1 MQVHVDPYFYKIN
14 SIYLGYSQGGM
25 HQFQEPDAVK
35 AYPGDGI
42 EKLADIRT
50 TIQPVSSGSSDTSSS
65 DDSQQL
71 QQAVEYWKDVLA
83 DGQHVSYP
91 SPPTSTQQST
101 SLPGLAPHGVGAT
114 QHLQLPLPKHSE
126 VPSATLMRAAWG
138 LVAGRMTNSES
149 VVFGT
154 NALDEPI
161 ISVVPFRARI
171 HGHTVSTFIESVQ
184 RQEEEVM
191 ASPHQMTLLFP
202 GMEQASTLF
211 QTLLLTPSDD
221 EYSNTPQDSG
231 CRTPEPCGFGL
242 VLEIAHT
249 QDKRYLKVT
258 ARYSFET
265 IRAFEVK
272 RLLHRFASVMEQL
285 DTAKPDKSIDD
296 IDFIT
301 EQDLQDIWTW
311 NSKVPEAIN
320 GFIHDIVKEKAL
332 TQPSST
338 AVYAWDGE
346 FTYAEIDKLSNRLAV
361 TLITGYGVQPGT
373 PIALCFEKS
382 KWMAVSMLGVLKVG
396 AYFVMLDAASAPEE
410 RLRTMVEQVQ
420 SKLVISSPLNQAL
433 SSRLC
438 AAVVTL
444 DSQTLRECKYND
456 EEINRLLHQQLLTAS
471 SSTTLAHVIFTSGS
485 TGTPK
490 AIPTTHQS
498 IRSALYHQVAA
509 IHLNTTSRVY
519 DFSSYSFGAAIFN
532 IWTTFYAGGCLCV
545 PSEADR
551 KDDLAGSFQRLGASY
566 VTMTPSAAQLLASAP
581 DKDPKLETIMLVG
594 ERLTIQDVLPWWNR
608 VRLINSYGPCECT
621 PLGTSNLNSS
631 SPADLL
637 DIGVGLGQVTWVV
650 DPDDHNRL
658 VPPGLVGEL
667 VLEGPSVSQG
677 YLNDPE
683 RTAAS
688 FVKDPIWLV
697 ERGRHGRVYKTGD
710 LVQYSNEEGRLKYI
724 GRKDAQVKIRG
735 QRVELGEVEHRVQQ
749 CMPDVS
755 QVVVEMITPKGVNNS
770 SGAMLAAFLVPSR
783 GSGKEVSE
791 PRMAQSMPQ
800 IYAVSEEVQ
809 AALTKALPSYIVPS
823 VFFSVR
829 ELPKAAS
836 SGKLDRKKIREI
848 GSSFSV
854 KQLADLRTSSQGP
867 KRQPTPYS
875 AEYNLQGVWAGVLNM
890 ERSDIGLDDGF
901 FQLGGDSI
909 SAMKVVR
916 DARDKLNVELSVAD
930 ILQHPKL
937 SEAAE
942 IVARGNSLANT
953 DNEAPAAF
961 SLLPGDKTREAMGSV
976 LRSHGVQASS
986 FEDAFPCT
994 PLQEGLVFLS
1004 LKSPG
1009 DYIMQTTL
1017 DLSNSSYTNVRKFRQ
1032 AWEHVVAE
1040 HPTLRTR
1047 FVHNDGDTGLAQ
1059 VVLRPEAFDW
1069 NEVVNSSLNGFL
1081 EEDRRQPMSLGQAFS
1096 RFALVYDEGTP
1107 RWFVWT
1113 MHHALYDGWSIR
1125 LIMNAFQRAYRS
1137 LETGRSLV
1145 REPAKASYPA
1155 FIKYILGQSVSPD
1168 GAMAKYWQKTLSDCE
1183 AAQFPAVPLHL
1194 QSQAADHSK
1203 INTLFQDLPSVKR
1216 NQGLSNATP
1225 STLIRAAWALVVRS
1239 MTNSDDVVFGATVSG
1254 RSAPVASIDE
1264 VPGPTMATVPFQ
1276 SRVTKNMLVEDYL
1289 RSLSN
1294 DCEHACRFQTLLVVQ
1309 PEETADILSEFDD
1322 EHGGPER
1329 WFNNTYALLL
1339 EVQLGDKKANS
1350 SGIIK
1355 ARFDSRIIQA
1365 NTVKSL
1371 LGRLVFVIHQLSS
1384 ADNMTSALSDIKVAT
1399 TADLEQ
1405 IWQWNKTVPA
1415 IIDRNVHDMIL
1426 ERALS
1431 QPDRPAVHAWDGEF
1445 TYRKLTGLS
1454 STLAKRLINQYDVRP
1469 GDIVGLCFEK
1479 SKWTSVA
1486 ILAVLQTGAGFA
1498 MLDPFL
1504 PETRLQTIIDQVNV
1518 RVVVSS
1524 QKQRDLSLQLGCDK
1538 ALHLTPGLF
1547 NKPDTALVNVKTDPS
1562 SPAYIIFTSGSTGT
1576 PKGSIISHRSL
1587 ASSLVHQREGCGFN
1601 QASRVYD
1608 FSSYGF
1614 DAPLFL
1620 AFQTFSAG
1628 GCLCVPSDEDRKSR
1642 LVESLRELKAT
1653 FALIP
1658 PSASQLVSP
1667 EQVPDLKT
1675 LMVGGEASTVKDLER
1690 WSSADLMLI
1699 NAYGPCECTAVSM
1712 INSAH
1717 TSNMNV
1723 RKALGIG
1730 KGLGQVTWV
1739 VDSQDQN
1746 RLVSPGAVGELLLEG
1761 PYIGQGYLNN
1771 EEKTR
1776 EAYVEDPTWLLQ
1788 GIGGVPGRRGRL
1800 YKTGDLVQYSED
1812 ADGSLMFVGR
1822 KADDAQ
1828 VKIRGQRAELGEI
1841 ELRVQQA
1848 LKHDETVQE
1857 VVVDVIVPHGE
1868 GSHPMLVAFLKTT
1881 DAKEL
1886 ATQEATPD
1894 LYRVS
1899 SAIEYELAQSLPSYM
1914 IPEASFKLT
1923 HIPQTTTGKLHR
1935 MRLRAMGA
1943 SYSLRQLADLR
1954 TEATQG
1960 SKPQPTSEVESEM
1973 QQIWARDLSFE
1984 PQRIGLD
1991 NSFFRLGGDSIA
2003 AMKAVGEATKA
2014 SIRVTV
2020 ADFFEHRTLRNICRH
2035 SYYCSNMAANSLSTA
2050 VEPFSLLVQD
2060 STETRQKLVQD
2071 LAAQLGTPAPKIQDA
2086 YPCTPLQEG
2095 LISLASKRT
2104 GDYIMQQV
2112 LNLSSDMLSNID
2124 TFKDAWQKVVH
2135 AMPVLRTRILQ
2146 HEELGLLQV
2155 LLNNADERIEWI
2167 EAMGLDWYLKSDRQ
2181 KPMGLGQPLARYA
2194 LVRDRTGR
2202 PKWFVW
2208 TVHHALYDGL
2218 SLPMILEEVDR
2229 AMQGLSVGQTRPQA
2243 QSFIKYIQQHDS
2255 KKLKSYWQAAL
2266 EDSEEC
2272 VSYPSFPSGLEQP
2285 IMSNNLIEHQ
2295 ISRGWV
2301 SSSSNE
2307 TTVSTMLRAA
2317 WGLVTSQMTGS
2328 EDVVFGA
2335 TVSGRNAPVVGIESM
2350 AFPTIAT
2357 VPLRLKLN
2365 RKSQRV
2371 VDYLDQVQR
2380 QATEMIPYEQ
2390 AGLQRITQLVSPD
2403 ARQACAFQTLLIIWQ
2418 WNEKVPESVDR
2429 PIHSVIEEQARLR
2442 PEAAAICAWDGKL
2455 TYAELDSL
2463 STRLS
2468 SYLLSL
2474 AGGKSLK
2481 DTFVPLCFD
2490 KSMWTPVAM
2499 LGVLKTGAG
2508 FVLLDS
2514 ALPEQRLRH
2523 IVEAVGAGQLILSSD
2538 SCATLSG
2545 RISQGVVP
2553 INSNFFKSASQTIAR
2568 LPATSANSAAYVI
2581 FTSGSTGTPKG
2592 VVITHRNLASA
2603 LPCHV
2608 KRLGYTP
2615 SSRVYEFASYS
2626 FGASLNNMVAA
2637 LTTGSCLCIPS
2648 DHERRSQLDRSLVSM
2663 KATHVLLT
2671 PSVAESLSP
2680 QSVFGL
2686 KSIVFGGEAV
2696 RGQDVGPWWEA
2707 GVKVCTAYGSSE
2719 CTTIGTI
2726 NDTASTLDEAT
2737 RIGWGVGLVPWVV
2750 DPSDHE
2756 KLLPPGCIG
2765 ELLLEG
2771 PAVGR
2776 GYLADPEKTAEVFI
2790 QSPSWLVQ
2798 GASSDGY
2805 CQKGRSGRLYKTGD
2819 LVRYNEDGS
2828 LSFFGRKDS
2837 QVKIRGQRV
2846 ELGEVEHRV
2855 KECVSETAQVVVEAI
2870 IPTGSDSA
2878 HQTLAAFLVMREE
2891 AQRPE
2896 SDDDKPTIIPISA
2909 KIEDMLS
2916 QHLPIYMVP
2925 TVFFS
2930 MKKLPMTATGK
2941 MNRRIL
2947 RQFGSS
2953 FSAKELAAAR
2963 KTREQGSPSQ
2973 EQPST
2978 NTQRELQRIWSRI
2991 LDLPTDLIGL
3001 DDGFFSLGGDSVSA
3015 MKVVGEAR
3023 KAGIELAVA
3032 DIFTHR
3038 TLRLIADNA
3047 KSIKRESEQAVA
3059 TAIPPFSLVGNEVD
3073 IETLRQ
3079 NISTQCD
3086 IDASKIQD
3094 AYPCTPLQEG
3104 LVSLAS
3110 KRPGDYVMQAVLE
3123 LSPKVSISKFQAA
3136 WEETVK
3142 MIDVLRTRIVHCQGY
3157 EEIGLLQVILNHS
3170 VNWVNATGLESYLGA
3185 DRKQV
3190 MGLNDP
3196 LARYALVHDGQA
3208 ARPRWFVWTVH
3219 HAIYDGWSL
3228 PLVLD
3233 TVAKAYQGANSL
3245 AAAPG
3250 YQPFIKYLEEQQRNP
3265 EGVKKTENYW
3275 KQYFDSC
3282 EATQF
3287 PTLPSPS
3294 YEPTSNKTTLYQMR
3308 VNSPSSSTSLDLT
3321 PSTLIRAAWALVV
3334 GQMTNTS
3341 DVVFGMT
3348 VSGRNAPVQNI
3359 EAMPAPTMATIPLRV
3374 KWTSEQTISGYL
3386 ETVQR
3391 EATEMISFEQTG
3403 LHRIAKMSS
3412 DARQACQFQ
3421 TLLVI
3426 QSQSYDDEN
3435 KSESMVQNEL
3445 GSSPFGEWVNQD
3457 QNEWFNPYALMIE
3470 AQPGAQ
3476 GDNFT
3481 LTANYDEKMIQ
3492 EWIVV
3497 KLLKRLELVMQAL
3510 MAEPIAQGQ
3519 KESKT
3524 IDDLRSSIMT
3534 EDDLEQ
3540 IWTWNRS
3547 TPEAVDKYV
3556 HEMVE
3561 ERVSEQPNAPAVHAW
3576 DGDLT
3581 YKELDQLAEKM
3592 ADQLLNSVDMGDQ
3605 LSSPKVIPLCFAKSM
3620 WTSVAMFGVLKAG
3633 GAFVL
3638 LDPLVPEQRLK
3649 TIVEQVGADV
3659 VLSSQSEGELAKR
3672 LCRRVIQVGPSLAT
3686 RPSPTTQRLKGS
3698 QRHSSPHAPMF
3709 AVFTSGSTGVPKGV
3723 LLSHRNF
3730 ASEIKHHS
3738 HLLGFHKNSR
3748 VFDFASHAFDAAVH
3762 NVFATFAN
3770 GACLC
3775 VPSEKDRKNNIG
3787 GVMASMRVT
3796 VADLTPTVAR
3806 LLDPATLPDIETMIL
3821 AGEAVSTEDAAR
3833 WWRDSTRVVNGYG
3846 PSECTVMSTINA
3858 YPTSPEDASSIGPGA
3873 GHTTWVVD
3881 PNNYNILVA
3890 PGCIGELLLEGPLV
3904 GQGYLNDPAKTAAS
3918 FIEDPTWLLKGSST
3932 RSGRRGRLYKSGDL
3946 VKYRED
3952 GSFWFMGR
3960 KDSQV
3965 KIRGQRIELEEVE
3978 RQVQASWSGDDISQ
3992 IAAEV
3997 IKPQGQGS
4005 KPMLAAFI
4013 VSRDHQLSDYGPPEK
4028 AVKPVPVSAEIEAR
4042 LAKRLPA
4049 AMVPSVFFFY
4059 MRSHLPQTA
4068 TGKTHRKLLREI
4080 GSSFSFQH
4088 LAEVANQVQDDE
4100 NETKT
4105 RRPPTTPLECQ
4116 MQAIWAR
4123 ILGINPDRVGLD
4135 DSFIR
4140 LGGDSIAAMKVVGE
4154 ARKHSGPDITVA
4166 DLLRRPKLCD
4176 VIATI
4181 TTNNTT
4187 GSSQKLPRGD
4197 DELIPHTKY
4206 SGPVDQS
4213 YAQGRL
4219 WFLDRLYPGLTW
4231 YLMPF
4236 TARLRGVLRLD
4247 ALHIALQAIENRHE
4261 TLRTTFISRDNV
4273 DLQEV
4278 HPFVPQELKLV
4289 ELPSGTKGEESLER
4303 ALLKERTTPLD
4314 LSTETGWRVTVYCL
4328 GPEED
4333 NHHVLS
4339 ILMHHIISDGWSLNV
4354 LRREL
4359 AIFYAAAVNGLDP
4372 LSQIDP
4378 LPIQYRDYASW
4389 QKQRF
4394 HQDEYQRQLD
4404 YWVSQLQTS
4413 RPAEFLCDKPRPAT
4427 LSGGAVIHEFTIA
4440 NTMYDRLQKFCTQA
4454 EVTPFVVLL
4463 AAFRAAHFRLTGVDD
4478 ATIGTANANRDRW
4491 ELKELI
4497 GFFVN
4502 LQCLRIKME
4511 QGGSF
4516 EDLVQQVQEI
4526 AAASFD
4532 NQHVP
4537 FEKIVSQLNTPRD
4550 LSRHPLVQ
4558 VIFALHSRG
4567 TSGPLKLGDGLESE
4581 MLDPIPTSRFDL
4593 EFHIFDDG
4601 DCLTANVVYSQDLFE
4616 TETINSMMS
4625 VFNNLLD
4632 RALSEPKTAIASLPL
4647 LTEDD
4652 RLKLESWGL
4661 TKINKTNY
4669 PRDSSIVDLFK
4680 EQVARHPNRVAVKG
4694 SSSSQLTY
4702 TELDRKSD
4710 TLARW
4715 LLKQQPTF
4723 APESMIGVMA
4733 HRSCEEII
4741 AQFGILKAN
4750 MAHLPLNHNTPTGR
4764 VETILSAIQGPKRL
4778 LLLGQDVMPPTVNL
4792 DNIEMVRITDTLE
4805 EEAPRSWWKRAVVP
4819 ALPKPSPTSLAYV
4832 LFTSGSTG
4840 KPKGVMVEHRGVSRL
4855 CRDNNIIRHL
4865 PSSGGFGHFLNISFD
4880 GSSLEVYFAILN
4892 GLTLVCVDEITI
4904 LDAVAL
4910 QGVFERENVK
4920 AVLFTPALLKQILRG
4935 NPTTLGT
4942 LDLLCVGG
4950 DRLDP
4955 ADCVKA
4961 YKHTAQG
4968 AKVLNLYGPTENS
4981 VVSTVFCYE
4990 GQEEG
4995 FATGT
5000 APIGEPISNSGA
5012 LVMDS
5017 QQRLVPLGVMG
5028 EIVVTGDGV
5037 ARGYTDP
5044 SRDVDRFIRLDG
5056 GERAYRTGDYARWR
5070 PVDGK
5075 IEFMGRMDV
5084 QVKIRGHRVE
5094 LGEIEHAIRGHEA
5107 VNDVVVLAH
5116 RDEKNRGEP
5125 RLVGFITLHDEV
5137 PVSKEDEEVNE
5148 VNEVEHKDGEEG
5160 ETKQHV
5166 DEWKEFFDGDKY
5178 LAMEN
5183 VDPAKIGRD
5192 FISWTSMYD
5201 GTDIDQVE
5209 MNEWLDDTIATIRNG
5224 NPLGHVLEVG
5234 IGSGMIFFNILD
5246 GLKSYVGLD
5255 PSSRAVEYVTK
5266 AAKSIPSLANTNV
5279 RIHQGTAA
5287 DVKKLPRPLQPDMVV
5302 INSVAQY
5309 FPSQEYL
5316 QELVE
5321 DLLNIET
5328 VEAIYF
5334 GDMRSWALYRQFG
5347 VSKALHQR
5355 QGKITR
5361 DDLRRSLRD
5370 MEDGEMEFLV
5380 DPCFFTGLRDRL
5392 PHLVEHVEIVP
5403 KRMKATNELSCYRYA
5418 AVIHTKKARQVG
5430 QPQTIHT
5437 IEECQWIDFKERGLD
5452 SSSLR
5457 QLLRDAS
5464 SSQDPVVAL
5473 TGIPYNKV
5481 YLESLAVQSL
5491 SNEEND
5497 DSDDD
5502 GYRVEISWARQF
5514 SQHGGLDA
5522 VFHRRDQHDNR
5533 RALFRFPTDH
5543 QDRLPHKPLTSKPLL
5558 QQTKQNVHQELE
5570 ARLRAN
5576 LPTYMIPQTITIL
5589 ERMPLNASGKVDRAA
5604 LSLSIT
5610 PKTKTRAAGS
5620 SLRKPTTEMEVTMRK
5635 IWAQVLDLDPET
5647 IGLDDNFFDIG
5658 GHSILA
5664 MRAVSEARK
5673 VDIELTVADIFR
5685 SKCLEDLARRQEELS
5700 DGPKIEDEV
5709 EVELV
5714 NSATKSALLKELDSL
5729 KANICSTEVEG
5740 ILPLTSMQEHY
5751 VTTGVGSGEYAHYF
5765 YIDLGTNLDFPRV
5778 EKACRLTLE
5787 KIPIL
5792 RSSFMHLLGQHWQV
5806 IPHNVP
5812 AQLQTVNII
5821 HVNGDLSRAADDFC
5835 LRNWDNISVA
5845 EPPALFTLLKHR
5857 TQGTRLVIRL
5867 SHAQYDGVCFPPIV
5881 RAIIEG
5887 YTTGA
5892 VTPLPSFTKFL
5903 SGAARQR
5910 PQSLEYWSHLLRGS
5924 SLTTILPRLKLSN
5937 SSRALTP
5944 PRPIA
5949 VELNVALPKRLPSSI
5964 TPAIV
5969 ASAAWSILLSQISGK
5984 QDVVFGHVVAGRNSS
5999 IPRIDEIVGPCLNLV
6014 PIRATLTKSL
6024 TATELLQSLQTQF
6037 FSMGSADSIGFKD
6050 IIHESTN
6057 WPTNSDFESVLHHAN
6072 VDEHPEFD
6080 FDGVKTKLHFFTN
6093 PRLNV
6098 SRLALA
6104 SYPTK
6109 GGECLQFRLTAST
6122 DKLSDVQ
6129 AKMLLDALC
6138 KIILSNLA
6146 IREMAASG
6154 VTSDDD
6160 ADAMSQ
6166 VARTPLHRVG
6176 NEASPRSQSSSRLD
6190 TLPPELRLRLLL
6202 SIPDLHT
6209 LRSIVHASPTLH
6221 AQYRHSRDR
6230 ILRAFIGREL
6240 DGFLVDAYATHMSR
6254 PHELGSPRTN
6264 EMITEFTDTYGNW
6277 LSAPESSPDL
6287 NSIEPERLRS
6297 MSAFY
6302 LSVAQPLA
6310 HQYCEWALG
6319 NFIPAILDFV
6329 TRVDFKPTAKDLGID
6344 DLNPQRSELIR
6355 IFRAIYRYETYY
6367 NLFGC
6372 NEGKREG
6379 VLTAEWTNHR
6389 LLYHF
6394 EPWEAEAV
6402 ACIQAFVYDKHEEI
6416 VERFKDNLYPPNV
6429 RFTLEDDVYRYNE
6442 PFHLIAGTNDYL
6454 ESILRRGL
6462 RTTAQLWAPHDDEE
6476 LIVKVRQ
6483 YLRSN
6488 RDLDSTLE
6496 DALSEIAQSSRR
6508 YELDVP
6514 PDPRDKIARDRH
6526 SHLIM
6531 SVNMSS
6537 QSLINKVAIVTGASR
6552 GIGAAI
6558 ARELSNRGARVVI
6571 NYPTPA
6577 EKDEAEAFRQS
6588 LASLENATI
6597 AEADL
6602 STREGPALLAA
6613 AAAKANDNRIDILV
6627 NNAAIGPMIPF
6638 DSPDDD
6644 ALNAAWDKTISLN
6657 CRGTYFLTRAVL
6669 PYLTKTNSR
6678 IINITSDNAR
6688 DPQHNS
6694 SIYAGTKGMI
6704 ETLTR
6709 SWARDLPRKYG
6720 CTVNSVAPGPTSTEA
6735 MKNFPKD
6742 FHEKLQPV
6750 LDRMPIASRMG
6761 TPEEVAWVV
6770 AMLAEEG
6777 ASWVNGQIV
6786 SVSGGSVLS

>member
-1 MQVHVDPYFYKIN
+1 MHR
-14 SIYLGYSQGGM
+14 SQ
-25 HQFQEPDAVK
+25 ENEVVK
-35 AYPGDGI
+35 AYLSGGI
-42 EKLADIRT
+42 EKLGDIHT
-50 TIQPVSSGSSDTSSS
+50 TVQPVSSGSSDTSSL

-71 QQAVEYWKDVLA
+71 KQAVEYWKDILA
-83 DGQHVSYP
+83 NGQYVSYP
-91 SPPTSTQQST
+91 SPPASIQPNA
-101 SLPGLAPHGVGAT
+101 SLSGLAPHGVGAS
-114 QHLQLPLPKHSE
+114 QHLQLPLPKHSKI
-126 VPSATLMRAAWG
+126 PTAILMRAAWA
-138 LVAGRMTNSES
+138 LVTGRMTDSEF

-154 NALDEPI
+154 NVLDEPI

-184 RQEEEVM
+184 KQEEEVM
-191 ASPHQMTLLFP
+191 ASPHQLTLLFSA
-202 GMEQASTLF
+202 MEQASTLF
-211 QTLLLTPSDD
+211 QTLLLTPSGD
-221 EYSNTPQDSG
+221 EYSDSPPDSD

-249 QDKRYLKVT
+249 QDRASLKVM
-258 ARYSFET
+258 ARYRSDT
-265 IRAFEVK
+265 LRAFEVK
-272 RLLHRFASVMEQL
+272 RLLHRFASVMAQL
-285 DTAKPDKSIDD
+285 DIAKPNQNVND
-296 IDFIT
+296 IDFMT
-301 EQDLQDIWTW
+301 EEDLEEIWAW
-311 NSKVPEAIN
+311 NSEAPAAIN

-338 AVYAWDGE
+338 AIYAWDGE
-346 FTYAEIDKLSNRLAV
+346 FTYAEINRLSNRLAV

-373 PIALCFEKS
+373 PVALCFEKS
-382 KWMAVSMLGVLKVG
+382 KWMAVSMLGVLKAG
-396 AYFVMLDAASAPEE
+396 AYFVMLDAASAPEQ

-420 SKLVISSPLNQAL
+420 AKLVISSPLNQAL
-433 SSRLC
+433 SSRFC

-456 EEINRLLHQQLLTAS
+456 NEIDRLLHQQLLTS
-471 SSTTLAHVIFTSGS
+471 SSNALAHVIFTSGS

-498 IRSALYHQVAA
+498 IRSALHHQVAA
-509 IHLNTTSRVY
+509 IHLNTRSRVY
-519 DFSSYSFGAAIFN
+519 DFSSYSFDAAIFN

-551 KDDLAGSFQRLGASY
+551 KDDLVGSLQRLGANY
-566 VTMTPSAAQLLASAP
+566 VTMTPSAAQLLASEP
-581 DKDPKLETIMLVG
+581 EKVSLLDTLMLVG

-621 PLGTSNLNSS
+621 PLGTSNLNPS

-637 DIGVGLGQVTWVV
+637 DIGVGLGQVTWIV

-677 YLNDPE
+677 YLNDPD
-683 RTAAS
+683 RTAVA
-688 FVKDPIWLV
+688 FIRDPAWLV
-697 ERGRHGRVYKTGD
+697 ERGRQGRVYKTGD

-735 QRVELGEVEHRVQQ
+735 QRVELGEVEHLVQQ

-755 QVVVEMITPKGVNNS
+755 QVVVEMITPKSVSNS
-770 SGAMLAAFLVPSR
+770 SSAMLAAFLVQSR
-783 GSGKEVSE
+783 SSGKKVSE
-791 PRMAQSMPQ
+791 PCMAQSMQ
-800 IYAVSEEVQ
+800 IFAVSEEVQ
-809 AALTKALPSYIVPS
+809 GALSKALPSYMVPS

-829 ELPKAAS
+829 ELPKATS
-836 SGKLDRKKIREI
+836 SGKLDRKKIREM

-854 KQLADLRTSSQGP
+854 KQLADLRTSAQGP
-867 KRQPTPYS
+867 KRQPKPQSVEYS
-875 AEYNLQGVWAGVLNM
+875 LQGIWASVLNM
-890 ERSDIGLDDGF
+890 ERSDIGLEDSF

-916 DARDKLNVELSVAD
+916 DAREQLEVELSVAD
-930 ILQHPKL
+930 ILQHPRL
-937 SEAAE
+937 SEAAAT
-942 IVARGNSLANT
+942 VARGTTLFKS
-953 DNEAPAAF
+953 DEAPAAF
-961 SLLPGDKTREAMGSV
+961 SLLPGNNAREAVVSA
-976 LRSHGVQASS
+976 LKSHGVQSS
-986 FEDAFPCT
+986 SVEDAFPCT

-1009 DYIMQTTL
+1009 DYMMQTTL
-1017 DLSNSSYTNVRKFRQ
+1017 DLFTSSYSNAHKFRQ

-1040 HPTLRTR
+1040 HPALRTR
-1047 FVHNDGDTGLAQ
+1047 FVHRDRDTGLAQ
-1059 VVLRPEAFDW
+1059 VVLQPEAFSL
-1069 NEVVNSSLNGFL
+1069 NEVVDSSLNEYL
-1081 EEDRRQPMSLGQAFS
+1081 EADRRQPMSLGQAFA
-1096 RFALVYDEGTP
+1096 RFSIVHDKGAP

-1113 MHHALYDGWSIR
+1113 MHHALYDGWSIK
-1125 LIMNAFQRAYRS
+1125 LIMNSFRQAYRT
-1137 LETGRSLV
+1137 LEAETSLV
-1145 REPAKASYPA
+1145 KGITKASYPA
-1155 FIKYILGQSVSPD
+1155 FIKYILGQSVNS
-1168 GAMAKYWQKTLSDCE
+1168 GVAMAKYWKTTLSDCE

-1194 QSQAADHSK
+1194 QSQEPDHSK
-1203 INTLFQDLPSVKR
+1203 INTLFQDLPSMMRK
-1216 NQGLSNATP
+1216 QGSSNVTP
-1225 STLIRAAWALVVRS
+1225 STLIRAAWALIVGS
-1239 MTNSDDVVFGATVSG
+1239 MTNSDDVVFGVTVSG
-1254 RSAPVASIDE
+1254 RSAPIAAIDE
-1264 VPGPTMATVPFQ
+1264 VPGPTMATVPFR
-1276 SRVTKNMLVEDYL
+1276 SRLAKSMLVGDYL
-1289 RSLSN
+1289 RSVQQQALDMIPFEQMGLPRIAKLST

-1309 PEETADILSEFDD
+1309 PEETADVLSEFDD

-1329 WFNNTYALLL
+1329 WLNNTYALLL
-1339 EVQLGDKKANS
+1339 EVQLGGKKANS
-1350 SGIIK
+1350 GGTVK
-1355 ARFDSRIIQA
+1355 ARFDSRIIKA

-1371 LGRLVFVIHQLSS
+1371 LERLDFVIHQLSGTDKMS
-1384 ADNMTSALSDIKVAT
+1384 RALSDIDVVT
-1399 TADLEQ
+1399 PVDLEQ

-1415 IIDRNVHDMIL
+1415 TIDRNVHDMVL
-1426 ERALS
+1426 GRALS
-1431 QPDRPAVHAWDGEF
+1431 QPDRPAVHAWDGEL
-1445 TYRKLTGLS
+1445 TYGELTRLS
-1454 STLAKRLINQYDVRP
+1454 STLARRLIDLYGVRP

-1479 SKWTSVA
+1479 SKWTSVT
-1486 ILAVLQTGAGFA
+1486 ILAVLQAGAGFA

-1504 PETRLQTIIDQVNV
+1504 PETRLRTIVD
-1518 RVVVSS
+1518 
-1524 QKQRDLSLQLGCDK
+1524 QLGCDEI
-1538 ALHLTPGLF
+1538 LHLTPDLF
-1547 NKPDTALVNVKTDPS
+1547 SKLETTLVNVKTDPS
-1562 SPAYIIFTSGSTGT
+1562 SPVYVIFTSGSTGT

-1587 ASSLVHQREGCGFN
+1587 ASSLVHQPDGCGFD
-1601 QASRVYD
+1601 QSSRVYD

-1620 AFQTFSAG
+1620 AFQAFSAG

-1642 LVESLRELKAT
+1642 LAESLRELKAT

-1712 INSAH
+1712 INPTH

-1739 VDSQDQN
+1739 VNPQDHN

-1761 PYIGQGYLNN
+1761 PYIGQGYLHN
-1771 EEKTR
+1771 EEKTS
-1776 EAYVEDPTWLLQ
+1776 EAYVENPTWLLQ
-1788 GIGGVPGRRGRL
+1788 GTGVVPGRRGRL

-1812 ADGSLMFVGR
+1812 GDGSLMFVGR

-1841 ELRVQQA
+1841 ELRIQQA
-1848 LKHDETVQE
+1848 LKHDNTVQE
-1857 VVVDVIVPHGE
+1857 VIVDVIVPLGE
-1868 GSHPMLVAFLKTT
+1868 GSRPMLVAFLKTT
-1881 DAKEL
+1881 DARDHS
-1886 ATQEATPD
+1886 AVPD
-1894 LYRVS
+1894 LYCVS
-1899 SAIEYELAQSLPSYM
+1899 STFEDELAQSLPGYM
-1914 IPEASFKLT
+1914 IPEAFFKLAQ
-1923 HIPQTTTGKLHR
+1923 IPQTATGKLHR
-1935 MRLRAMGA
+1935 MRLRAIGA

-1960 SKPQPTSEVESEM
+1960 PKPQPTFELEVEM
-1973 QQIWARDLSFE
+1973 QQIWARVLSFE

-1991 NSFFRLGGDSIA
+1991 DSFFRLGGDSIA

-2014 SIRVTV
+2014 SIKVTV
-2020 ADFFEHRTLRNICRH
+2020 ADFFKHRTLRNICSH
-2035 SYYCSNMAANSLSTA
+2035 SYYCSEMAAESLSIA
-2050 VEPFSLLVQD
+2050 VEPFSLLTQD
-2060 STETRQKLVQD
+2060 NVATREKLVQG
-2071 LAAQLGTPAPKIQDA
+2071 LAAQLRTTTSRIQDA

-2095 LISLASKRT
+2095 LVSLASKRT

-2112 LNLSSDMLSNID
+2112 LELSLDMLNDID
-2124 TFKDAWQKVVH
+2124 TFKGAWQKVVH
-2135 AMPVLRTRILQ
+2135 AVPVLRTRIVQ
-2146 HEELGLLQV
+2146 HETLGLLQV
-2155 LLNNADERIEWI
+2155 LLNDEDERIEWT
-2167 EAMGLDWYLKSDRQ
+2167 EAMGLDWHLKSDRQ
-2181 KPMGLGQPLARYA
+2181 KPMGLGQALARYA

-2229 AMQGLSVGQTRPQA
+2229 AIQALSVGQTRPQA

-2255 KKLKSYWQAAL
+2255 NKVKSYWQAAL

-2272 VSYPSFPSGLEQP
+2272 VSFPSLPSGLEQP
-2285 IMSNNLIEHQ
+2285 IVSNSLIEHQ
-2295 ISRGWV
+2295 ISRAWV
-2301 SSSSNE
+2301 SSLNNE

-2335 TVSGRNAPVVGIESM
+2335 TVSGRNAPVAGIESM

-2365 RKSQRV
+2365 RKDQRV
-2371 VDYLDQVQR
+2371 VDYFDQVQR

-2390 AGLQRITQLVSPD
+2390 TGLQRIAQLVSPES
-2403 ARQACAFQTLLIIWQ
+2403 RQACALQTLLVVQPRTKTESTKASQLGEWTTPDQTEWFTTYPLTIEATVSPSQIDIDARFDSRVIEPWMVKGLLERLDFVMQQLGQAGPDASMSDIGVMTPGDLQQIWK
-2418 WNEKVPESVDR
+2418 WNEKVPDPVDR
-2429 PIHSVIEEQARLR
+2429 PIHSVIEERARLR
-2442 PEAAAICAWDGKL
+2442 PEAAAICAWDGNL
-2455 TYAELDSL
+2455 SYAELNSFSNCL
-2463 STRLS
+2463 AF
-2468 SYLLSL
+2468 YLLAL
-2474 AGGKSLK
+2474 TGGKSLK
-2481 DTFVPLCFD
+2481 ETFVPLCFD

-2514 ALPEQRLRH
+2514 ALPEQRLRY
-2523 IVEAVGAGQLILSSD
+2523 IVEKVGAGQLMLSSD
-2538 SCATLSG
+2538 SCSSLSG
-2545 RISQGVVP
+2545 RISKGVVT
-2553 INSNFFKSASQTIAR
+2553 INSDFFKSATQTIAS
-2568 LPATSANSAAYVI
+2568 LPVTPADSAAYVI

-2615 SSRVYEFASYS
+2615 DSRVYEFASYS
-2626 FGASLNNMVAA
+2626 FGASLNNMFAA

-2648 DHERRSQLDRSLVSM
+2648 DHERRSQLDHSFVSM

-2680 QSVFGL
+2680 RSVSGL
-2686 KSIVFGGEAV
+2686 KSIIFGGEAV
-2696 RGQDVGPWWEA
+2696 RSQDVGPWWEA
-2707 GVKVCTAYGSSE
+2707 GVKVRTAYGSSE
-2719 CTTIGTI
+2719 CTTISTI
-2726 NDTASTLDEAT
+2726 NDTASTPDEAT
-2737 RIGWGVGLVPWVV
+2737 RIGWGVGLVTWVV

-2776 GYLADPEKTAEVFI
+2776 GYLADPEKTTEVFF
-2790 QSPSWLVQ
+2790 QNPSWLTEGVSVTSN
-2798 GASSDGY
+2798 GSYS
-2805 CQKGRSGRLYKTGD
+2805 QKGRYGRLYKTGD
-2819 LVRYNEDGS
+2819 LVRYNKDGS

-2855 KECVSETAQVVVEAI
+2855 KECVSEAAHVVVEAI

-2878 HQTLAAFLVMREE
+2878 HQTLASFVVMKDED
-2891 AQRPE
+2891 QRPE
-2896 SDDDKPTIIPISA
+2896 NDDDKPTIMPIST

-2916 QHLPIYMVP
+2916 QNLPIYMVP

-2947 RQFGSS
+2947 RQIGSS
-2953 FSAKELAAAR
+2953 FSTKQLAAAR
-2963 KTREQGSPSQ
+2963 KRCEQGTSSQ

-2978 NTQRELQRIWSRI
+2978 DTQHELQRVWSRI
-2991 LDLPTDLIGL
+2991 LDLPTNLIGL

-3047 KSIKRESEQAVA
+3047 KSMKREGDQIVA
-3059 TAIPPFSLVGNEVD
+3059 NIIPPFSLVGSEVD
-3073 IETLRQ
+3073 IEALRQ

-3086 IDASKIQD
+3086 IDASKVQD
-3094 AYPCTPLQEG
+3094 SYPCTPLQEG
-3104 LVSLAS
+3104 LISVAS
-3110 KRPGDYVMQAVLE
+3110 KRPGDYVMQAVLD
-3123 LSPKVSISKFQAA
+3123 LSSDVSITKFQAA

-3142 MIDVLRTRIVHCQGY
+3142 NVDVLRTRIVHCQGC
-3157 EEIGLLQVILNHS
+3157 ENFGLLQVILDSS
-3170 VNWVNATGLESYLGA
+3170 VNWITATGLESYLQA

-3190 MGLNDP
+3190 MGLNDH
-3196 LARYALVHDGQA
+3196 LARYALIHDGQSD
-3208 ARPRWFVWTVH
+3208 RPRWFVWTVH

-3233 TVAKAYQGANSL
+3233 TVTKAYQGETDAGSQSL
-3245 AAAPG
+3245 TGAPG
-3250 YQPFIKYLEEQQRNP
+3250 FQPFIKYLEEQQRNP
-3265 EGVKKTENYW
+3265 EGVKKTEDYW
-3275 KQYFDSC
+3275 KRYFDSC

-3294 YEPTSNKTTLYQMR
+3294 YEPTSNKTTLYRMKT
-3308 VNSPSSSTSLDLT
+3308 NSPSSSTSLDLT
-3321 PSTLIRAAWALVV
+3321 PSMLIRAAWALVV

-3359 EAMPAPTMATIPLRV
+3359 EAMPAPTLATVPLRV
-3374 KWTSEQTISGYL
+3374 KWTSGQTISGFL

-3391 EATEMISFEQTG
+3391 EATEMIAFEQTG

-3426 QSQSYDDEN
+3426 QSPAHDEDESAESLVQS
-3435 KSESMVQNEL
+3435 EL

-3470 AQPGAQ
+3470 AQPEAQ
-3476 GDNFT
+3476 GDSFT
-3481 LTANYDEKMIQ
+3481 LTANYDEKTIQ

-3497 KLLKRLELVMQAL
+3497 KLLRRLELIIRAF
-3510 MAEPIAQGQ
+3510 MAESVGQGQ
-3519 KESKT
+3519 IVSKT
-3524 IDDLRSSIMT
+3524 INELRSSIMT

-3540 IWTWNRS
+3540 IWTWNQS

-3556 HEMVE
+3556 HEIVE
-3561 ERVSEQPNAPAVHAW
+3561 ERIREQPDAPAVHAW
-3576 DGDLT
+3576 DGQLT
-3581 YKELDQLAEKM
+3581 YQELDQLAEKM
-3592 ADQLLNSVDMGDQ
+3592 AAQLLNSIDMRAR
-3605 LSSPKVIPLCFAKSM
+3605 LSSPKVIPLCFTKSM
-3620 WTSVAMFGVLKAG
+3620 WTSVAMLAVLKAG
-3633 GAFVL
+3633 GAFAL
-3638 LDPLVPEQRLK
+3638 LDPMVPEQRLK

-3659 VLSSQSEGELAKR
+3659 VLSSDSEADLAKR
-3672 LCRRVIQVGPSLAT
+3672 LCHRVIQVGPSLST
-3686 RPSPTTQRLKGS
+3686 SPSPTTQRLKGN

-3775 VPSEKDRKNNIG
+3775 VPSEQDRKNNIS

-3821 AGEAVSTEDAAR
+3821 AGEAVSAEDAAR

-3858 YPTSPEDASSIGPGA
+3858 YPTSPEDASSIGLGA

-3881 PNNYNILVA
+3881 PNNHNILVA

-3932 RSGRRGRLYKSGDL
+3932 RPGRRGRLYKSGDL

-3978 RQVQASWSGDDISQ
+3978 RQVQASWSGDGISQ

-4013 VSRDHQLSDYGPPEK
+4013 VSKHHQSSDDGPPEQ
-4028 AVKPVPVSAEIEAR
+4028 AVKPVPVDPEIEAK
-4042 LAKRLPA
+4042 LAERLPA

-4100 NETKT
+4100 NETKAR
-4105 RRPPTTPLECQ
+4105 RRPITPLECQ
-4116 MQAIWAR
+4116 MQEIWAR
-4123 ILGINPDRVGLD
+4123 ILGISPDRISLD

-4154 ARKHSGPDITVA
+4154 ARKHGSLDITVA

-4176 VIATI
+4176 IIATMNK
-4181 TTNNTT
+4181 NNAT
-4187 GSSQKLPRGD
+4187 GASRRLSRDD
-4197 DELIPHTKY
+4197 DEPIPHTKY
-4206 SGPVDQS
+4206 AGPVDQS

-4231 YLMPF
+4231 CLMPF
-4236 TARLRGVLRLD
+4236 TARFRGVIRLD
-4247 ALHIALQAIENRHE
+4247 ALHIALQAVENRHE
-4261 TLRTTFISRDNV
+4261 TLRTTFMSRDNV
-4273 DLQEV
+4273 DLQEI
-4278 HPFVPQELKLV
+4278 HPFVPRELKLV
-4289 ELPSGTKGEESLER
+4289 ELPRGAKGEESLQR
-4303 ALLKERTTPLD
+4303 ALFKERTTPLD
-4314 LSTETGWRVTVYCL
+4314 LSTETGWRVAVYRL

-4359 AIFYAAAVNGLDP
+4359 DIFYAAAVNGLDP

-4394 HQDEYQRQLD
+4394 HQHEYQRQLD

-4413 RPAEFLCDKPRPAT
+4413 RPAEFLCDKPRPDT
-4427 LSGGAVIHEFTIA
+4427 LSGSAGVHEFTIA
-4440 NTMYDRLQKFCTQA
+4440 NTMYDRLQSFCAEA

-4463 AAFRAAHFRLTGVDD
+4463 ASFKATHFRLTGVDD

-4491 ELKELI
+4491 EVKELI

-4516 EDLVQQVQEI
+4516 EALVQQVQET

-4558 VIFALHSRG
+4558 VIFALHARG
-4567 TSGPLKLGDGLESE
+4567 TSGPVELGDGLESE
-4581 MLDPIPTSRFDL
+4581 MLDPIPTSQFDL
-4593 EFHIFDDG
+4593 EFHVFDDG

-4616 TETINSMMS
+4616 TETINSMVS
-4625 VFNNLLD
+4625 VFNTLLD
-4632 RALSEPKTAIASLPL
+4632 RALSEPKTAISSLPL

-4661 TKINKTNY
+4661 TKIDRTNY
-4669 PRDSSIVDLFK
+4669 PHDSSIVDLFK
-4680 EQVARHPNRVAVKG
+4680 EQVSRHPNRVAVKG
-4694 SSSSQLTY
+4694 NSSSQLTY
-4702 TELDRKSD
+4702 AELDRKSD
-4710 TLARW
+4710 TLACW
-4715 LLKQQPTF
+4715 LLKQQPAF
-4723 APESMIGVMA
+4723 APESMIGVMT

-4741 AQFGILKAN
+4741 ALFGILKAN

-4778 LLLGQDVMPPTVNL
+4778 LLLGKDVTPPAVNL
-4792 DNIEMVRITDTLE
+4792 DNIEMIRIADTLE

-4819 ALPKPSPTSLAYV
+4819 PLPKPKPTSLAYV

-4910 QGVFERENVK
+4910 QGVFERENVR
-4920 AVLFTPALLKQILRG
+4920 AVLFTPALLKQVLRA

-4955 ADCVKA
+4955 TDCVKA
-4961 YKHTAQG
+4961 HKHTARG

-4990 GQEEG
+4990 GQNEG

-5017 QQRLVPLGVMG
+5017 QQRLVPLGVIG

-5044 SRDVDRFIRLDG
+5044 SRDADRFIRLHEG
-5056 GERAYRTGDYARWR
+5056 KGERAYRTGDYARWR

-5107 VNDVVVLAH
+5107 VHDVVVLAH
-5116 RDEKNRGEP
+5116 RDEKDGGEP

-5137 PVSKEDEEVNE
+5137 STSKDNVEVKE
-5148 VNEVEHKDGEEG
+5148 AEHKDGER
-5160 ETKQHV
+5160 ETKQ
-5166 DEWKEFFDGDKY
+5166 
-5178 LAMEN
+5178 
-5183 VDPAKIGRD
+5183 P
-5192 FISWTSMYD
+5192 
-5201 GTDIDQVE
+5201 
-5209 MNEWLDDTIATIRNG
+5209 
-5224 NPLGHVLEVG
+5224 
-5234 IGSGMIFFNILD
+5234 
-5246 GLKSYVGLD
+5246 
-5255 PSSRAVEYVTK
+5255 
-5266 AAKSIPSLANTNV
+5266 
-5279 RIHQGTAA
+5279 
-5287 DVKKLPRPLQPDMVV
+5287 
-5302 INSVAQY
+5302 
-5309 FPSQEYL
+5309 
-5316 QELVE
+5316 
-5321 DLLNIET
+5321 
-5328 VEAIYF
+5328 
-5334 GDMRSWALYRQFG
+5334 
-5347 VSKALHQR
+5347 
-5355 QGKITR
+5355 
-5361 DDLRRSLRD
+5361 
-5370 MEDGEMEFLV
+5370 
-5380 DPCFFTGLRDRL
+5380 
-5392 PHLVEHVEIVP
+5392 
-5403 KRMKATNELSCYRYA
+5403 
-5418 AVIHTKKARQVG
+5418 
-5430 QPQTIHT
+5430 
-5437 IEECQWIDFKERGLD
+5437 
-5452 SSSLR
+5452 
-5457 QLLRDAS
+5457 
-5464 SSQDPVVAL
+5464 
-5473 TGIPYNKV
+5473 
-5481 YLESLAVQSL
+5481 
-5491 SNEEND
+5491 
-5497 DSDDD
+5497 
-5502 GYRVEISWARQF
+5502 
-5514 SQHGGLDA
+5514 
-5522 VFHRRDQHDNR
+5522 
-5533 RALFRFPTDH
+5533 
-5543 QDRLPHKPLTSKPLL
+5543 
-5558 QQTKQNVHQELE
+5558 VHQELE

-5604 LSLSIT
+5604 LSLNIT
-5610 PKTKTRAAGS
+5610 PKTKARAAGAA
-5620 SLRKPTTEMEVTMRK
+5620 LRKPTTEMEVTMRK

-5700 DGPKIEDEV
+5700 DGPKTEGEV

-5714 NSATKSALLKELDSL
+5714 DSNTKTALLKELDSL
-5729 KANICSTEVEG
+5729 KAAIHSSEVED

-5751 VTTGVGSGEYAHYF
+5751 VTAGVASGEYAHYF
-5765 YIDLGTNLDFPRV
+5765 YLDLGTNLDVGRIG
-5778 EKACRLTLE
+5778 KACRLTLE

-5792 RSSFMHLLGQHWQV
+5792 RASFIKLLGQHWQV
-5806 IPHNVP
+5806 IPCDVP
-5812 AQLQTVNII
+5812 VHLQTVNVI
-5821 HVNGDLSRAADDFC
+5821 HVNGDLDRAADDFC
-5835 LRNWDNISVA
+5835 LRNWDSISAA
-5845 EPPALFTLLKHR
+5845 EPPALFKLLKHR
-5857 TQGTRLVIRL
+5857 TQGMRLVIRL

-5881 RAIIEG
+5881 RALIEG
-5887 YTTGA
+5887 YTTGN

-5903 SGAARQR
+5903 SAAARQR
-5910 PQSLEYWSHLLRGS
+5910 PQSLEYWSNLLRGS
-5924 SLTTILPRLKLSN
+5924 SMTTILPRLKLSN
-5937 SSRALTP
+5937 LSRALTP
-5944 PRPIA
+5944 SRPIA
-5949 VELNVALPKRLPSSI
+5949 AELDVALPKRLPSSV

-5999 IPRIDEIVGPCLNLV
+5999 ISRIDEIVGPCLNLV

-6037 FSMGSADSIGFKD
+6037 FSMGSADSVGFKD
-6050 IIHESTN
+6050 IMHESTN
-6057 WPTNSDFESVLHHAN
+6057 WPANSDFESVLHHAN

-6080 FDGVKTKLHFFTN
+6080 FDGTKTKLHFFTN

-6129 AKMLLDALC
+6129 AKMLLEALC
-6138 KIILSNLA
+6138 EIIRGFGDNANVPVLA
-6146 IREMAASG
+6146 WIG
-6154 VTSDDD
+6154 
-6160 ADAMSQ
+6160 
-6166 VARTPLHRVG
+6166 RVG
-6176 NEASPRSQSSSRLD
+6176 
-6190 TLPPELRLRLLL
+6190 
-6202 SIPDLHT
+6202 
-6209 LRSIVHASPTLH
+6209 
-6221 AQYRHSRDR
+6221 
-6230 ILRAFIGREL
+6230 F
-6240 DGFLVDAYATHMSR
+6240 GF
-6254 PHELGSPRTN
+6254 
-6264 EMITEFTDTYGNW
+6264 
-6277 LSAPESSPDL
+6277 
-6287 NSIEPERLRS
+6287 
-6297 MSAFY
+6297 
-6302 LSVAQPLA
+6302 
-6310 HQYCEWALG
+6310 WA
-6319 NFIPAILDFV
+6319 
-6329 TRVDFKPTAKDLGID
+6329 
-6344 DLNPQRSELIR
+6344 
-6355 IFRAIYRYETYY
+6355 
-6367 NLFGC
+6367 
-6372 NEGKREG
+6372 
-6379 VLTAEWTNHR
+6379 
-6389 LLYHF
+6389 
-6394 EPWEAEAV
+6394 
-6402 ACIQAFVYDKHEEI
+6402 
-6416 VERFKDNLYPPNV
+6416 
-6429 RFTLEDDVYRYNE
+6429 
-6442 PFHLIAGTNDYL
+6442 
-6454 ESILRRGL
+6454 
-6462 RTTAQLWAPHDDEE
+6462 
-6476 LIVKVRQ
+6476 
-6483 YLRSN
+6483 
-6488 RDLDSTLE
+6488 
-6496 DALSEIAQSSRR
+6496 
-6508 YELDVP
+6508 
-6514 PDPRDKIARDRH
+6514 
-6526 SHLIM
+6526 
-6531 SVNMSS
+6531 
-6537 QSLINKVAIVTGASR
+6537 
-6552 GIGAAI
+6552 
-6558 ARELSNRGARVVI
+6558 
-6571 NYPTPA
+6571 
-6577 EKDEAEAFRQS
+6577 
-6588 LASLENATI
+6588 
-6597 AEADL
+6597 
-6602 STREGPALLAA
+6602 
-6613 AAAKANDNRIDILV
+6613 
-6627 NNAAIGPMIPF
+6627 
-6638 DSPDDD
+6638 
-6644 ALNAAWDKTISLN
+6644 
-6657 CRGTYFLTRAVL
+6657 
-6669 PYLTKTNSR
+6669 
-6678 IINITSDNAR
+6678 
-6688 DPQHNS
+6688 
-6694 SIYAGTKGMI
+6694 
-6704 ETLTR
+6704 
-6709 SWARDLPRKYG
+6709 
-6720 CTVNSVAPGPTSTEA
+6720 
-6735 MKNFPKD
+6735 
-6742 FHEKLQPV
+6742 
-6750 LDRMPIASRMG
+6750 
-6761 TPEEVAWVV
+6761 
-6770 AMLAEEG
+6770 
-6777 ASWVNGQIV
+6777 
-6786 SVSGGSVLS
+6786 

>member
-1 MQVHVDPYFYKIN
+1 
-14 SIYLGYSQGGM
+14 M
-25 HQFQEPDAVK
+25 HQFQENDAVK
-35 AYPGDGI
+35 AYPSGGI

-50 TIQPVSSGSSDTSSS
+50 TIQPVSSGSSDTLCSE
-65 DDSQQL
+65 DSQQL
-71 QQAVEYWKDVLA
+71 QQAVEYWKDILA
-83 DGQHVSYP
+83 DGQYVSYP
-91 SPPTSTQQST
+91 SPPTSTQQQT
-101 SLPGLAPHGVGAT
+101 SLSGLAPHGVGAT
-114 QHLQLPLPKHSE
+114 QHLQLPLPKHSNI
-126 VPSATLMRAAWG
+126 PSTTLMRAAWA
-138 LVAGRMTNSES
+138 LVAGRMTDSES

-154 NALDEPI
+154 NVLDEPI

-171 HGHTVSTFIESVQ
+171 HGHTVSTLIESVQ
-184 RQEEEVM
+184 KQEEDVM
-191 ASPHQMTLLFP
+191 ASPHHMSLLFS

-211 QTLLLTPSDD
+211 QTLLLTPMSDD
-221 EYSNTPQDSG
+221 EYSNSPHDSG

-242 VLEIAHT
+242 VLEIAHA
-249 QDKRYLKVT
+249 QDRAALKVT
-258 ARYSFET
+258 ASYSSDT
-265 IRAFEVK
+265 LRTFEVR
-272 RLLHRFASVMEQL
+272 RLLHRFASVVTQL
-285 DTAKPDKSIDD
+285 DIAKPNQSVDD
-296 IDFIT
+296 IDFMT

-311 NSKVPEAIN
+311 NSKAPTAID

-332 TQPSST
+332 IQPSST

-346 FTYAEIDKLSNRLAV
+346 FTYAEIDRLSDRLAV

-382 KWMAVSMLGVLKVG
+382 KWVAVSMLGVLKAG
-396 AYFVMLDAASAPEE
+396 AYFVMLDAASTPEQ
-410 RLRTMVEQVQ
+410 RLRIMVEQVQ
-420 SKLVISSPLNQAL
+420 ARLVLSSPLNQAL

-444 DSQTLRECKYND
+444 DSQTLRESKYNED
-456 EEINRLLHQQLLTAS
+456 EIDRLLRQQLLTAS
-471 SSTTLAHVIFTSGS
+471 SSNTLAHVIFTSGS

-498 IRSALYHQVAA
+498 IRSALHHQVAA
-509 IHLNTTSRVY
+509 IHLNTKSRVY
-519 DFSSYSFGAAIFN
+519 DFSSYSFDAAIFN
-532 IWTTFYAGGCLCV
+532 IWTTVYAGGCLCV

-551 KDDLAGSFQRLGASY
+551 KDNLIGSFQRLGANY

-581 DKDPKLETIMLVG
+581 EKVPQLETMMLVG

-621 PLGTSNLNSS
+621 PLGTSNLNPS
-631 SPADLL
+631 SPANLL
-637 DIGVGLGQVTWVV
+637 DIGVGLGQVTWIV
-650 DPDDHNRL
+650 DPDDHNCL

-683 RTAAS
+683 RTAAV
-688 FVKDPIWLV
+688 FVKDPAWLV
-697 ERGRHGRVYKTGD
+697 ERGRNGRVYKTGD

-735 QRVELGEVEHRVQQ
+735 QRVELGEVELRVQQ
-749 CMPDVS
+749 CMLDVS
-755 QVVVEMITPKGVNNS
+755 QVVVEMITPKGVNS
-770 SGAMLAAFLVPSR
+770 SSSAMLAAFLVPSR
-783 GSGKEVSE
+783 GSGKVVSE
-791 PRMAQSMPQ
+791 PRMAQSLPQ

-809 AALTKALPSYIVPS
+809 AALSKALPSYMVPG
-823 VFFSVR
+823 VYFSVR

-836 SGKLDRKKIREI
+836 SGKLDRKKIREM

-867 KRQPTPYS
+867 KRQPKPYS
-875 AEYNLQGVWAGVLNM
+875 IEYSLQGIWASVLNM
-890 ERSDIGLDDGF
+890 ERSDIGMDDSF

-909 SAMKVVR
+909 AAMKVVR
-916 DARDKLNVELSVAD
+916 DARDQLEVELSMAD
-930 ILQHPKL
+930 ILQHPRL
-937 SEAAE
+937 SEAAG
-942 IVARGNSLANT
+942 IVAQGNIAFKT
-953 DNEAPAAF
+953 EIEAPEAF
-961 SLLPGDKTREAMGSV
+961 SLLPGNTKREAIASALG
-976 LRSHGVQASS
+976 SHGLQSS
-986 FEDAFPCT
+986 SVEDAFPCT

-1004 LKSPG
+1004 LKCPG

-1017 DLSNSSYTNVRKFRQ
+1017 ELSTSSYSNVRKFRQ

-1040 HPTLRTR
+1040 HSALRTR
-1047 FVHNDGDTGLAQ
+1047 FVHNGGDTGLAQ
-1059 VVLRPEAFDW
+1059 VVLRPEAFAWD
-1069 NEVVNSSLNGFL
+1069 EVVDCSLNEYL
-1081 EEDRRQPMSLGQAFS
+1081 EADRRQPMSLGQAFA
-1096 RFALVYDEGTP
+1096 RFALVHDKGSP

-1113 MHHALYDGWSIR
+1113 MHHALYDGWSIQ
-1125 LIMNAFQRAYRS
+1125 LTMNEFQRAYRT
-1137 LETGRSLV
+1137 LETGRSLA
-1145 REPAKASYPA
+1145 RGTTKASYPA
-1155 FIKYILGQSVSPD
+1155 FIKYILKQSVSAD
-1168 GAMAKYWQKTLSDCE
+1168 GAMAKYWQKTLSNCE
-1183 AAQFPAVPLHL
+1183 ATQFPPVPLHL
-1194 QSQAADHSK
+1194 QNQAPDHSK
-1203 INTLFQDLPSVKR
+1203 INTLFQDLPIMAR

-1225 STLIRAAWALVVRS
+1225 STLIRAAWALVVGS
-1239 MTNSDDVVFGATVSG
+1239 MSNSDDVVFGVTVSG
-1254 RSAPVASIDE
+1254 RSAPVAAIDE
-1264 VPGPTMATVPFQ
+1264 VPGPTMATVPFR
-1276 SRVTKNMLVEDYL
+1276 SRLAKNMLVADYL
-1289 RSLSN
+1289 QSVQQQAIDMIPFEQMGLPRIAKLST
-1294 DCEHACRFQTLLVVQ
+1294 DCEYACRFQTLLVVQ

-1329 WFNNTYALLL
+1329 WFNSTYALLL
-1339 EVQLGDKKANS
+1339 EVQLGDKKGNS
-1350 SGIIK
+1350 SGTVK
-1355 ARFDSRIIQA
+1355 ARFDSRIIQE

-1371 LGRLVFVIHQLSS
+1371 LERLVSVIHQLNS
-1384 ADNMTSALSDIKVAT
+1384 ADNMAGVLSDIDVVT
-1399 TADLEQ
+1399 SADLEQ

-1415 IIDRNVHDMIL
+1415 TIDRNIHDMIL

-1445 TYRKLTGLS
+1445 TYRELTRLS
-1454 STLAKRLINQYDVRP
+1454 SSLARRLINQYGVSP

-1479 SKWTSVA
+1479 SKWTSAA
-1486 ILAVLQTGAGFA
+1486 ILAVIQTGAGFA

-1504 PETRLQTIIDQVNV
+1504 PETRLQTIVDQADA
-1518 RVVVSS
+1518 RVVVFSS
-1524 QKQRDLSLQLGCDK
+1524 KHRDLSLQLGCDK
-1538 ALHLTPGLF
+1538 VLHLTPDLF
-1547 NKPDTALVNVKTDPS
+1547 SKPETALVNVKTDPS
-1562 SPAYIIFTSGSTGT
+1562 SPVYIIFTSGSTGT
-1576 PKGSIISHRSL
+1576 PKASAISHRSL
-1587 ASSLVHQREGCGFN
+1587 ASSLVHQRQGFGFSKT
-1601 QASRVYD
+1601 SRVYD

-1642 LVESLRELKAT
+1642 LVKSLRELEAT
-1653 FALIP
+1653 LTLIP

-1675 LMVGGEASTVKDLER
+1675 LIVGGEASTIKDLER
-1690 WSSADLMLI
+1690 WSSSDLLLI
-1699 NAYGPCECTAVSM
+1699 NAYGPCECTAVSL
-1712 INSAH
+1712 INPTQASQ
-1717 TSNMNV
+1717 MNV

-1739 VDSQDQN
+1739 VDPQDHN

-1771 EEKTR
+1771 EQKTR
-1776 EAYVEDPTWLLQ
+1776 EAYVEDPVWLLQ
-1788 GIGGVPGRRGRL
+1788 GTGVVPGRRGRL

-1812 ADGSLMFVGR
+1812 GDGSLMFVGR

-1848 LKHDETVQE
+1848 LKHDKTVQE
-1857 VVVDVIVPHGE
+1857 VVVDVVVPHGE
-1868 GSHPMLVAFLKTT
+1868 GSRPMLVGFLKTT
-1881 DAKEL
+1881 DAKDSFAPE
-1886 ATQEATPD
+1886 

-1899 SAIEYELAQSLPSYM
+1899 TSFEDELAQFLPNYM
-1914 IPEASFKLT
+1914 IPEAFFKLAQ
-1923 HIPQTTTGKLHR
+1923 IPQTATGKLHR

-1943 SYSLRQLADLR
+1943 FYSLRQLADLR

-1960 SKPQPTSEVESEM
+1960 PKLQPTSELEVEM
-1973 QQIWARDLSFE
+1973 QQIWAHVLSFQ
-1984 PQRIGLD
+1984 PQHIGLD
-1991 NSFFRLGGDSIA
+1991 DSFFRLGGDSIA

-2020 ADFFEHRTLRNICRH
+2020 ADFFEHRTLRNVC
-2035 SYYCSNMAANSLSTA
+2035 SNAYYCSDMAAESLFTT
-2050 VEPFSLLVQD
+2050 VEPFSLLSLD
-2060 STETRQKLVQD
+2060 DIESREKLVQG
-2071 LAAQLGTPAPKIQDA
+2071 LASQLGTTTFRIQDA

-2095 LISLASKRT
+2095 LVSLASKRT

-2112 LNLSSDMLSNID
+2112 LKLSPDMLNNID
-2124 TFKDAWQKVVH
+2124 AFKDAWHKTVRAVS
-2135 AMPVLRTRILQ
+2135 VLRTRIVQ
-2146 HEELGLLQV
+2146 HEKLGLLQV
-2155 LLNNADERIEWI
+2155 LLNDDNERIEWI

-2229 AMQGLSVGQTRPQA
+2229 AIQGRSVGQTRPQA
-2243 QSFIKYIQQHDS
+2243 QSFIKYIQQYDS
-2255 KKLKSYWQAAL
+2255 DELKSYWQAAL

-2272 VSYPSFPSGLEQP
+2272 VSYPSLPSGIEQP
-2285 IMSNNLIEHQ
+2285 IVSSSLIEHQ
-2295 ISRGWV
+2295 IPRVWM

-2317 WGLVTSQMTGS
+2317 WGLVTSQITGS
-2328 EDVVFGA
+2328 DDVVFGA
-2335 TVSGRNAPVVGIESM
+2335 TVSGRNAPVIGIESM

-2357 VPLRLKLN
+2357 VPLRLRLHHKD
-2365 RKSQRV
+2365 QRV

-2390 AGLQRITQLVSPD
+2390 AGLQRIAQLVSPD
-2403 ARQACAFQTLLIIWQ
+2403 ARQACNFQTLLVVQPKSKTESTKTSQLGEWTTPDQTEWFTTYPLTIEATVSPLQIDIDARFDSRVVEPWRAKGLLERLDFVMQQLGQAAPDASMSEIGIMTPRDLQQIWK
-2418 WNEKVPESVDR
+2418 WNEQVPESVDR
-2429 PIHSVIEEQARLR
+2429 SIHSVIEEQAQLR
-2442 PEAAAICAWDGKL
+2442 PEAAAICAWDGNL
-2455 TYAELDSL
+2455 TYAELD
-2463 STRLS
+2463 RLS
-2468 SYLLSL
+2468 NLLASCLLSL
-2474 AGGKSLK
+2474 TGGKSLNN
-2481 DTFVPLCFD
+2481 TFVPLCFD

-2514 ALPEQRLRH
+2514 ALPEQRLKH
-2523 IVEAVGAGQLILSSD
+2523 IVEKVGAGQLMLSSD
-2538 SCATLSG
+2538 SCSALSG
-2545 RISQGVVP
+2545 RISQGVVT
-2553 INSNFFKSASQTIAR
+2553 INSDFFKLAAQAIAR
-2568 LPATSANSAAYVI
+2568 LPVASADSAAYVI
-2581 FTSGSTGTPKG
+2581 FTSGSSGTPKG

-2615 SSRVYEFASYS
+2615 DSRVYEFASYS
-2626 FGASLNNMVAA
+2626 FGASLNNMFAA

-2680 QSVFGL
+2680 RSVSGL
-2686 KSIVFGGEAV
+2686 KSIIFGGEAV
-2696 RGQDVGPWWEA
+2696 RGQDVRPWWEA

-2719 CTTIGTI
+2719 CTTISTI
-2726 NDTASTLDEAT
+2726 NDTASTPDEAT

-2750 DPSDHE
+2750 DPSNHE

-2790 QSPSWLVQ
+2790 QSPSWMIQ
-2798 GASSDGY
+2798 GASANDGSY
-2805 CQKGRSGRLYKTGD
+2805 SQKGRSGRLYKTGD
-2819 LVRYNEDGS
+2819 LVCYNEDGS

-2855 KECVSETAQVVVEAI
+2855 KECVFEAAQVVVEAI

-2878 HQTLAAFLVMREE
+2878 HQTLAAFLVMKEE
-2891 AQRPE
+2891 DQRPE
-2896 SDDDKPTIIPISA
+2896 NDDDKPMIIPVSA
-2909 KIEDMLS
+2909 KVQDMLS
-2916 QHLPIYMVP
+2916 QNLPVYMVP

-2947 RQFGSS
+2947 RQIGSS
-2953 FSAKELAAAR
+2953 FSAKQLAAAR
-2963 KTREQGSPSQ
+2963 KAREQGASSQ

-2978 NTQRELQRIWSRI
+2978 NTQSELQRIWSRI

-3023 KAGIELAVA
+3023 KVGIELAVA

-3047 KSIKRESEQAVA
+3047 KSMKRESDQAVA
-3059 TAIPPFSLVGNEVD
+3059 NIIPPFSLVGNEVD
-3073 IETLRQ
+3073 IEALRQ

-3086 IDASKIQD
+3086 IDSAKVQD

-3104 LVSLAS
+3104 LISLAS

-3123 LSPKVSISKFQAA
+3123 LSPEVSMTKFQAA
-3136 WEETVK
+3136 WEETIK
-3142 MIDVLRTRIVHCQGY
+3142 TIDVLRTQIVHCQGY
-3157 EEIGLLQVILNHS
+3157 DKLGLLQVILNSS
-3170 VNWVNATGLESYLGA
+3170 VNWINAIGLEWYLQA

-3196 LARYALVHDGQA
+3196 LARYALVHDGQTD
-3208 ARPRWFVWTVH
+3208 RPRWFVWTVH
-3219 HAIYDGWSL
+3219 HALYDGWSL

-3233 TVAKAYQGANSL
+3233 TVEKAYQGKTVANSQSL
-3245 AAAPG
+3245 TPAPG
-3250 YQPFIKYLEEQQRNP
+3250 FQPFIKYLEEQQRNP
-3265 EGVKKTENYW
+3265 EGVKKTEDYW
-3275 KQYFDSC
+3275 KRYFDSY

-3294 YEPTSNKTTLYQMR
+3294 YEPTSNKTTFYRMK
-3308 VNSPSSSTSLDLT
+3308 VNSPSPSSPLDLT

-3334 GQMTNTS
+3334 GEMTNTS

-3348 VSGRNAPVQNI
+3348 VSGRTAPVQNI

-3374 KWTSEQTISGYL
+3374 KWTSGQTISDYL

-3391 EATEMISFEQTG
+3391 EATEMIAFEQTG

-3421 TLLVI
+3421 TLFVI
-3426 QSQSYDDEN
+3426 QSQSHEE
-3435 KSESMVQNEL
+3435 ESTESLVRNEL

-3476 GDNFT
+3476 GDSFT
-3481 LTANYDEKMIQ
+3481 LIANYDETTIQ
-3492 EWIVV
+3492 EWIVI
-3497 KLLKRLELVMQAL
+3497 KLLKRLELVMQAF
-3510 MAEPIAQGQ
+3510 MADSAGLGQ
-3519 KESKT
+3519 MVPKT
-3524 IDDLRSSIMT
+3524 IDELRSSIMI
-3534 EDDLEQ
+3534 EDDLEE
-3540 IWTWNRS
+3540 IWTWNQS

-3556 HEMVE
+3556 HEIVE
-3561 ERVSEQPNAPAVHAW
+3561 ERVREQPNVPAVYAW
-3576 DGDLT
+3576 DGELT
-3581 YKELDQLAEKM
+3581 YKELDELAEKM
-3592 ADQLLNSVDMGDQ
+3592 AVQLLRSINMGSQ
-3605 LSSPKVIPLCFAKSM
+3605 QSSPKVIPLCFTKSM
-3620 WTSVAMFGVLKAG
+3620 WTSVAMYGVLKAG

-3638 LDPLVPEQRLK
+3638 LDPMVPEQRLK

-3659 VLSSQSEGELAKR
+3659 VLSSESEAELAKR
-3672 LCRRVIQVGPSLAT
+3672 LCPRVIQVGPSLPT
-3686 RPSPTTQRLKGS
+3686 HPSPTTQRLKGS
-3698 QRHSSPHAPMF
+3698 QRHSSPHALMF

-3738 HLLGFHKNSR
+3738 HILGFHENSR

-3775 VPSEKDRKNNIG
+3775 VPSEQDRKNNIG

-3806 LLDPATLPDIETMIL
+3806 LLDPTTLPDIETVIL
-3821 AGEAVSTEDAAR
+3821 AGEAVSAEDAAR

-3881 PNNYNILVA
+3881 PNNHNILVA

-3904 GQGYLNDPAKTAAS
+3904 GQGYLNDPIKTAAS

-3932 RSGRRGRLYKSGDL
+3932 RPGRRGRLYKSGDL

-3960 KDSQV
+3960 KDSQI

-3978 RQVQASWSGDDISQ
+3978 RQVQASWLSDDISQ

-3997 IKPQGQGS
+3997 IKPQGKGS

-4013 VSRDHQLSDYGPPEK
+4013 VSKDHQTSDDSPPEK
-4028 AVKPVPVSAEIEAR
+4028 AVKPVPVDPEIEAR
-4042 LAKRLPA
+4042 LAERLPA
-4049 AMVPSVFFFY
+4049 AMIPSVFFFY

-4100 NETKT
+4100 NETKA
-4105 RRPPTTPLECQ
+4105 RLPPTTQLECQ

-4123 ILGINPDRVGLD
+4123 ILDINPDRVGLD

-4154 ARKHSGPDITVA
+4154 ARKHSGLDITVA

-4181 TTNNTT
+4181 TKNNAT
-4187 GSSQKLPRGD
+4187 GGDRKLPRD
-4197 DELIPHTKY
+4197 DDDPISHTEY
-4206 SGPVDQS
+4206 AGPVDQS

-4261 TLRTTFISRDNV
+4261 ALRTTFMSRDNV

-4289 ELPSGTKGEESLER
+4289 ELPRGAKGEESLER
-4303 ALLKERTTPLD
+4303 ALLRERTTPLD
-4314 LSTETGWRVTVYCL
+4314 LSTETCWRVTVYRL
-4328 GPEED
+4328 GPDED

-4359 AIFYAAAVNGLDP
+4359 AIFYAAAVKGLDP

-4394 HQDEYQRQLD
+4394 HQDEYQHQLD
-4404 YWVSQLQTS
+4404 YWASQLQTS

-4427 LSGGAVIHEFTIA
+4427 LSGGAGIHEFVIA
-4440 NTMYDRLQKFCTQA
+4440 NTMYDRLQKFCTEA

-4463 AAFRAAHFRLTGVDD
+4463 AAFRATHFRLTGVDD
-4478 ATIGTANANRDRW
+4478 ATIGTANASRDRW

-4502 LQCLRIKME
+4502 LQCLRIKIFK
-4511 QGGSF
+4511 GGSF
-4516 EDLVQQVQEI
+4516 EDLVQQVQET

-4593 EFHIFDDG
+4593 EFHIFDDE

-4616 TETINSMMS
+4616 TETINSMVS

-4632 RALSEPKTAIASLPL
+4632 RALSQPKTAIASLPL
-4647 LTEDD
+4647 LKEDD

-4661 TKINKTNY
+4661 TKIDKTKY

-4680 EQVARHPNRVAVKG
+4680 EQVARHPDRVAVKG
-4694 SSSSQLTY
+4694 NSSSQLTY

-4710 TLARW
+4710 ILARW
-4715 LLKQQPTF
+4715 LLKQQPAF

-4741 AQFGILKAN
+4741 ALFGILKAS

-4778 LLLGQDVMPPTVNL
+4778 LLLGQDVAPPAVNL
-4792 DNIEMVRITDTLE
+4792 DNIEMVRIADTLE

-4819 ALPKPSPTSLAYV
+4819 ALPKPTPTSLAYV

-4910 QGVFERENVK
+4910 QGVFERENVR
-4920 AVLFTPALLKQILRG
+4920 AVLFTPALLKQILRV

-4955 ADCVKA
+4955 VDCLKA

-4990 GQEEG
+4990 GQDEG

-5017 QQRLVPLGVMG
+5017 QQRLVPLGVVG

-5056 GERAYRTGDYARWR
+5056 GKGERAYRTGDHARWR
-5070 PVDGK
+5070 PTDGK

-5116 RDEKNRGEP
+5116 RDEKNGGEP
-5125 RLVGFITLHDEV
+5125 RLVGFVTLHDEV
-5137 PVSKEDEEVNE
+5137 PASKEDEPTK
-5148 VNEVEHKDGEEG
+5148 EVEHKDGEIG

-5166 DEWKEFFDGDKY
+5166 DEWKQFFDGDKY

-5183 VDPAKIGRD
+5183 VDPAQIGRGSV
-5192 FISWTSMYD
+5192 SWTSMYD
-5201 GTDIDQVE
+5201 GTGIDQVE
-5209 MNEWLDDTIATIRNG
+5209 MNEWLDDAIATIRNG
-5224 NPLGHVLEVG
+5224 HPLGHVPEVG
-5234 IGSGMIFFNILD
+5234 TGSGMIFFNID
-5246 GLKSYVGLD
+5246 GCKSYVDLD

-5266 AAKSIPSLANTNV
+5266 AAKSIPSLANT
-5279 RIHQGTAA
+5279 
-5287 DVKKLPRPLQPDMVV
+5287 KKLPRPLQPDMLA

-5321 DLLNIET
+5321 DLLDINTAET
-5328 VEAIYF
+5328 IYF
-5334 GDMRSWALYRQFG
+5334 GDMRSWALYQQSD
-5347 VSKALHQR
+5347 VSKVLDQR

-5361 DDLRRSLRD
+5361 DDLRQSLRD
-5370 MEDGEMEFLV
+5370 MENGKMEFLV
-5380 DPCFFTGLRDRL
+5380 DPGFFTGLQDRL

-5437 IEECQWIDFKERGLD
+5437 IDDGKWIDFNERGLD

-5457 QLLRDAS
+5457 QLLHDAS
-5464 SSQDPVVAL
+5464 SSRDPVVAV
-5473 TGIPYNKV
+5473 TSIPYNKV

-5491 SNEEND
+5491 SDDGND
-5497 DSDDD
+5497 DSDDHGVNWLEPLRREAQACPSLSPLELAQLAEAT
-5502 GYRVEISWARQF
+5502 GYRVEVSWARQF

-5522 VFHRRDQHDNR
+5522 VFHRRDQHDKR
-5533 RALFRFPTDH
+5533 RVLFRFPTDH
-5543 QDRLPHKPLTSKPLL
+5543 QGRLPHNPLTSKPLL

-5589 ERMPLNASGKVDRAA
+5589 ERMPLNASGKVDRVA

-5610 PKTKTRAAGS
+5610 PKTKARAARAA
-5620 SLRKPTTEMEVTMRK
+5620 LRKPTTEMEVTMRK

-5673 VDIELTVADIFR
+5673 VDIELTVIDIFR
-5685 SKCLEDLARRQEELS
+5685 SKCLEDLARRQEELA
-5700 DGPKIEDEV
+5700 DGPKTEEEV
-5709 EVELV
+5709 EAELIDS
-5714 NSATKSALLKELDSL
+5714 NIKTTLLKELDSL
-5729 KANICSTEVEG
+5729 KANIHSKQVAD

-5751 VTTGVGSGEYAHYF
+5751 VTTGVASGEYAHYF
-5765 YIDLGTNLDFPRV
+5765 YLDLGTNLDLARI
-5778 EKACRLTLE
+5778 EKACRLMLQ

-5792 RSSFMHLLGQHWQV
+5792 RASFMHLLGQHWQV
-5806 IPHNVP
+5806 IPHDVP
-5812 AQLQTVNII
+5812 SHLQTINVI
-5821 HVNGDLSRAADDFC
+5821 HVNGDLDRAADDFC
-5835 LRNWDNISVA
+5835 LRNWDSISVA

-5867 SHAQYDGVCFPPIV
+5867 SHAQYDGVCFPLIV
-5881 RAIIEG
+5881 QAIIEG
-5887 YTTGA
+5887 YTTGD
-5892 VTPLPSFTKFL
+5892 VTPLPNFTKFL
-5903 SGAARQR
+5903 SSAARQR

-5949 VELNVALPKRLPSSI
+5949 AELDVALPKRLPSSI

-5999 IPRIDEIVGPCLNLV
+5999 ISLIDEIVGPCLNLV
-6014 PIRATLTKSL
+6014 PIRATLSKSL
-6024 TATELLQSLQTQF
+6024 TAIELLQSLQTQF
-6037 FSMGSADSIGFKD
+6037 FSMGSADSVGFKD
-6050 IIHESTN
+6050 IMHESTN
-6057 WPTNSDFESVLHHAN
+6057 WPAKSDFESVLHHAN

-6080 FDGVKTKLHFFTN
+6080 FDGTKTKLHFFTN
-6093 PRLNV
+6093 PRLIV

-6109 GGECLQFRLTAST
+6109 GGECLQFRLTGST

-6129 AKMLLDALC
+6129 AKILLDALC
-6138 KIILSNLA
+6138 KII
-6146 IREMAASG
+6146 
-6154 VTSDDD
+6154 
-6160 ADAMSQ
+6160 
-6166 VARTPLHRVG
+6166 H
-6176 NEASPRSQSSSRLD
+6176 
-6190 TLPPELRLRLLL
+6190 
-6202 SIPDLHT
+6202 
-6209 LRSIVHASPTLH
+6209 
-6221 AQYRHSRDR
+6221 
-6230 ILRAFIGREL
+6230 
-6240 DGFLVDAYATHMSR
+6240 GF
-6254 PHELGSPRTN
+6254 G
-6264 EMITEFTDTYGNW
+6264 
-6277 LSAPESSPDL
+6277 
-6287 NSIEPERLRS
+6287 
-6297 MSAFY
+6297 
-6302 LSVAQPLA
+6302 
-6310 HQYCEWALG
+6310 
-6319 NFIPAILDFV
+6319 
-6329 TRVDFKPTAKDLGID
+6329 
-6344 DLNPQRSELIR
+6344 
-6355 IFRAIYRYETYY
+6355 
-6367 NLFGC
+6367 
-6372 NEGKREG
+6372 
-6379 VLTAEWTNHR
+6379 
-6389 LLYHF
+6389 
-6394 EPWEAEAV
+6394 
-6402 ACIQAFVYDKHEEI
+6402 
-6416 VERFKDNLYPPNV
+6416 
-6429 RFTLEDDVYRYNE
+6429 
-6442 PFHLIAGTNDYL
+6442 
-6454 ESILRRGL
+6454 
-6462 RTTAQLWAPHDDEE
+6462 
-6476 LIVKVRQ
+6476 
-6483 YLRSN
+6483 
-6488 RDLDSTLE
+6488 
-6496 DALSEIAQSSRR
+6496 
-6508 YELDVP
+6508 
-6514 PDPRDKIARDRH
+6514 
-6526 SHLIM
+6526 
-6531 SVNMSS
+6531 
-6537 QSLINKVAIVTGASR
+6537 
-6552 GIGAAI
+6552 
-6558 ARELSNRGARVVI
+6558 
-6571 NYPTPA
+6571 
-6577 EKDEAEAFRQS
+6577 
-6588 LASLENATI
+6588 ENA
-6597 AEADL
+6597 
-6602 STREGPALLAA
+6602 
-6613 AAAKANDNRIDILV
+6613 NV
-6627 NNAAIGPMIPF
+6627 
-6638 DSPDDD
+6638 
-6644 ALNAAWDKTISLN
+6644 
-6657 CRGTYFLTRAVL
+6657 
-6669 PYLTKTNSR
+6669 
-6678 IINITSDNAR
+6678 
-6688 DPQHNS
+6688 
-6694 SIYAGTKGMI
+6694 
-6704 ETLTR
+6704 
-6709 SWARDLPRKYG
+6709 
-6720 CTVNSVAPGPTSTEA
+6720 
-6735 MKNFPKD
+6735 
-6742 FHEKLQPV
+6742 PV
-6750 LDRMPIASRMG
+6750 L
-6761 TPEEVAWVV
+6761 
-6770 AMLAEEG
+6770 
-6777 ASWVNGQIV
+6777 SWIGQV
-6786 SVSGGSVLS
+6786 SLRF

>member
-1 MQVHVDPYFYKIN
+1 
-14 SIYLGYSQGGM
+14 M
-25 HQFQEPDAVK
+25 HQFQENDAVK
-35 AYPGDGI
+35 AYSGGGI

-50 TIQPVSSGSSDTSSS
+50 TIQPVSSGSSDTSCS

-71 QQAVEYWKDVLA
+71 QQAVAYWKDILA
-83 DGQHVSYP
+83 DGQYVSYP
-91 SPPTSTQQST
+91 SPPSSTQQQT
-101 SLPGLAPHGVGAT
+101 SLFGLAPHGVGAT
-114 QHLQLPLPKHSE
+114 QHLQLPLPKHSNI
-126 VPSATLMRAAWG
+126 PSTTLMRAAWA
-138 LVAGRMTNSES
+138 LVAGRMTDSES

-154 NALDEPI
+154 NILDEPI

-171 HGHTVSTFIESVQ
+171 HGHTVSTLIESVQ
-184 RQEEEVM
+184 KQEEEVI
-191 ASPHQMTLLFP
+191 ASPHQMTLLFS
-202 GMEQASTLF
+202 GMEQASSLF
-211 QTLLLTPSDD
+211 QTLLLTPMGDD
-221 EYSNTPQDSG
+221 EYSSSPHDSG

-249 QDKRYLKVT
+249 QDRAALKAT
-258 ARYSFET
+258 ARYSSDT
-265 IRAFEVK
+265 LRAFEVK
-272 RLLHRFASVMEQL
+272 RLLHRFASVMTQL
-285 DTAKPDKSIDD
+285 DIAKPNQSVDD
-296 IDFIT
+296 INFMT

-311 NSKVPEAIN
+311 NSKAPTAID
-320 GFIHDIVKEKAL
+320 GFIHDIVKEMAL
-332 TQPSST
+332 IQPSST

-346 FTYAEIDKLSNRLAV
+346 FTYAEIDRLSNRFAV

-382 KWMAVSMLGVLKVG
+382 KWMTVSMLGVLKAG
-396 AYFVMLDAASAPEE
+396 AYFVMLDAASAPEQ
-410 RLRTMVEQVQ
+410 RLRTMVKQVQ
-420 SKLVISSPLNQAL
+420 AKLVISSSLNQTL

-444 DSQTLRECKYND
+444 DSQTLRGFKYND
-456 EEINRLLHQQLLTAS
+456 DEIDQLLHQQLLTS
-471 SSTTLAHVIFTSGS
+471 SSNALAHVIFTSGS

-498 IRSALYHQVAA
+498 IRSALHHQVAA
-509 IHLNTTSRVY
+509 IHLNTKSRVY
-519 DFSSYSFGAAIFN
+519 DFSSYSFDAAIFN

-551 KDDLAGSFQRLGASY
+551 KDDLVGSFQRLGANY

-581 DKDPKLETIMLVG
+581 KKIPQLETIMLVG
-594 ERLTIQDVLPWWNR
+594 ERLTIQDVLPWWDR

-621 PLGTSNLNSS
+621 PLGTSNLNPS

-637 DIGVGLGQVTWVV
+637 DIGVGLGQVTWIV

-683 RTAAS
+683 RTAAV
-688 FVKDPIWLV
+688 FVKDPAWLV

-749 CMPDVS
+749 CMPDMS
-755 QVVVEMITPKGVNNS
+755 QVVVEMITPKGANNYS
-770 SGAMLAAFLVPSR
+770 SAILAAFLVHSR
-783 GSGKEVSE
+783 GSGKEVFE
-791 PRMAQSMPQ
+791 PRVAQSMPQ

-809 AALTKALPSYIVPS
+809 AALSKALPSYMVPS

-836 SGKLDRKKIREI
+836 SEKLDRKEIRKM

-867 KRQPTPYS
+867 KRQPKPYS
-875 AEYNLQGVWAGVLNM
+875 VEYNLQGIWAGVLNM
-890 ERSDIGLDDGF
+890 SRSDIGLDDSF

-916 DARDKLNVELSVAD
+916 DAREQLEVELSVTD
-930 ILQHPKL
+930 ILQHPRL
-937 SEAAE
+937 SEAAG
-942 IVARGNSLANT
+942 IVAQGNTAFKT
-953 DNEAPAAF
+953 DTEAPEAF
-961 SLLPGDKTREAMGSV
+961 SLLPGNSKREAIASA
-976 LRSHGVQASS
+976 LRAHGVQPSS
-986 FEDAFPCT
+986 VEDAFPCT
-994 PLQEGLVFLS
+994 SLQEGLVFLS

-1017 DLSNSSYTNVRKFRQ
+1017 DLSTSSYSKVSKFRQ

-1040 HPTLRTR
+1040 HPALRTR
-1047 FVHNDGDTGLAQ
+1047 FVHNDGGTGLAQ
-1059 VVLRPEAFDW
+1059 VVLRPEAFTW
-1069 NEVVNSSLNGFL
+1069 NEVVDSSVNEYL
-1081 EEDRRQPMSLGQAFS
+1081 EADRRQPMNLGQAFA
-1096 RFALVYDEGTP
+1096 RFALVHDKGSP

-1125 LIMNAFQRAYRS
+1125 LIMDEFQRAYRT
-1137 LETGRSLV
+1137 LEAGSSLV
-1145 REPAKASYPA
+1145 RGTTKASYPA
-1155 FIKYILGQSVSPD
+1155 FIKYILNQSVSVD

-1183 AAQFPAVPLHL
+1183 AAQFPAVPLHV
-1194 QSQAADHSK
+1194 QNQVADHSK
-1203 INTLFQDLPSVKR
+1203 INTLFQDLPSITG
-1216 NQGLSNATP
+1216 NQSLRNATP
-1225 STLIRAAWALVVRS
+1225 STLIRAAWALVVGS
-1239 MTNSDDVVFGATVSG
+1239 MTNSDDVVFGVTVSG
-1254 RSAPVASIDE
+1254 RSAPVAAIDE
-1264 VPGPTMATVPFQ
+1264 VPGPTMATVPFR
-1276 SRVTKNMLVEDYL
+1276 SRLGKNMLVGDYL
-1289 RSLSN
+1289 RSVQQQAIDMIPFEQMGLPRIAKLST
-1294 DCEHACRFQTLLVVQ
+1294 DCKHACRFQTLLVVQ

-1329 WFNNTYALLL
+1329 WFNSTYALLL
-1339 EVQLGDKKANS
+1339 EVQLGNKKANT
-1350 SGIIK
+1350 SGTVK

-1371 LGRLVFVIHQLSS
+1371 LERLVFVIHQLSS
-1384 ADNMTSALSDIKVAT
+1384 ADNMASVLSDIDVVT
-1399 TADLEQ
+1399 PADLEQ
-1405 IWQWNKTVPA
+1405 IWQWNKSVPA
-1415 IIDRNVHDMIL
+1415 AIDRNVHDMVL

-1431 QPDRPAVHAWDGEF
+1431 QPNRPAVHAWDGEF
-1445 TYRKLTGLS
+1445 TYRELTRLS
-1454 STLAKRLINQYDVRP
+1454 STLARRLINQYGVSP

-1479 SKWTSVA
+1479 SKWTSAA

-1504 PETRLQTIIDQVNV
+1504 PETRLQAIVDQVNA

-1538 ALHLTPGLF
+1538 VLHLTPDLF
-1547 NKPDTALVNVKTDPS
+1547 SKPEKTLVNVKTNPS
-1562 SPAYIIFTSGSTGT
+1562 SPVYIIFTSGSTGT
-1576 PKGSIISHRSL
+1576 PKGSVISHRSL

-1601 QASRVYD
+1601 KTSRVYD

-1642 LVESLRELKAT
+1642 LAESLRELKAT

-1690 WSSADLMLI
+1690 WSSSNVLLI

-1712 INSAH
+1712 INPTH
-1717 TSNMNV
+1717 TSKMNV

-1730 KGLGQVTWV
+1730 KGFGQVTWV
-1739 VDSQDQN
+1739 VDPQDHN
-1746 RLVSPGAVGELLLEG
+1746 RLASPGAVGELLLEG
-1761 PYIGQGYLNN
+1761 PYISQGYLNN
-1771 EEKTR
+1771 EQKTR
-1776 EAYVEDPTWLLQ
+1776 EAYIEDPTWLLQ
-1788 GIGGVPGRRGRL
+1788 GTIAVPGRRGRL

-1812 ADGSLMFVGR
+1812 GDGSLMFVGR

-1848 LKHDETVQE
+1848 LKHDKTVQE

-1868 GSHPMLVAFLKTT
+1868 GSRPMLVAFLKTT
-1881 DAKEL
+1881 DAEDSS
-1886 ATQEATPD
+1886 APD

-1899 SAIEYELAQSLPSYM
+1899 PSFEDELAQSLPSYM
-1914 IPEASFKLT
+1914 IPEAFFKLDQ
-1923 HIPQTTTGKLHR
+1923 IPQTATGKLHR

-1960 SKPQPTSEVESEM
+1960 PKPQPTSELEAEM
-1973 QQIWARDLSFE
+1973 QQIWARVLSFE
-1984 PQRIGLD
+1984 PQHIGLD
-1991 NSFFRLGGDSIA
+1991 DSFFRLGGDSIA

-2020 ADFFEHRTLRNICRH
+2020 ADFFEHRTLRNICSR
-2035 SYYCSNMAANSLSTA
+2035 SYYCSEMAAESLSTA
-2050 VEPFSLLVQD
+2050 AEPFFLLAQN
-2060 STETRQKLVQD
+2060 STDTREMLVHG
-2071 LAAQLGTPAPKIQDA
+2071 LAAQLGTTASRIQDA

-2095 LISLASKRT
+2095 LVSLASKRT

-2112 LNLSSDMLSNID
+2112 LRLSPDMLNNID
-2124 TFKDAWQKVVH
+2124 TFKDAWYKAVRAV
-2135 AMPVLRTRILQ
+2135 PVLRTRIVQ
-2146 HEELGLLQV
+2146 HEKLGLLQV
-2155 LLNNADERIEWI
+2155 LLNDGEERIEWI

-2229 AMQGLSVGQTRPQA
+2229 AIQGLSVGETRPQA

-2255 KKLKSYWQAAL
+2255 TEMKSYWQAAL
-2266 EDSEEC
+2266 KDSEEC
-2272 VSYPSFPSGLEQP
+2272 VSYPSLPSGLEQP
-2285 IMSNNLIEHQ
+2285 IVSNNLIEHQ
-2295 ISRGWV
+2295 ISRAWG

-2328 EDVVFGA
+2328 DDVVFGA
-2335 TVSGRNAPVVGIESM
+2335 TVSGRNAPVVGIDSM

-2365 RKSQRV
+2365 RKDQRV

-2390 AGLQRITQLVSPD
+2390 AGLQRIAQLVSPD
-2403 ARQACAFQTLLIIWQ
+2403 VRQACAFQTLLVVQPKSKIESTKTSQLGEWTTPDQTVWFTTYPLTIEATVSPSQIGIDARFDSRVVEPWVAKGLLERLDFVMQQLGQAGPDTGMSDIGIMTPGDLQQIWQ
-2418 WNEKVPESVDR
+2418 WNKKVPDSVDR
-2429 PIHSVIEEQARLR
+2429 SIHSVIEEQARLR
-2442 PEAAAICAWDGKL
+2442 PEAAAICAWDGNL
-2455 TYAELDSL
+2455 TYAELD
-2463 STRLS
+2463 RLS
-2468 SYLLSL
+2468 NLLASRLLSL
-2474 AGGKSLK
+2474 TGGKSLK
-2481 DTFVPLCFD
+2481 EMFVPLCFD

-2514 ALPEQRLRH
+2514 ALPEQRLKH
-2523 IVEAVGAGQLILSSD
+2523 IVEKIGAGQLMLSSD
-2538 SCATLSG
+2538 SCSSLSG
-2545 RISQGVVP
+2545 RISQGVIT
-2553 INSNFFKSASQTIAR
+2553 INSDFFKSATQTIAR
-2568 LPATSANSAAYVI
+2568 IPVVSDDSAAYVI

-2615 SSRVYEFASYS
+2615 DSRVYEFASYS
-2626 FGASLNNMVAA
+2626 FGASLNNTFAA

-2680 QSVFGL
+2680 RSVSGI
-2686 KSIVFGGEAV
+2686 KSIIFGGEAV

-2719 CTTIGTI
+2719 CTTISTI
-2726 NDTASTLDEAT
+2726 NDTASTPDEAT

-2776 GYLADPEKTAEVFI
+2776 GYLADPEKTADAFI
-2790 QSPSWLVQ
+2790 QSPSWLIQ
-2798 GASSDGY
+2798 GTSTAKNDSHLE
-2805 CQKGRSGRLYKTGD
+2805 KGRSGRLYKTGD

-2855 KECVSETAQVVVEAI
+2855 RDT
-2870 IPTGSDSA
+2870 
-2878 HQTLAAFLVMREE
+2878 HQTLAAFLVMKEE
-2891 AQRPE
+2891 NQKPE
-2896 SDDDKPTIIPISA
+2896 NYDDKPMIIPVSA
-2909 KIEDMLS
+2909 KVEDMLS
-2916 QHLPIYMVP
+2916 QNLPVYMVP

-2947 RQFGSS
+2947 RQIGSS
-2953 FSAKELAAAR
+2953 FSAKQLAAAR
-2963 KTREQGSPSQ
+2963 KAREQGTSSQ

-2978 NTQRELQRIWSRI
+2978 NAQRELQQIWSRI
-2991 LDLPTDLIGL
+2991 LDLPVDLIGL

-3032 DIFTHR
+3032 DIFTYR
-3038 TLRLIADNA
+3038 TLRLIADNS
-3047 KSIKRESEQAVA
+3047 KSIKREGEE
-3059 TAIPPFSLVGNEVD
+3059 TIDNIIPPFSLVGNEID
-3073 IETLRQ
+3073 IEALRQ
-3079 NISTQCD
+3079 NISTQCK
-3086 IDASKIQD
+3086 IDTSKVQD

-3104 LVSLAS
+3104 LISLAS

-3123 LSPKVSISKFQAA
+3123 LSSEVSIAKFQAA

-3142 MIDVLRTRIVHCQGY
+3142 TIGVLRTRIVHCQGY
-3157 EEIGLLQVILNHS
+3157 ETLGLLQVILDS
-3170 VNWVNATGLESYLGA
+3170 SINWVKATGLESYLQA

-3196 LARYALVHDGQA
+3196 LARYAVVHNGQTD
-3208 ARPRWFVWTVH
+3208 RPRWFVWTVH
-3219 HAIYDGWSL
+3219 HALYDGWSL

-3233 TVAKAYQGANSL
+3233 TVAKAYKGKTGADSQPL
-3245 AAAPG
+3245 TAAPG
-3250 YQPFIKYLEEQQRNP
+3250 FQPFIKYLEEQQRNP
-3265 EGVKKTENYW
+3265 EGVKKTEDYW
-3275 KQYFDSC
+3275 KRYFDSC

-3294 YEPTSNKTTLYQMR
+3294 YEPTPNKTTLYRMKI
-3308 VNSPSSSTSLDLT
+3308 NPPSPSISLDLT

-3341 DVVFGMT
+3341 DVIFGMT

-3359 EAMPAPTMATIPLRV
+3359 EAIPAPTMATIPLRV
-3374 KWTSEQTISGYL
+3374 KWTSGQTVSSYL

-3391 EATEMISFEQTG
+3391 EATEMIAFEQTG
-3403 LHRIAKMSS
+3403 LHRIAKMPS

-3426 QSQSYDDEN
+3426 QSQSHDE
-3435 KSESMVQNEL
+3435 ESTESLVQSEL
-3445 GSSPFGEWVNQD
+3445 GPSPFGEWVNQD

-3470 AQPGAQ
+3470 VQPGAQ
-3476 GDNFT
+3476 GDSFT

-3497 KLLKRLELVMQAL
+3497 KLLKRLELVIQAF
-3510 MAEPIAQGQ
+3510 MAESARQGQ
-3519 KESKT
+3519 MVSKT
-3524 IDDLRSSIMT
+3524 IDELRSSIMT

-3540 IWTWNRS
+3540 IWTWNQS

-3556 HEMVE
+3556 HEIVE
-3561 ERVSEQPNAPAVHAW
+3561 ERVREQPNAPAVHAW
-3576 DGDLT
+3576 DGQLT
-3581 YKELDQLAEKM
+3581 YKELDELAEKM
-3592 ADQLLNSVDMGDQ
+3592 AVQLLSSINLGAQ
-3605 LSSPKVIPLCFAKSM
+3605 QSSPKVIPLCFTKSM
-3620 WTSVAMFGVLKAG
+3620 WTSVAMYGVLKAG

-3638 LDPLVPEQRLK
+3638 LDPMVPEQRLK
-3649 TIVEQVGADV
+3649 TIVKQVGADV
-3659 VLSSQSEGELAKR
+3659 VLSSESEAELAKR
-3672 LCRRVIQVGPSLAT
+3672 LCPRVIQVGPSLST
-3686 RPSPTTQRLKGS
+3686 RPSSTTQRLKGS
-3698 QRHSSPHAPMF
+3698 QRHSSPHTPMF

-3775 VPSEKDRKNNIG
+3775 VPSEQDRKNNIG
-3787 GVMASMRVT
+3787 GIMASMRVS

-3806 LLDPATLPDIETMIL
+3806 LLDPTTLPDIETMIL
-3821 AGEAVSTEDAAR
+3821 AGEAVSAEDAAR

-3881 PNNYNILVA
+3881 PNNHNILVA

-3918 FIEDPTWLLKGSST
+3918 FIEDPTWLLKGCST
-3932 RSGRRGRLYKSGDL
+3932 RPGRRGRLYKSGDL

-3978 RQVQASWSGDDISQ
+3978 RQVQASWPGGDISQ

-4013 VSRDHQLSDYGPPEK
+4013 VSKDHQTSDGSPPEK
-4028 AVKPVPVSAEIEAR
+4028 AIKPVPVAPEIEAR
-4042 LAKRLPA
+4042 LAERLPA
-4049 AMVPSVFFFY
+4049 AMVPTVFFFY

-4100 NETKT
+4100 SETKA

-4123 ILGINPDRVGLD
+4123 ILGINPDHVGFD

-4154 ARKHSGPDITVA
+4154 ARKHSGLDLTVA

-4181 TTNNTT
+4181 TKNKTT
-4187 GSSQKLPRGD
+4187 GAGGKLPRDD
-4197 DELIPHTKY
+4197 DEPIPHTKY
-4206 SGPVDQS
+4206 AGPADQS

-4261 TLRTTFISRDNV
+4261 ALRTTFMSRDNV

-4278 HPFVPQELKLV
+4278 HPFVPQDLKLV
-4289 ELPSGTKGEESLER
+4289 ELPRGAQGKESLER

-4314 LSTETGWRVTVYCL
+4314 LSTETGWRVTVYRL

-4394 HQDEYQRQLD
+4394 HQDEYQHQLD

-4413 RPAEFLCDKPRPAT
+4413 RPAEFLCDKPRPST
-4427 LSGGAVIHEFTIA
+4427 LSGGAGIHEFTIA

-4463 AAFRAAHFRLTGVDD
+4463 AAFRATHFRLTGVDD

-4511 QGGSF
+4511 QGSSF
-4516 EDLVQQVQEI
+4516 EDLVQQVQET

-4616 TETINSMMS
+4616 TETINSIVS

-4632 RALSEPKTAIASLPL
+4632 RALSEPETAIASLPL
-4647 LTEDD
+4647 LTEID

-4661 TKINKTNY
+4661 TKIDKTKY

-4694 SSSSQLTY
+4694 NSSSQLTY

-4715 LLKQQPTF
+4715 LFKQQPAF

-4741 AQFGILKAN
+4741 ALFGILKAN

-4778 LLLGQDVMPPTVNL
+4778 LLLGQEVIPPAVNL
-4792 DNIEMVRITDTLE
+4792 YNIEMVRIADTLE

-4910 QGVFERENVK
+4910 QNVFERENIR
-4920 AVLFTPALLKQILRG
+4920 AVLFTPALLKQILRVK
-4935 NPTTLGT
+4935 PTTLRT

-4955 ADCVKA
+4955 ADCIKA
-4961 YKHTAQG
+4961 YKHAAQG

-4981 VVSTVFCYE
+4981 VVSTMFCYE
-4990 GQEEG
+4990 GQDEG

-5056 GERAYRTGDYARWR
+5056 GKGERAYRTGDYARWR

-5116 RDEKNRGEP
+5116 RDEKNGGEP
-5125 RLVGFITLHDEV
+5125 RLVGFVTLHDEV
-5137 PVSKEDEEVNE
+5137 PPSKEDGEMK
-5148 VNEVEHKDGEEG
+5148 EVEHKGGEEG

-5234 IGSGMIFFNILD
+5234 TGSGMIFFNILD

-5309 FPSQEYL
+5309 FPSEEYL
-5316 QELVE
+5316 KELVE
-5321 DLLNIET
+5321 DLLDIET
-5328 VEAIYF
+5328 VETIYF
-5334 GDMRSWALYRQFG
+5334 GDMRSWALYQQFG

-5355 QGKITR
+5355 RGKITK

-5380 DPCFFTGLRDRL
+5380 DPGFFTGLQDRL

-5430 QPQTIHT
+5430 QPQTIHM
-5437 IEECQWIDFKERGLD
+5437 IEENKWVDFKEHGLD

-5457 QLLRDAS
+5457 QLLHDAS
-5464 SSQDPVVAL
+5464 SSRDPVVAV
-5473 TGIPYNKV
+5473 TSIPYDKV

-5491 SNEEND
+5491 SNDEND
-5497 DSDDD
+5497 DSDDVGIKWLEPLRREAQACPSLSPLELAQLAEAA
-5502 GYRVEISWARQF
+5502 GYRVEVSWARQF

-5522 VFHRRDQHDNR
+5522 VFHRRDQHDKR
-5533 RALFRFPTDH
+5533 RVLFRFPTDH
-5543 QDRLPHKPLTSKPLL
+5543 QGRLPHNQLTSKPLL
-5558 QQTKQNVHQELE
+5558 QQAKQNVHQELE

-5610 PKTKTRAAGS
+5610 PKTKARAAGAA
-5620 SLRKPTTEMEVTMRK
+5620 LRKPTTEMEVTMRK

-5685 SKCLEDLARRQEELS
+5685 SRCLEDLARRQEELA
-5700 DGPKIEDEV
+5700 DGPKTEEEE

-5714 NSATKSALLKELDSL
+5714 DANNKSALLKELDSL
-5729 KANICSTEVEG
+5729 KANLHSTEVEE

-5751 VTTGVGSGEYAHYF
+5751 VTTGVASGEYAHYF
-5765 YIDLGTNLDFPRV
+5765 YLDLGTNPDVARI

-5792 RSSFMHLLGQHWQV
+5792 RASFVHLLGQHWQV

-5812 AQLQTVNII
+5812 SHLQTINVI
-5821 HVNGDLSRAADDFC
+5821 HVNGDLDRTADDFC
-5835 LRNWDNISVA
+5835 LRNWDSISTA

-5857 TQGTRLVIRL
+5857 TQGTRLVVRL
-5867 SHAQYDGVCFPPIV
+5867 SHAQYDGVCFPLIV
-5881 RAIIEG
+5881 RALIEG
-5887 YTTGA
+5887 YITGD
-5892 VTPLPSFTKFL
+5892 VTPPPSFTKFL

-5944 PRPIA
+5944 ARPIA
-5949 VELNVALPKRLPSSI
+5949 AELDVALPKRLPSSV

-5999 IPRIDEIVGPCLNLV
+5999 ISRIDEIVGPCLNLV
-6014 PIRATLTKSL
+6014 PVRATLSKSL
-6024 TATELLQSLQTQF
+6024 TAIELLQSLQTQF
-6037 FSMGSADSIGFKD
+6037 FSMGSADSVGFKD
-6050 IIHESTN
+6050 IMHESTN
-6057 WPTNSDFESVLHHAN
+6057 WPANSDFESVLHHAN

-6080 FDGVKTKLHFFTN
+6080 FDGAKTKLHFFTN

-6109 GGECLQFRLTAST
+6109 GGECLQFRLTGST

-6129 AKMLLDALC
+6129 AKILLDALC
-6138 KIILSNLA
+6138 KII
-6146 IREMAASG
+6146 R
-6154 VTSDDD
+6154 
-6160 ADAMSQ
+6160 
-6166 VARTPLHRVG
+6166 
-6176 NEASPRSQSSSRLD
+6176 
-6190 TLPPELRLRLLL
+6190 
-6202 SIPDLHT
+6202 
-6209 LRSIVHASPTLH
+6209 
-6221 AQYRHSRDR
+6221 
-6230 ILRAFIGREL
+6230 
-6240 DGFLVDAYATHMSR
+6240 GF
-6254 PHELGSPRTN
+6254 G
-6264 EMITEFTDTYGNW
+6264 
-6277 LSAPESSPDL
+6277 
-6287 NSIEPERLRS
+6287 
-6297 MSAFY
+6297 
-6302 LSVAQPLA
+6302 
-6310 HQYCEWALG
+6310 
-6319 NFIPAILDFV
+6319 
-6329 TRVDFKPTAKDLGID
+6329 
-6344 DLNPQRSELIR
+6344 
-6355 IFRAIYRYETYY
+6355 
-6367 NLFGC
+6367 
-6372 NEGKREG
+6372 
-6379 VLTAEWTNHR
+6379 
-6389 LLYHF
+6389 
-6394 EPWEAEAV
+6394 
-6402 ACIQAFVYDKHEEI
+6402 
-6416 VERFKDNLYPPNV
+6416 
-6429 RFTLEDDVYRYNE
+6429 
-6442 PFHLIAGTNDYL
+6442 
-6454 ESILRRGL
+6454 
-6462 RTTAQLWAPHDDEE
+6462 
-6476 LIVKVRQ
+6476 
-6483 YLRSN
+6483 
-6488 RDLDSTLE
+6488 
-6496 DALSEIAQSSRR
+6496 
-6508 YELDVP
+6508 
-6514 PDPRDKIARDRH
+6514 
-6526 SHLIM
+6526 
-6531 SVNMSS
+6531 
-6537 QSLINKVAIVTGASR
+6537 
-6552 GIGAAI
+6552 
-6558 ARELSNRGARVVI
+6558 
-6571 NYPTPA
+6571 
-6577 EKDEAEAFRQS
+6577 
-6588 LASLENATI
+6588 ENA
-6597 AEADL
+6597 
-6602 STREGPALLAA
+6602 
-6613 AAAKANDNRIDILV
+6613 NV
-6627 NNAAIGPMIPF
+6627 
-6638 DSPDDD
+6638 
-6644 ALNAAWDKTISLN
+6644 
-6657 CRGTYFLTRAVL
+6657 
-6669 PYLTKTNSR
+6669 
-6678 IINITSDNAR
+6678 
-6688 DPQHNS
+6688 
-6694 SIYAGTKGMI
+6694 
-6704 ETLTR
+6704 
-6709 SWARDLPRKYG
+6709 
-6720 CTVNSVAPGPTSTEA
+6720 
-6735 MKNFPKD
+6735 
-6742 FHEKLQPV
+6742 PV
-6750 LDRMPIASRMG
+6750 L
-6761 TPEEVAWVV
+6761 
-6770 AMLAEEG
+6770 
-6777 ASWVNGQIV
+6777 SWIGQV
-6786 SVSGGSVLS
+6786 GLKF

>member
-1 MQVHVDPYFYKIN
+1 
-14 SIYLGYSQGGM
+14 M
-25 HQFQEPDAVK
+25 HQFQENDAVK
-35 AYPGDGI
+35 AYSGGGI

-50 TIQPVSSGSSDTSSS
+50 TIQPVSSGSSGTSCS

-71 QQAVEYWKDVLA
+71 QQAVAYWKDILA
-83 DGQHVSYP
+83 DGQYVSYP
-91 SPPTSTQQST
+91 SPPTSTQQQT
-101 SLPGLAPHGVGAT
+101 SLFGLAPHGVGAT
-114 QHLQLPLPKHSE
+114 QHLQLPLPKHSNI
-126 VPSATLMRAAWG
+126 PSTTLMRAAWA
-138 LVAGRMTNSES
+138 LVAGRMTASES

-154 NALDEPI
+154 NILDEPI

-171 HGHTVSTFIESVQ
+171 HGHTVSTLIESVQ
-184 RQEEEVM
+184 KQEEEVI
-191 ASPHQMTLLFP
+191 ASPHQMTLLFS
-202 GMEQASTLF
+202 GMEQASSLF
-211 QTLLLTPSDD
+211 QTLLLTPMGDD
-221 EYSNTPQDSG
+221 EYSSSPHDSG

-249 QDKRYLKVT
+249 QDRAALKAT
-258 ARYSFET
+258 ARYSSDT
-265 IRAFEVK
+265 LRAFEVK
-272 RLLHRFASVMEQL
+272 RLLHRFASVMTQL
-285 DTAKPDKSIDD
+285 DIAKPNQSVDD
-296 IDFIT
+296 INFMT

-311 NSKVPEAIN
+311 NSKAPTAID
-320 GFIHDIVKEKAL
+320 GFIHDIVKEMAL
-332 TQPSST
+332 IQPSST

-346 FTYAEIDKLSNRLAV
+346 FTYAEIDRLSNRFAV

-382 KWMAVSMLGVLKVG
+382 KWMTVSMLGVLKAG
-396 AYFVMLDAASAPEE
+396 AYFVMLDAASAPEQ
-410 RLRTMVEQVQ
+410 RLRTMVKQVQ
-420 SKLVISSPLNQAL
+420 AKLVISSSLNQTL

-444 DSQTLRECKYND
+444 DSQTLRGFKYND
-456 EEINRLLHQQLLTAS
+456 DEIDQLLHQQLLTS
-471 SSTTLAHVIFTSGS
+471 SSNALAHVIFTSGS

-498 IRSALYHQVAA
+498 IRSALHHQVAA
-509 IHLNTTSRVY
+509 IHLNTKSRVY
-519 DFSSYSFGAAIFN
+519 DFSSYSFDAAIFN

-551 KDDLAGSFQRLGASY
+551 KDDLVGSFQRLGANY

-581 DKDPKLETIMLVG
+581 KKIPQLETIMLVG
-594 ERLTIQDVLPWWNR
+594 ERLTIQDVLPWWDR

-621 PLGTSNLNSS
+621 PLGTSNLNPS

-637 DIGVGLGQVTWVV
+637 DIGVGLGQVTWIV

-683 RTAAS
+683 RTAAV
-688 FVKDPIWLV
+688 FVKDPAWLV

-749 CMPDVS
+749 CMPDMS
-755 QVVVEMITPKGVNNS
+755 QVVVEMITPKGANNYS
-770 SGAMLAAFLVPSR
+770 SAMLAAFLVHSR
-783 GSGKEVSE
+783 GSGKEVFE
-791 PRMAQSMPQ
+791 PRVAQSMPQ

-809 AALTKALPSYIVPS
+809 AALSKALPSYMVPS

-836 SGKLDRKKIREI
+836 SGKLDRKEIRKM

-867 KRQPTPYS
+867 KRQPKPYS
-875 AEYNLQGVWAGVLNM
+875 VEYNLQGIWAGVLNM
-890 ERSDIGLDDGF
+890 SRSDIGLDDSF

-916 DARDKLNVELSVAD
+916 DAREQLEVELSVTD
-930 ILQHPKL
+930 ILQHPRL
-937 SEAAE
+937 SEAAG
-942 IVARGNSLANT
+942 IVAQGNTAFKT
-953 DNEAPAAF
+953 DTEAPEAF
-961 SLLPGDKTREAMGSV
+961 SLLPGNSKREAIASA
-976 LRSHGVQASS
+976 LRAHGVQPSS
-986 FEDAFPCT
+986 VEDAFPCT
-994 PLQEGLVFLS
+994 SLQEGLVFLS

-1017 DLSNSSYTNVRKFRQ
+1017 DLSTSSYSKVSKFRQ

-1040 HPTLRTR
+1040 HPALRTR
-1047 FVHNDGDTGLAQ
+1047 FVHNDGGTGLAQ
-1059 VVLRPEAFDW
+1059 VVLRPEAFTW
-1069 NEVVNSSLNGFL
+1069 NEVVDSSVNEYL
-1081 EEDRRQPMSLGQAFS
+1081 EADRRQPMNLGQAFA
-1096 RFALVYDEGTP
+1096 RFALVHDKGSP

-1125 LIMNAFQRAYRS
+1125 LIMDEFQRAYRT
-1137 LETGRSLV
+1137 LEAGSSLV
-1145 REPAKASYPA
+1145 RGTTKASYPA
-1155 FIKYILGQSVSPD
+1155 FIKYILNQSVSVD

-1183 AAQFPAVPLHL
+1183 AAQFPAVPLHV
-1194 QSQAADHSK
+1194 QNQVADHSK
-1203 INTLFQDLPSVKR
+1203 INTLFQDLPSITG
-1216 NQGLSNATP
+1216 NQGLRNATP
-1225 STLIRAAWALVVRS
+1225 STLIRAAWALVVGS
-1239 MTNSDDVVFGATVSG
+1239 MTNSDDVVFGVTVSG
-1254 RSAPVASIDE
+1254 RSAPVAAIDE
-1264 VPGPTMATVPFQ
+1264 VPGPTMATVPFR
-1276 SRVTKNMLVEDYL
+1276 SRLGKNMLVGDYL
-1289 RSLSN
+1289 RSVQHQAIDMIPFEQMGLPRIAKLST
-1294 DCEHACRFQTLLVVQ
+1294 DCKHACRFQTLLVVQ

-1329 WFNNTYALLL
+1329 WFNSTYALLL
-1339 EVQLGDKKANS
+1339 EVQLGNKKANT
-1350 SGIIK
+1350 SGTVK

-1371 LGRLVFVIHQLSS
+1371 LERLVFVIHQLSS
-1384 ADNMTSALSDIKVAT
+1384 ADNMASVLSDIDVVT
-1399 TADLEQ
+1399 PADLEQ
-1405 IWQWNKTVPA
+1405 IWQWNKSVPA
-1415 IIDRNVHDMIL
+1415 AIDRNVHDMVL

-1431 QPDRPAVHAWDGEF
+1431 QPNRPAVHAWDGEF
-1445 TYRKLTGLS
+1445 TYRELTRLS
-1454 STLAKRLINQYDVRP
+1454 STLARRLINQYGVSP

-1479 SKWTSVA
+1479 SKWTSAA

-1504 PETRLQTIIDQVNV
+1504 PETRLQAIVDQVNA

-1538 ALHLTPGLF
+1538 VLHLTPDLF
-1547 NKPDTALVNVKTDPS
+1547 SKPEKTLVNVKTNPS
-1562 SPAYIIFTSGSTGT
+1562 SPVYIIFTSGSTGT
-1576 PKGSIISHRSL
+1576 PKGSVISHRSL

-1601 QASRVYD
+1601 KTSRVYD

-1642 LVESLRELKAT
+1642 LAESLRELKAT

-1690 WSSADLMLI
+1690 WSSSNVLLI

-1712 INSAH
+1712 INPTH
-1717 TSNMNV
+1717 TSKMNV

-1730 KGLGQVTWV
+1730 KGFGQVTWV
-1739 VDSQDQN
+1739 VDPQDHN
-1746 RLVSPGAVGELLLEG
+1746 RLASPGAVGELLLEG
-1761 PYIGQGYLNN
+1761 PYISQGYLNN
-1771 EEKTR
+1771 EQKTR
-1776 EAYVEDPTWLLQ
+1776 EAYIEDPTWLLQ
-1788 GIGGVPGRRGRL
+1788 GTIAVPGRRGRL

-1812 ADGSLMFVGR
+1812 GDGSLMFVGR

-1848 LKHDETVQE
+1848 VKHDKTVQE

-1868 GSHPMLVAFLKTT
+1868 GSRPMLVAFLKTT
-1881 DAKEL
+1881 DAEGSS
-1886 ATQEATPD
+1886 APD

-1899 SAIEYELAQSLPSYM
+1899 PSFEDELAQSLPSYM
-1914 IPEASFKLT
+1914 IPEAFFKLDQ
-1923 HIPQTTTGKLHR
+1923 IPQTATGKLHR

-1960 SKPQPTSEVESEM
+1960 PKPQPTSELEAEM
-1973 QQIWARDLSFE
+1973 QQIWARVLSFE
-1984 PQRIGLD
+1984 PRHIGLD
-1991 NSFFRLGGDSIA
+1991 DSFFRLGGDSIA

-2020 ADFFEHRTLRNICRH
+2020 ADFFEHRTLRNICSR
-2035 SYYCSNMAANSLSTA
+2035 SYYCSEMAAESLSTA
-2050 VEPFSLLVQD
+2050 AEPFFLLAQN
-2060 STETRQKLVQD
+2060 STDTREMLVHG
-2071 LAAQLGTPAPKIQDA
+2071 LAAQLGTTASRIQDA

-2095 LISLASKRT
+2095 LVSLASKRT

-2112 LNLSSDMLSNID
+2112 LRLSPDMLNNID
-2124 TFKDAWQKVVH
+2124 TFKDAWYKAVRAV
-2135 AMPVLRTRILQ
+2135 PVLRTRIVQ
-2146 HEELGLLQV
+2146 HEKLGLLQV
-2155 LLNNADERIEWI
+2155 LLNDGEERIEWI

-2229 AMQGLSVGQTRPQA
+2229 AIQGLSVGETRPQA

-2255 KKLKSYWQAAL
+2255 TEMKSYWQAAL
-2266 EDSEEC
+2266 KDSEEC
-2272 VSYPSFPSGLEQP
+2272 VSYPSLPSGLEQP
-2285 IMSNNLIEHQ
+2285 IVSNNLIEHQ
-2295 ISRGWV
+2295 ISRAWG

-2328 EDVVFGA
+2328 DDVVFGA
-2335 TVSGRNAPVVGIESM
+2335 TVSGRNAPVVGIDSM

-2365 RKSQRV
+2365 RKDQRV

-2390 AGLQRITQLVSPD
+2390 AGLQRIAQLVSPD
-2403 ARQACAFQTLLIIWQ
+2403 ARQACAFQTLLVVQPKSKIESTKTSQLGEWTTPDQTVWFTTYPLTIEATVSPSQIGIDARFDSRVVEPWVAKGLLERLDFVMQQLGQAGPDTGMSDIGIMTPGDLQQIWQ
-2418 WNEKVPESVDR
+2418 WNKKVPDSVDR
-2429 PIHSVIEEQARLR
+2429 SIHSVIEEQARLR
-2442 PEAAAICAWDGKL
+2442 PEAAAICAWDGNL
-2455 TYAELDSL
+2455 TYAELD
-2463 STRLS
+2463 RLS
-2468 SYLLSL
+2468 NLLASRLLSL
-2474 AGGKSLK
+2474 TGGKSLK
-2481 DTFVPLCFD
+2481 EMFVPLCFD

-2514 ALPEQRLRH
+2514 ALPEQRLKH
-2523 IVEAVGAGQLILSSD
+2523 IVEKIGAGQLMLSSD
-2538 SCATLSG
+2538 SCSSLSG
-2545 RISQGVVP
+2545 RISQGVIT
-2553 INSNFFKSASQTIAR
+2553 INSDFFKSATQTIAR
-2568 LPATSANSAAYVI
+2568 IPVVSDDSAAYVI

-2615 SSRVYEFASYS
+2615 DSRVYEFASYS
-2626 FGASLNNMVAA
+2626 FGASLNNTFAA

-2680 QSVFGL
+2680 RSVSGI
-2686 KSIVFGGEAV
+2686 KSIIFGGEAV

-2707 GVKVCTAYGSSE
+2707 GFKVCTAYGSSE
-2719 CTTIGTI
+2719 CTTISTI
-2726 NDTASTLDEAT
+2726 NDTASTPDEAT

-2776 GYLADPEKTAEVFI
+2776 GYLADPEKTADAFI
-2790 QSPSWLVQ
+2790 QSPSWLIQ
-2798 GASSDGY
+2798 GTSTAKNDSHLE
-2805 CQKGRSGRLYKTGD
+2805 KGRSGRLYKTGD

-2855 KECVSETAQVVVEAI
+2855 RDT
-2870 IPTGSDSA
+2870 
-2878 HQTLAAFLVMREE
+2878 HQTLAAFLVMTEE
-2891 AQRPE
+2891 NQKPE
-2896 SDDDKPTIIPISA
+2896 NYDDKPMIIPVSA
-2909 KIEDMLS
+2909 KVEDMLS
-2916 QHLPIYMVP
+2916 QNLPVYMVP

-2947 RQFGSS
+2947 RQIGSS
-2953 FSAKELAAAR
+2953 FSAKQLAAAR
-2963 KTREQGSPSQ
+2963 KAREQGTSSQ

-2978 NTQRELQRIWSRI
+2978 NAQRELQQIWSRI
-2991 LDLPTDLIGL
+2991 LDLPIDLIGL

-3038 TLRLIADNA
+3038 TLRLITDNS
-3047 KSIKRESEQAVA
+3047 KSIKREGEE
-3059 TAIPPFSLVGNEVD
+3059 TINNIIPPFSLVGNEID
-3073 IETLRQ
+3073 IEALRQ
-3079 NISTQCD
+3079 NISTQCK
-3086 IDASKIQD
+3086 IDTSKVQD

-3104 LVSLAS
+3104 LISLAS

-3123 LSPKVSISKFQAA
+3123 LSSEVSIAKFQAA

-3142 MIDVLRTRIVHCQGY
+3142 TIGVLRTRIVHCQGY
-3157 EEIGLLQVILNHS
+3157 ETLGLLQVILDS
-3170 VNWVNATGLESYLGA
+3170 SINWVKATGLESYLQA

-3196 LARYALVHDGQA
+3196 LARYAVVHNGQTD
-3208 ARPRWFVWTVH
+3208 RPRWFVWTVH
-3219 HAIYDGWSL
+3219 HALYDGWSL

-3233 TVAKAYQGANSL
+3233 TVAKAYKGKTGADSQPL
-3245 AAAPG
+3245 TAAPG
-3250 YQPFIKYLEEQQRNP
+3250 FQPFIKYLEEQQRNP
-3265 EGVKKTENYW
+3265 EGVKKTEDYW
-3275 KQYFDSC
+3275 KRYFDSC

-3294 YEPTSNKTTLYQMR
+3294 YEPTSNKTTLYRMKI
-3308 VNSPSSSTSLDLT
+3308 NPPSPSISLDLT

-3341 DVVFGMT
+3341 DVIFGMT

-3374 KWTSEQTISGYL
+3374 KWTSGQTVSGYL

-3391 EATEMISFEQTG
+3391 EATEMIAFEQTG

-3426 QSQSYDDEN
+3426 QSQSHDED
-3435 KSESMVQNEL
+3435 STESLVQSEL
-3445 GSSPFGEWVNQD
+3445 GPSPFGEWVNQD

-3470 AQPGAQ
+3470 VQPGAQ
-3476 GDNFT
+3476 GDSFT

-3492 EWIVV
+3492 EWIIV
-3497 KLLKRLELVMQAL
+3497 KLLKRLELVIQAF
-3510 MAEPIAQGQ
+3510 MAESARQGQ
-3519 KESKT
+3519 MVSKT
-3524 IDDLRSSIMT
+3524 IDELRSSIMT

-3540 IWTWNRS
+3540 IWTWNQS

-3556 HEMVE
+3556 HEIVE
-3561 ERVSEQPNAPAVHAW
+3561 ERVREQPNAPAVHAW
-3576 DGDLT
+3576 DGQLT
-3581 YKELDQLAEKM
+3581 YKELDELAEKM
-3592 ADQLLNSVDMGDQ
+3592 AVQLLSSINLGAQ
-3605 LSSPKVIPLCFAKSM
+3605 QSSPKVIPLCFTKSM
-3620 WTSVAMFGVLKAG
+3620 WTSVAMYGVLKAG

-3638 LDPLVPEQRLK
+3638 LDPMVPEQRLK
-3649 TIVEQVGADV
+3649 TIVKQVGADV
-3659 VLSSQSEGELAKR
+3659 VLSSESEAELAKR
-3672 LCRRVIQVGPSLAT
+3672 LCPRVIQVGPSLPT
-3686 RPSPTTQRLKGS
+3686 RPSPTTQRLKGC
-3698 QRHSSPHAPMF
+3698 QRHSSPHTPMF

-3730 ASEIKHHS
+3730 ASEIQHHS
-3738 HLLGFHKNSR
+3738 HLLGFQKNSR

-3775 VPSEKDRKNNIG
+3775 VPSEQDRKNNIG
-3787 GVMASMRVT
+3787 GIMASMRVT

-3806 LLDPATLPDIETMIL
+3806 LLDPTTLPDIETMIL
-3821 AGEAVSTEDAAR
+3821 AGEAVSAEDAAR

-3881 PNNYNILVA
+3881 PNNHNILVA

-3918 FIEDPTWLLKGSST
+3918 FIEDPTWLLKGCST
-3932 RSGRRGRLYKSGDL
+3932 RPGRRGRLYKSGDL

-3978 RQVQASWSGDDISQ
+3978 RQVQASWPGGDISQ

-4013 VSRDHQLSDYGPPEK
+4013 VSKDHQASDGSPPEK
-4028 AVKPVPVSAEIEAR
+4028 AVKPVPVAPEIEAR
-4042 LAKRLPA
+4042 LAERLPA
-4049 AMVPSVFFFY
+4049 AMVPTVFFFY

-4100 NETKT
+4100 SETKA

-4154 ARKHSGPDITVA
+4154 ARKHSGLDLSVA

-4181 TTNNTT
+4181 TKNKTT
-4187 GSSQKLPRGD
+4187 GAGGKLPRDD
-4197 DELIPHTKY
+4197 DEPIPHTKY
-4206 SGPVDQS
+4206 AGPVDQS

-4261 TLRTTFISRDNV
+4261 ALRTTFMSRDNV

-4278 HPFVPQELKLV
+4278 HPFVPQDLKLV
-4289 ELPSGTKGEESLER
+4289 ELPRGAQGKESLER

-4314 LSTETGWRVTVYCL
+4314 LSTETGWRVTVYRL

-4372 LSQIDP
+4372 LSQVDP

-4394 HQDEYQRQLD
+4394 HQDEYQHQLD

-4413 RPAEFLCDKPRPAT
+4413 RPAEFLCDKPRPST
-4427 LSGGAVIHEFTIA
+4427 LSGGAGIHEFTIA

-4463 AAFRAAHFRLTGVDD
+4463 AAFRATHFRLTGVDD

-4511 QGGSF
+4511 QGSSF
-4516 EDLVQQVQEI
+4516 EDLVQQVQET

-4616 TETINSMMS
+4616 TETINSIVS

-4632 RALSEPKTAIASLPL
+4632 RALSEPETAIASLPL
-4647 LTEDD
+4647 LTEID

-4661 TKINKTNY
+4661 TKIDKTKY

-4680 EQVARHPNRVAVKG
+4680 DQVARHPNRVAVKG
-4694 SSSSQLTY
+4694 NSSSQLTY

-4715 LLKQQPTF
+4715 LFKQQPAF

-4741 AQFGILKAN
+4741 ALFGILKAN

-4778 LLLGQDVMPPTVNL
+4778 LLLGQDVIPPAVNL
-4792 DNIEMVRITDTLE
+4792 GNIEMVRIADTLEE
-4805 EEAPRSWWKRAVVP
+4805 EEAPRSWWKRAVLP
-4819 ALPKPSPTSLAYV
+4819 SLPKPKPTSLAYV

-4910 QGVFERENVK
+4910 QGVFERENVR
-4920 AVLFTPALLKQILRG
+4920 AVLFTPALLKQILRV

-4961 YKHTAQG
+4961 YKHIAQG

-4990 GQEEG
+4990 GQDEG

-5044 SRDVDRFIRLDG
+5044 SRDVDRFIRLDEG
-5056 GERAYRTGDYARWR
+5056 KGERAYRTGDYARWR
-5070 PVDGK
+5070 PMDGK

-5116 RDEKNRGEP
+5116 RDEKNGGEP
-5125 RLVGFITLHDEV
+5125 RLVGFVTLHDEV
-5137 PVSKEDEEVNE
+5137 PPSKEDGEVK
-5148 VNEVEHKDGEEG
+5148 EVEHKDEEEG

-5224 NPLGHVLEVG
+5224 DSLGHVLEVG
-5234 IGSGMIFFNILD
+5234 TGSGMIFFNILD

-5287 DVKKLPRPLQPDMVV
+5287 DVKKLPRPLRPDMVV

-5321 DLLNIET
+5321 DLLDIET
-5328 VEAIYF
+5328 VETIYF
-5334 GDMRSWALYRQFG
+5334 GDMRSWALYQQFV

-5380 DPCFFTGLRDRL
+5380 DPGFFTGLQDRL

-5437 IEECQWIDFKERGLD
+5437 IEEPKWIDFKERGLD

-5457 QLLRDAS
+5457 QLLHDAS
-5464 SSQDPVVAL
+5464 SSRDPVVAV
-5473 TGIPYNKV
+5473 TSIPYNKV

-5491 SNEEND
+5491 SNNEND

-5502 GYRVEISWARQF
+5502 GIKWLEPLRREAKDCPSLSPLELAQLAEAAGYRVEVSWARQF

-5522 VFHRRDQHDNR
+5522 VFHRRDQHDKR
-5533 RALFRFPTDH
+5533 RVLFRFPTDH
-5543 QDRLPHKPLTSKPLL
+5543 QGRLPHNPLTSKPLL
-5558 QQTKQNVHQELE
+5558 QQTKQNFHQELE

-5576 LPTYMIPQTITIL
+5576 LPTYMIPQAITIL

-5610 PKTKTRAAGS
+5610 SKTKARAAGAA
-5620 SLRKPTTEMEVTMRK
+5620 LRKPTTEMEVTMRK

-5685 SKCLEDLARRQEELS
+5685 SRCLEDLARRQEELA
-5700 DGPKIEDEV
+5700 DGPKTEEEEE

-5714 NSATKSALLKELDSL
+5714 DANNKSALLKELDSL
-5729 KANICSTEVEG
+5729 KANLHSTEVEE

-5751 VTTGVGSGEYAHYF
+5751 VTTGVASGEYAHYF
-5765 YIDLGTNLDFPRV
+5765 YLDLGTNPDVARI

-5792 RSSFMHLLGQHWQV
+5792 RASFMQLLGQHWQV
-5806 IPHNVP
+5806 IPHDVP
-5812 AQLQTVNII
+5812 SHLQTVNVI
-5821 HVNGDLSRAADDFC
+5821 HVNGDLDRTADDFC
-5835 LRNWDNISVA
+5835 LRNWDSISAA

-5881 RAIIEG
+5881 RALIEG
-5887 YTTGA
+5887 YTTGD
-5892 VTPLPSFTKFL
+5892 VTPPPSFTKFL

-5949 VELNVALPKRLPSSI
+5949 AELDVALPKRLPSSV

-5999 IPRIDEIVGPCLNLV
+5999 ISRIDEIVGPCLNLV
-6014 PIRATLTKSL
+6014 PIRATLSKSL
-6024 TATELLQSLQTQF
+6024 TAIELLQSLQTQF
-6037 FSMGSADSIGFKD
+6037 FSMGSADSVGFKD
-6050 IIHESTN
+6050 IMHESTN
-6057 WPTNSDFESVLHHAN
+6057 WPANSDFESVLHHAN

-6080 FDGVKTKLHFFTN
+6080 FDGTKTKLHFFTN
-6093 PRLNV
+6093 PCLNV

-6109 GGECLQFRLTAST
+6109 GGECLQFRLTGST

-6129 AKMLLDALC
+6129 AKILLDALC
-6138 KIILSNLA
+6138 KII
-6146 IREMAASG
+6146 R
-6154 VTSDDD
+6154 
-6160 ADAMSQ
+6160 
-6166 VARTPLHRVG
+6166 
-6176 NEASPRSQSSSRLD
+6176 
-6190 TLPPELRLRLLL
+6190 
-6202 SIPDLHT
+6202 
-6209 LRSIVHASPTLH
+6209 
-6221 AQYRHSRDR
+6221 
-6230 ILRAFIGREL
+6230 
-6240 DGFLVDAYATHMSR
+6240 GF
-6254 PHELGSPRTN
+6254 G
-6264 EMITEFTDTYGNW
+6264 
-6277 LSAPESSPDL
+6277 
-6287 NSIEPERLRS
+6287 
-6297 MSAFY
+6297 
-6302 LSVAQPLA
+6302 
-6310 HQYCEWALG
+6310 
-6319 NFIPAILDFV
+6319 
-6329 TRVDFKPTAKDLGID
+6329 
-6344 DLNPQRSELIR
+6344 
-6355 IFRAIYRYETYY
+6355 
-6367 NLFGC
+6367 
-6372 NEGKREG
+6372 
-6379 VLTAEWTNHR
+6379 
-6389 LLYHF
+6389 
-6394 EPWEAEAV
+6394 
-6402 ACIQAFVYDKHEEI
+6402 
-6416 VERFKDNLYPPNV
+6416 
-6429 RFTLEDDVYRYNE
+6429 
-6442 PFHLIAGTNDYL
+6442 
-6454 ESILRRGL
+6454 
-6462 RTTAQLWAPHDDEE
+6462 
-6476 LIVKVRQ
+6476 
-6483 YLRSN
+6483 
-6488 RDLDSTLE
+6488 
-6496 DALSEIAQSSRR
+6496 
-6508 YELDVP
+6508 
-6514 PDPRDKIARDRH
+6514 
-6526 SHLIM
+6526 
-6531 SVNMSS
+6531 
-6537 QSLINKVAIVTGASR
+6537 
-6552 GIGAAI
+6552 
-6558 ARELSNRGARVVI
+6558 
-6571 NYPTPA
+6571 
-6577 EKDEAEAFRQS
+6577 
-6588 LASLENATI
+6588 ENA
-6597 AEADL
+6597 
-6602 STREGPALLAA
+6602 
-6613 AAAKANDNRIDILV
+6613 NV
-6627 NNAAIGPMIPF
+6627 
-6638 DSPDDD
+6638 
-6644 ALNAAWDKTISLN
+6644 
-6657 CRGTYFLTRAVL
+6657 
-6669 PYLTKTNSR
+6669 
-6678 IINITSDNAR
+6678 
-6688 DPQHNS
+6688 
-6694 SIYAGTKGMI
+6694 
-6704 ETLTR
+6704 
-6709 SWARDLPRKYG
+6709 
-6720 CTVNSVAPGPTSTEA
+6720 
-6735 MKNFPKD
+6735 
-6742 FHEKLQPV
+6742 PV
-6750 LDRMPIASRMG
+6750 L
-6761 TPEEVAWVV
+6761 
-6770 AMLAEEG
+6770 
-6777 ASWVNGQIV
+6777 SWIGQV
-6786 SVSGGSVLS
+6786 GLKF

>member
-1 MQVHVDPYFYKIN
+1 
-14 SIYLGYSQGGM
+14 M
-25 HQFQEPDAVK
+25 HQFQENDAVK
-35 AYPGDGI
+35 AYSGGGI

-50 TIQPVSSGSSDTSSS
+50 TIQPVSSGSSGTSCS

-71 QQAVEYWKDVLA
+71 QQAVAYWKDILA
-83 DGQHVSYP
+83 DGQYVSYP
-91 SPPTSTQQST
+91 SPPTSTQQQT
-101 SLPGLAPHGVGAT
+101 SLFGLAPHGVGAT
-114 QHLQLPLPKHSE
+114 QHLQLPLPKHSNI
-126 VPSATLMRAAWG
+126 PSTTLMRAAWA
-138 LVAGRMTNSES
+138 LVAGRMTDSES

-154 NALDEPI
+154 NILDEPI

-171 HGHTVSTFIESVQ
+171 HGHTVSTLIESVQ
-184 RQEEEVM
+184 KQEEEVI
-191 ASPHQMTLLFP
+191 ASPHQMTLLFS
-202 GMEQASTLF
+202 GMEQASSLF
-211 QTLLLTPSDD
+211 QTLLLTPMGDD
-221 EYSNTPQDSG
+221 EYSSSPHDSG

-249 QDKRYLKVT
+249 QDRAALKAT
-258 ARYSFET
+258 ARYSSDT
-265 IRAFEVK
+265 LRAFEVK
-272 RLLHRFASVMEQL
+272 RLLHRFASVMTQL
-285 DTAKPDKSIDD
+285 DIAKPNQSVDD
-296 IDFIT
+296 INFMT

-311 NSKVPEAIN
+311 NSKAPTAID
-320 GFIHDIVKEKAL
+320 GFIHDIVKEMAL
-332 TQPSST
+332 IQPSST

-346 FTYAEIDKLSNRLAV
+346 FTYAEIDRLSNRFAV

-382 KWMAVSMLGVLKVG
+382 KWMTVSMLGVLKAG
-396 AYFVMLDAASAPEE
+396 AYFVMLDAASAPEQ
-410 RLRTMVEQVQ
+410 RLRTMVKQVQ
-420 SKLVISSPLNQAL
+420 AKLVISSSLNQTL

-444 DSQTLRECKYND
+444 DSQTLRGFKYND
-456 EEINRLLHQQLLTAS
+456 DEIDQLLHQQLLTS
-471 SSTTLAHVIFTSGS
+471 SSNALAHVIFTSGS

-498 IRSALYHQVAA
+498 IRSALHHQVAA
-509 IHLNTTSRVY
+509 IHLNTKSRVY
-519 DFSSYSFGAAIFN
+519 DFSSYSFDAAIFN

-551 KDDLAGSFQRLGASY
+551 KDDLVGSFQRLGANY

-581 DKDPKLETIMLVG
+581 KKIPQLETIMLVG
-594 ERLTIQDVLPWWNR
+594 ERLTIQDVLPWWDR

-621 PLGTSNLNSS
+621 PLGTSNLNPS

-637 DIGVGLGQVTWVV
+637 DIGVGLGQVTWIV

-683 RTAAS
+683 RTAAV
-688 FVKDPIWLV
+688 FVKDPAWLV

-749 CMPDVS
+749 CMPDMS
-755 QVVVEMITPKGVNNS
+755 QVVVEMITPKGANNYS
-770 SGAMLAAFLVPSR
+770 SAMLAAFLVHSR
-783 GSGKEVSE
+783 GSGKEVFE
-791 PRMAQSMPQ
+791 PRVAQSMPQ

-809 AALTKALPSYIVPS
+809 AALSKALPSYMVPS

-836 SGKLDRKKIREI
+836 SGKLDRKEIRKM

-867 KRQPTPYS
+867 KRQPKPYS
-875 AEYNLQGVWAGVLNM
+875 VEYNLQGIWAGVLNM
-890 ERSDIGLDDGF
+890 SRSDIGLDDSF

-916 DARDKLNVELSVAD
+916 DAREQLEVELSVTD
-930 ILQHPKL
+930 ILQHPRL
-937 SEAAE
+937 SEAAG
-942 IVARGNSLANT
+942 IVAQGNTAFKT
-953 DNEAPAAF
+953 DTEAPEAF
-961 SLLPGDKTREAMGSV
+961 SLLPGNSKREAIASA
-976 LRSHGVQASS
+976 LRAHGVQPSS
-986 FEDAFPCT
+986 VEDAFPCT
-994 PLQEGLVFLS
+994 SLQEGLVFLS

-1017 DLSNSSYTNVRKFRQ
+1017 DLSTSSYSKVSKFRQ

-1040 HPTLRTR
+1040 HPALRTR
-1047 FVHNDGDTGLAQ
+1047 FVHNDGGTGLAQ
-1059 VVLRPEAFDW
+1059 VVLRPEAFTW
-1069 NEVVNSSLNGFL
+1069 NEVVDSSVNEYL
-1081 EEDRRQPMSLGQAFS
+1081 EADRRQPMNLGQAFA
-1096 RFALVYDEGTP
+1096 RFALVHDKGSP

-1125 LIMNAFQRAYRS
+1125 LIMDEFQRAYRT
-1137 LETGRSLV
+1137 LEAGSSLV
-1145 REPAKASYPA
+1145 RGTTKASYPA
-1155 FIKYILGQSVSPD
+1155 FIKYILNQSVSVD

-1183 AAQFPAVPLHL
+1183 AAQFPAVPLHV
-1194 QSQAADHSK
+1194 QNQVADHSK
-1203 INTLFQDLPSVKR
+1203 INTLFQDLPSITG
-1216 NQGLSNATP
+1216 NQGLRNATP
-1225 STLIRAAWALVVRS
+1225 STLIRAAWALVVGS
-1239 MTNSDDVVFGATVSG
+1239 MTNSDDVVFGVTVSG
-1254 RSAPVASIDE
+1254 RSAPVAAIDE
-1264 VPGPTMATVPFQ
+1264 VPGPTMATVPFR
-1276 SRVTKNMLVEDYL
+1276 SRLGKNMLVGDYL
-1289 RSLSN
+1289 RSVQHQAIDMIPFEQMGLPRIAKLST
-1294 DCEHACRFQTLLVVQ
+1294 DCKHACRFQTLLVVQ

-1329 WFNNTYALLL
+1329 WFNSTYALLL
-1339 EVQLGDKKANS
+1339 EVQLGNKKANT
-1350 SGIIK
+1350 SGTVK

-1371 LGRLVFVIHQLSS
+1371 LERLVFVIHQLSS
-1384 ADNMTSALSDIKVAT
+1384 ADNMASVLSDIDVVT
-1399 TADLEQ
+1399 PADLEQ
-1405 IWQWNKTVPA
+1405 IWQWNKSVPA
-1415 IIDRNVHDMIL
+1415 AIDRNVHDMVL

-1431 QPDRPAVHAWDGEF
+1431 QPNRPAVHAWDGEF
-1445 TYRKLTGLS
+1445 TYRELTRLS
-1454 STLAKRLINQYDVRP
+1454 STLARRLINQYGVSP

-1479 SKWTSVA
+1479 SKWTSAA

-1504 PETRLQTIIDQVNV
+1504 PETRLQAIVDQVNA

-1538 ALHLTPGLF
+1538 VLHLTPDLF
-1547 NKPDTALVNVKTDPS
+1547 SKPEKTLVNVKTNPS
-1562 SPAYIIFTSGSTGT
+1562 SPVYIIFTSGSTGT
-1576 PKGSIISHRSL
+1576 PKGSVISHRSL

-1601 QASRVYD
+1601 KTSRVYD

-1642 LVESLRELKAT
+1642 LAESLRELKAT

-1690 WSSADLMLI
+1690 WSSSNVLLI

-1712 INSAH
+1712 INPTH
-1717 TSNMNV
+1717 TSKMNV

-1730 KGLGQVTWV
+1730 KGFGQVTWV
-1739 VDSQDQN
+1739 VDPQDHN
-1746 RLVSPGAVGELLLEG
+1746 RLASPGAVGELLLEG
-1761 PYIGQGYLNN
+1761 PYISQGYLNN
-1771 EEKTR
+1771 EQKTR
-1776 EAYVEDPTWLLQ
+1776 EAYIEDPTWLLQ
-1788 GIGGVPGRRGRL
+1788 GTIAVPGRRGRL

-1812 ADGSLMFVGR
+1812 GDGSLMFVGR

-1848 LKHDETVQE
+1848 LKHDKTVQE

-1868 GSHPMLVAFLKTT
+1868 GSRPMLVAFLKTT
-1881 DAKEL
+1881 DAEDSS
-1886 ATQEATPD
+1886 APD

-1899 SAIEYELAQSLPSYM
+1899 PSFEDELAQSLPSYM
-1914 IPEASFKLT
+1914 IPEAFFKLDQ
-1923 HIPQTTTGKLHR
+1923 IPQTATGKLHR

-1960 SKPQPTSEVESEM
+1960 PKPQPTSELEAEM
-1973 QQIWARDLSFE
+1973 QQIWARVLSFE
-1984 PQRIGLD
+1984 PQHIGLD
-1991 NSFFRLGGDSIA
+1991 DSFFRLGGDSIA

-2020 ADFFEHRTLRNICRH
+2020 ADFFEHRTLRNICSR
-2035 SYYCSNMAANSLSTA
+2035 SYYCSEMAAESLSTA
-2050 VEPFSLLVQD
+2050 AEPFFLLAQN
-2060 STETRQKLVQD
+2060 STDTREMLVHG
-2071 LAAQLGTPAPKIQDA
+2071 LAAQLGTTASRIQDA

-2095 LISLASKRT
+2095 LVSLASKRT

-2112 LNLSSDMLSNID
+2112 LRLSPDMLNNID
-2124 TFKDAWQKVVH
+2124 TFKDAWYKAVRAV
-2135 AMPVLRTRILQ
+2135 PVLRTRIVQ
-2146 HEELGLLQV
+2146 HEKLGLLQV
-2155 LLNNADERIEWI
+2155 LLNDGEERIEWI

-2229 AMQGLSVGQTRPQA
+2229 AIQGLSVGETRPQA

-2255 KKLKSYWQAAL
+2255 TEMKSYWQAAL
-2266 EDSEEC
+2266 KDSEEC
-2272 VSYPSFPSGLEQP
+2272 VSYPSLPSGLEQP
-2285 IMSNNLIEHQ
+2285 IVSNNLIEHQ
-2295 ISRGWV
+2295 ISRAWG

-2328 EDVVFGA
+2328 DDVVFGA
-2335 TVSGRNAPVVGIESM
+2335 TVSGRNAPVVGIDSM

-2365 RKSQRV
+2365 RKDQRV

-2390 AGLQRITQLVSPD
+2390 AGLQRIAQLVSPD
-2403 ARQACAFQTLLIIWQ
+2403 ARQACAFQTLLVVQPKSKIESTKTSQLGEWTTPDQTVWFTTYPLTIEATVSPSQIGIDARFDSRVVEPWVAKGLLERLDFVMQQLGQAGPDTGMSDIGIMTPEDLQQIWQ
-2418 WNEKVPESVDR
+2418 WNKKVPDSVDR
-2429 PIHSVIEEQARLR
+2429 SIHSVIEEQARLR
-2442 PEAAAICAWDGKL
+2442 PEAAAICAWDGNL
-2455 TYAELDSL
+2455 TYAELD
-2463 STRLS
+2463 RLS
-2468 SYLLSL
+2468 NLLASRLLSL
-2474 AGGKSLK
+2474 TGGKSLK
-2481 DTFVPLCFD
+2481 EMFVPLCFD

-2514 ALPEQRLRH
+2514 ALPEQRLKH
-2523 IVEAVGAGQLILSSD
+2523 IVEKIGAGQLMLSSD
-2538 SCATLSG
+2538 SCSSLSG
-2545 RISQGVVP
+2545 RISQGVIT
-2553 INSNFFKSASQTIAR
+2553 INSDFFKSATQTIAR
-2568 LPATSANSAAYVI
+2568 IPVVSDDSAAYVI

-2615 SSRVYEFASYS
+2615 DSRVYEFASYS
-2626 FGASLNNMVAA
+2626 FGASLNNTFAA

-2680 QSVFGL
+2680 RSVSGI
-2686 KSIVFGGEAV
+2686 KSIIFGGEAV

-2707 GVKVCTAYGSSE
+2707 GFKVCTAYGSSE
-2719 CTTIGTI
+2719 CTTISTI
-2726 NDTASTLDEAT
+2726 NDTASTPDEAT

-2776 GYLADPEKTAEVFI
+2776 GYLADPEKTADAFI
-2790 QSPSWLVQ
+2790 QSPSWLIQ
-2798 GASSDGY
+2798 GTSTAKNDSHLE
-2805 CQKGRSGRLYKTGD
+2805 KGRSGRLYKTGD

-2855 KECVSETAQVVVEAI
+2855 RECVSEAAQVVVEAI
-2870 IPTGSDSA
+2870 IPTESDST
-2878 HQTLAAFLVMREE
+2878 HQTLAAFLVMKEE
-2891 AQRPE
+2891 NQKPE
-2896 SDDDKPTIIPISA
+2896 NYDDKPMIIPVSA
-2909 KIEDMLS
+2909 KVEDMLS
-2916 QHLPIYMVP
+2916 QNLPVYMVP

-2947 RQFGSS
+2947 RQIGSS
-2953 FSAKELAAAR
+2953 FSAKQLAAAR
-2963 KTREQGSPSQ
+2963 KAREQGTSSQ

-2978 NTQRELQRIWSRI
+2978 NAQRELQQIWSRI
-2991 LDLPTDLIGL
+2991 LDLPIDLIGL

-3038 TLRLIADNA
+3038 TLRLITDNS
-3047 KSIKRESEQAVA
+3047 KSIKREGEE
-3059 TAIPPFSLVGNEVD
+3059 TINNIIPPFSLV
-3073 IETLRQ
+3073 
-3079 NISTQCD
+3079 
-3086 IDASKIQD
+3086 QD

-3104 LVSLAS
+3104 LISLAS

-3123 LSPKVSISKFQAA
+3123 LSSEVSIAKFQAA

-3142 MIDVLRTRIVHCQGY
+3142 TIGVLRTRIVHCQGY
-3157 EEIGLLQVILNHS
+3157 ETLGLLQVILDS
-3170 VNWVNATGLESYLGA
+3170 SINWVKATGLESYLQA

-3196 LARYALVHDGQA
+3196 LARYAVVHNGQTD
-3208 ARPRWFVWTVH
+3208 RPRWFVWTVH
-3219 HAIYDGWSL
+3219 HALYDGWSL

-3233 TVAKAYQGANSL
+3233 TVAKAYKGKTGADSQPL
-3245 AAAPG
+3245 TAAPG
-3250 YQPFIKYLEEQQRNP
+3250 FQPFIKYLEEQQRNP
-3265 EGVKKTENYW
+3265 EGVKKTEDYW
-3275 KQYFDSC
+3275 KRYFDSC

-3294 YEPTSNKTTLYQMR
+3294 YEPTSNKTTLYRMKI
-3308 VNSPSSSTSLDLT
+3308 NPPSPSISLDLT

-3341 DVVFGMT
+3341 DVIFGMT

-3374 KWTSEQTISGYL
+3374 KWTSGQTVSGYL

-3391 EATEMISFEQTG
+3391 EATEMIAFEQTG

-3426 QSQSYDDEN
+3426 QSQSHDED
-3435 KSESMVQNEL
+3435 STESLVQSEL
-3445 GSSPFGEWVNQD
+3445 GPSPFGEWVNQD

-3470 AQPGAQ
+3470 VQPGAQ
-3476 GDNFT
+3476 GDSFT

-3492 EWIVV
+3492 EWIIV
-3497 KLLKRLELVMQAL
+3497 KLLKRLELVIQAF
-3510 MAEPIAQGQ
+3510 MAESARQGQ
-3519 KESKT
+3519 MVSKT
-3524 IDDLRSSIMT
+3524 IDELRSSIMT

-3540 IWTWNRS
+3540 IWTWNQS

-3556 HEMVE
+3556 HEIVE
-3561 ERVSEQPNAPAVHAW
+3561 ERVREQPNAPAVHAW
-3576 DGDLT
+3576 DGQLT
-3581 YKELDQLAEKM
+3581 YKELDELAEKM
-3592 ADQLLNSVDMGDQ
+3592 AVQLLSSINLGAQ
-3605 LSSPKVIPLCFAKSM
+3605 QSSPKVIPLCFTKSM
-3620 WTSVAMFGVLKAG
+3620 WTSVAMYGVLKAG

-3638 LDPLVPEQRLK
+3638 LDPMVPEQRLK
-3649 TIVEQVGADV
+3649 TIVKQVGADV
-3659 VLSSQSEGELAKR
+3659 VLSSESEAELAKR
-3672 LCRRVIQVGPSLAT
+3672 LCPRVIQVGPSLPT
-3686 RPSPTTQRLKGS
+3686 RPSPTTQRLKGC
-3698 QRHSSPHAPMF
+3698 QRHSSPHTPMF

-3730 ASEIKHHS
+3730 ASEIQHHS
-3738 HLLGFHKNSR
+3738 HLLGFQKNSR

-3775 VPSEKDRKNNIG
+3775 VPSEQDRKNNIG
-3787 GVMASMRVT
+3787 GIMASMRVT

-3806 LLDPATLPDIETMIL
+3806 LLDPTTLPDIETMIL
-3821 AGEAVSTEDAAR
+3821 AGEAVSAEDAAR

-3881 PNNYNILVA
+3881 PNNHNILVA

-3918 FIEDPTWLLKGSST
+3918 FIEDPTWLLKGCST
-3932 RSGRRGRLYKSGDL
+3932 RPGRRGRLYKSGDL

-3978 RQVQASWSGDDISQ
+3978 RQVQASWPGGDISQ

-4013 VSRDHQLSDYGPPEK
+4013 VSKDHQASDGSPPEK
-4028 AVKPVPVSAEIEAR
+4028 AVKPVPVAPEIEAR
-4042 LAKRLPA
+4042 LAERLPA
-4049 AMVPSVFFFY
+4049 AMVPTVFFFY

-4100 NETKT
+4100 SETKA

-4154 ARKHSGPDITVA
+4154 ARKHSGLDLSVA

-4181 TTNNTT
+4181 TKNKTT
-4187 GSSQKLPRGD
+4187 GAGGKLPRDD
-4197 DELIPHTKY
+4197 DEPIPHTKY
-4206 SGPVDQS
+4206 AGPVDQS

-4261 TLRTTFISRDNV
+4261 ALRTTFMSRDNV

-4278 HPFVPQELKLV
+4278 HPFVPQDLKLV
-4289 ELPSGTKGEESLER
+4289 ELPRGAQGKESLER

-4314 LSTETGWRVTVYCL
+4314 LSTETGWRVTVYRL

-4372 LSQIDP
+4372 LSQVDP

-4394 HQDEYQRQLD
+4394 HQDEYQHQLD

-4413 RPAEFLCDKPRPAT
+4413 RPAEFLCDKPRPST
-4427 LSGGAVIHEFTIA
+4427 LSGGAGIHEFTIA

-4463 AAFRAAHFRLTGVDD
+4463 AAFRATHFRLTGVDD

-4511 QGGSF
+4511 QGSSF
-4516 EDLVQQVQEI
+4516 EDLVQQVQET

-4616 TETINSMMS
+4616 TETINSIVS

-4632 RALSEPKTAIASLPL
+4632 RALSEPETAIASLPL
-4647 LTEDD
+4647 LTEID

-4661 TKINKTNY
+4661 TKIDKTKY

-4680 EQVARHPNRVAVKG
+4680 DQVARHPNRVAVKG
-4694 SSSSQLTY
+4694 NSSSQLTY

-4715 LLKQQPTF
+4715 LFKQQPAF

-4741 AQFGILKAN
+4741 ALFGILKAN

-4778 LLLGQDVMPPTVNL
+4778 LLLGQDVIPPAVNL
-4792 DNIEMVRITDTLE
+4792 GNIEMVRIADTLEE
-4805 EEAPRSWWKRAVVP
+4805 EEAPRSWWKRAVLP
-4819 ALPKPSPTSLAYV
+4819 SLPKPKPTSLAYV

-4910 QGVFERENVK
+4910 QGVFERENVR
-4920 AVLFTPALLKQILRG
+4920 AVLFTPALLKQILRV

-4961 YKHTAQG
+4961 YKHIAQG

-4990 GQEEG
+4990 GQDEG

-5044 SRDVDRFIRLDG
+5044 SRDVDRFIRLDEG
-5056 GERAYRTGDYARWR
+5056 KGERAYRTGDYARWR
-5070 PVDGK
+5070 PMDGK

-5116 RDEKNRGEP
+5116 RDEKNGGEP
-5125 RLVGFITLHDEV
+5125 RLVGFVTLHDEV
-5137 PVSKEDEEVNE
+5137 PPSKEDGEVK
-5148 VNEVEHKDGEEG
+5148 EVEHKDEEEG

-5224 NPLGHVLEVG
+5224 DSLGHVLEVG
-5234 IGSGMIFFNILD
+5234 TGSGMIFFNILD

-5287 DVKKLPRPLQPDMVV
+5287 DVKKLPRPLRPDMVV

-5321 DLLNIET
+5321 DLLDIET
-5328 VEAIYF
+5328 VETIYF
-5334 GDMRSWALYRQFG
+5334 GDMRSWALYQQFV

-5380 DPCFFTGLRDRL
+5380 DPGFFTGLQDRL

-5437 IEECQWIDFKERGLD
+5437 IEEPKWIDFKERGLD

-5457 QLLRDAS
+5457 QLLHDAS
-5464 SSQDPVVAL
+5464 SSRDPVVAV
-5473 TGIPYNKV
+5473 TSIPYNKV

-5491 SNEEND
+5491 SNNEND

-5502 GYRVEISWARQF
+5502 GIKWLEPLRREAKDCPSLSPLELAQLAEAAGYRVEVSWARQF

-5522 VFHRRDQHDNR
+5522 VFHRRDQHDKR
-5533 RALFRFPTDH
+5533 RVLFRFPTDH
-5543 QDRLPHKPLTSKPLL
+5543 QGRLPHNPLTSKPLL
-5558 QQTKQNVHQELE
+5558 QQTKQNFHQELE

-5576 LPTYMIPQTITIL
+5576 LPTYMIPQAITIL

-5610 PKTKTRAAGS
+5610 SKTKARAAGAA
-5620 SLRKPTTEMEVTMRK
+5620 LRKPTTEMEVTMRK

-5685 SKCLEDLARRQEELS
+5685 SRCLEDLARRQEELA
-5700 DGPKIEDEV
+5700 DGPKTEEEEE

-5714 NSATKSALLKELDSL
+5714 DANNKSALLKELDSL
-5729 KANICSTEVEG
+5729 KANLHSTEVEE

-5751 VTTGVGSGEYAHYF
+5751 VTTGVASGEYAHYF
-5765 YIDLGTNLDFPRV
+5765 YLDLGTNPDVARI

-5792 RSSFMHLLGQHWQV
+5792 RASFMQLLGQHWQV
-5806 IPHNVP
+5806 IPHDVP
-5812 AQLQTVNII
+5812 SHLQTVNVI
-5821 HVNGDLSRAADDFC
+5821 HVNGDLDRTADDFC
-5835 LRNWDNISVA
+5835 LRNWDSISAA

-5881 RAIIEG
+5881 RALIEG
-5887 YTTGA
+5887 YTTGD
-5892 VTPLPSFTKFL
+5892 VTPPPSFTKFL

-5949 VELNVALPKRLPSSI
+5949 AELDVALPKRLPSSV

-5999 IPRIDEIVGPCLNLV
+5999 ISRIDEIVGPCLNLV
-6014 PIRATLTKSL
+6014 PIRATLSKSL
-6024 TATELLQSLQTQF
+6024 TAIELLQSLQTQF
-6037 FSMGSADSIGFKD
+6037 FSMGSADSVGFKD
-6050 IIHESTN
+6050 IMHESTN
-6057 WPTNSDFESVLHHAN
+6057 WPANSDFESVLHHAN

-6080 FDGVKTKLHFFTN
+6080 FDGTKTKLHFFTN
-6093 PRLNV
+6093 PCLNV

-6109 GGECLQFRLTAST
+6109 GGECLQFRLTGST

-6129 AKMLLDALC
+6129 AKILLDALC
-6138 KIILSNLA
+6138 KII
-6146 IREMAASG
+6146 R
-6154 VTSDDD
+6154 
-6160 ADAMSQ
+6160 
-6166 VARTPLHRVG
+6166 
-6176 NEASPRSQSSSRLD
+6176 
-6190 TLPPELRLRLLL
+6190 
-6202 SIPDLHT
+6202 
-6209 LRSIVHASPTLH
+6209 
-6221 AQYRHSRDR
+6221 
-6230 ILRAFIGREL
+6230 
-6240 DGFLVDAYATHMSR
+6240 GF
-6254 PHELGSPRTN
+6254 G
-6264 EMITEFTDTYGNW
+6264 
-6277 LSAPESSPDL
+6277 
-6287 NSIEPERLRS
+6287 
-6297 MSAFY
+6297 
-6302 LSVAQPLA
+6302 
-6310 HQYCEWALG
+6310 
-6319 NFIPAILDFV
+6319 
-6329 TRVDFKPTAKDLGID
+6329 
-6344 DLNPQRSELIR
+6344 
-6355 IFRAIYRYETYY
+6355 
-6367 NLFGC
+6367 
-6372 NEGKREG
+6372 
-6379 VLTAEWTNHR
+6379 
-6389 LLYHF
+6389 
-6394 EPWEAEAV
+6394 
-6402 ACIQAFVYDKHEEI
+6402 
-6416 VERFKDNLYPPNV
+6416 
-6429 RFTLEDDVYRYNE
+6429 
-6442 PFHLIAGTNDYL
+6442 
-6454 ESILRRGL
+6454 
-6462 RTTAQLWAPHDDEE
+6462 
-6476 LIVKVRQ
+6476 
-6483 YLRSN
+6483 
-6488 RDLDSTLE
+6488 
-6496 DALSEIAQSSRR
+6496 
-6508 YELDVP
+6508 
-6514 PDPRDKIARDRH
+6514 
-6526 SHLIM
+6526 
-6531 SVNMSS
+6531 
-6537 QSLINKVAIVTGASR
+6537 
-6552 GIGAAI
+6552 
-6558 ARELSNRGARVVI
+6558 
-6571 NYPTPA
+6571 
-6577 EKDEAEAFRQS
+6577 
-6588 LASLENATI
+6588 ENA
-6597 AEADL
+6597 
-6602 STREGPALLAA
+6602 
-6613 AAAKANDNRIDILV
+6613 NV
-6627 NNAAIGPMIPF
+6627 
-6638 DSPDDD
+6638 
-6644 ALNAAWDKTISLN
+6644 
-6657 CRGTYFLTRAVL
+6657 
-6669 PYLTKTNSR
+6669 
-6678 IINITSDNAR
+6678 
-6688 DPQHNS
+6688 
-6694 SIYAGTKGMI
+6694 
-6704 ETLTR
+6704 
-6709 SWARDLPRKYG
+6709 
-6720 CTVNSVAPGPTSTEA
+6720 
-6735 MKNFPKD
+6735 
-6742 FHEKLQPV
+6742 PV
-6750 LDRMPIASRMG
+6750 L
-6761 TPEEVAWVV
+6761 
-6770 AMLAEEG
+6770 
-6777 ASWVNGQIV
+6777 SWIGQV
-6786 SVSGGSVLS
+6786 GLKF

>member
-1 MQVHVDPYFYKIN
+1 
-14 SIYLGYSQGGM
+14 M
-25 HQFQEPDAVK
+25 HQFQENDAVK
-35 AYPGDGI
+35 AYPSGGI

-50 TIQPVSSGSSDTSSS
+50 TIQPVSSGSSDISSS

-71 QQAVEYWKDVLA
+71 QQAVEYWKDILA
-83 DGQHVSYP
+83 DGQYVSYL
-91 SPPTSTQQST
+91 SPPISTQQIT

-114 QHLQLPLPKHSE
+114 QHLQLPHLKHSNI
-126 VPSATLMRAAWG
+126 PSTTLMRAAWA
-138 LVAGRMTNSES
+138 LVAGRMTDSES

-154 NALDEPI
+154 NVLDEPI

-171 HGHTVSTFIESVQ
+171 HGHTVSSFIESVQ
-184 RQEEEVM
+184 KQEEEVM
-191 ASPHQMTLLFP
+191 VSPHQVTLLLS
-202 GMEQASTLF
+202 GMEHASTLF
-211 QTLLLTPSDD
+211 QTLLLTPTSDE
-221 EYSNTPQDSG
+221 EYSNSPQNSG

-249 QDKRYLKVT
+249 QDRKSLKAT
-258 ARYSFET
+258 ARYSSDT
-265 IRAFEVK
+265 LRAFEVK
-272 RLLHRFASVMEQL
+272 RLLHRFASVMAQL
-285 DTAKPDKSIDD
+285 DTAKPNQSVED
-296 IDFIT
+296 IDFMT

-311 NSKVPEAIN
+311 NSKAPTAID

-332 TQPSST
+332 IQPSST

-346 FTYAEIDKLSNRLAV
+346 FTYAEIDRLSNRLAV

-382 KWMAVSMLGVLKVG
+382 KWMAVSMLGVLKAG
-396 AYFVMLDAASAPEE
+396 AYFVMLDAASAPEQ

-420 SKLVISSPLNQAL
+420 AKLVLSSPLNQAL

-444 DSQTLRECKYND
+444 NSQTLRESKYNED
-456 EEINRLLHQQLLTAS
+456 EIDRLLRQQILTAS
-471 SSTTLAHVIFTSGS
+471 SSNTLAHVIFTSGS

-490 AIPTTHQS
+490 AIPTTHRS
-498 IRSALYHQVAA
+498 IRSALHHQVAA
-509 IHLNTTSRVY
+509 IHLNTKSRVY
-519 DFSSYSFGAAIFN
+519 DFSSYSFDAAIFN

-551 KDDLAGSFQRLGASY
+551 KDDLVGSFQKLGANY

-581 DKDPKLETIMLVG
+581 EKVPQLETIMLVG
-594 ERLTIQDVLPWWNR
+594 ERLIIQDVLPWWNR

-621 PLGTSNLNSS
+621 PLGTSNLNPS
-631 SPADLL
+631 SPVDLL
-637 DIGVGLGQVTWVV
+637 DIGVGLGQVTWIV

-683 RTAAS
+683 RTAAA
-688 FVKDPIWLV
+688 FVKNPAWLV

-755 QVVVEMITPKGVNNS
+755 QVVVEMITPKGVRNS
-770 SGAMLAAFLVPSR
+770 SSAMLAAFLVHSR

-800 IYAVSEEVQ
+800 IYVVSEEIQ
-809 AALTKALPSYIVPS
+809 AALSKELPSYMVPS

-829 ELPKAAS
+829 ELPKAAA

-848 GSSFSV
+848 GNSFSV
-854 KQLADLRTSSQGP
+854 KQLADLQTRSQGL
-867 KRQPTPYS
+867 KRQPKPYS
-875 AEYNLQGVWAGVLNM
+875 VEYSLQGIWASVLNM
-890 ERSDIGLDDGF
+890 ERSDIGLDDSF

-909 SAMKVVR
+909 STMKVVR
-916 DARDKLNVELSVAD
+916 DARDQLEVELSVAD
-930 ILQHPKL
+930 ILQHPRL
-937 SEAAE
+937 SEAAG
-942 IVARGNSLANT
+942 IVAQGNTTLRTNIET
-953 DNEAPAAF
+953 PEAF
-961 SLLPGDKTREAMGSV
+961 SLLPGTSKCETIASALKG
-976 LRSHGVQASS
+976 HGVQPSS
-986 FEDAFPCT
+986 VEDAFPCT

-1017 DLSNSSYTNVRKFRQ
+1017 DLSTSSYSNVRKFRQ

-1040 HPTLRTR
+1040 HPALRTR

-1059 VVLRPEAFDW
+1059 VVLRPEAFTW
-1069 NEVVNSSLNGFL
+1069 NKVVDSSLNEYL
-1081 EEDRRQPMSLGQAFS
+1081 EVDRRQPMNLGQAFS
-1096 RFALVYDEGTP
+1096 RFALVHDEEGDS

-1125 LIMNAFQRAYRS
+1125 LIMNEFQRAYQS
-1137 LETGRSLV
+1137 LEAGSSLV
-1145 REPAKASYPA
+1145 RGPKSASYPG
-1155 FIKYILGQSVSPD
+1155 FIKYILDQSVSAD
-1168 GAMAKYWQKTLSDCE
+1168 GAMAKYWKNTLADCE
-1183 AAQFPAVPLHL
+1183 AAQFPAVPLHV
-1194 QSQAADHSK
+1194 QSQGTDHSK
-1203 INTLFQDLPSVKR
+1203 INTLFQDLPSMTG
-1216 NQGLSNATP
+1216 NQGLSDATP
-1225 STLIRAAWALVVRS
+1225 STLIRAAWALVVGS
-1239 MTNSDDVVFGATVSG
+1239 MTNSDDVVFGVTISG
-1254 RSAPVASIDE
+1254 RSAPVAAIDE
-1264 VPGPTMATVPFQ
+1264 VPGPTMATVPFR
-1276 SRVTKNMLVEDYL
+1276 SRLAKDMLVGDYL
-1289 RSLSN
+1289 RSVQQQAIDMIPFEQMGLPRIAKLST

-1350 SGIIK
+1350 SGSIK
-1355 ARFDSRIIQA
+1355 ARFDSRIFQA
-1365 NTVKSL
+1365 STVKSL
-1371 LGRLVFVIHQLSS
+1371 LERLVFVIHQLSGD
-1384 ADNMTSALSDIKVAT
+1384 DNMASVLSDIDVVT
-1399 TADLEQ
+1399 PADLDKT
-1405 IWQWNKTVPA
+1405 WQWNKTVPET
-1415 IIDRNVHDMIL
+1415 IDRNVHDMIL
-1426 ERALS
+1426 KRALS
-1431 QPDRPAVHAWDGEF
+1431 QPERPAVHAWDGEF
-1445 TYRKLTGLS
+1445 TYRELARLS
-1454 STLAKRLINQYDVRP
+1454 STLARRLIDQHGVSP

-1486 ILAVLQTGAGFA
+1486 ILAVLQTGAGLA

-1504 PETRLQTIIDQVNV
+1504 PETRLQTIVDQVDA

-1524 QKQRDLSLQLGCDK
+1524 QKQRDLSLQLGCDDQV
-1538 ALHLTPGLF
+1538 LHLTPDLF
-1547 NKPDTALVNVKTDPS
+1547 SKPETTLVNVKTDPS
-1562 SPAYIIFTSGSTGT
+1562 SPVYIIFTSGSTGT
-1576 PKGSIISHRSL
+1576 PKGSVISHRSL

-1642 LVESLRELKAT
+1642 LAESLRELKAT

-1690 WSSADLMLI
+1690 WSSADLLLI

-1712 INSAH
+1712 INPTH

-1739 VDSQDQN
+1739 VDPQDHD

-1771 EEKTR
+1771 EHKTR
-1776 EAYVEDPTWLLQ
+1776 ESYVEDPTWLLQ
-1788 GIGGVPGRRGRL
+1788 GTGVVPGRRGTL

-1812 ADGSLMFVGR
+1812 GDGSLMFVGR
-1822 KADDAQ
+1822 KSDDAQ

-1848 LKHDETVQE
+1848 LKHDKTVQE

-1868 GSHPMLVAFLKTT
+1868 GSRPMLVAFLKTA
-1881 DAKEL
+1881 DAKDTS
-1886 ATQEATPD
+1886 AAPD

-1899 SAIEYELAQSLPSYM
+1899 SALEDELSKSLPSYM
-1914 IPEASFKLT
+1914 IPEAFFKLAQ
-1923 HIPQTTTGKLHR
+1923 IPQTATGKLHR
-1935 MRLRAMGA
+1935 MRLRAIGA

-1960 SKPQPTSEVESEM
+1960 PKPQPTSELEAEM
-1973 QQIWARDLSFE
+1973 QQIWARVLSFE
-1984 PQRIGLD
+1984 PQHIGLD
-1991 NSFFRLGGDSIA
+1991 DSFFRLGGDSIA

-2014 SIRVTV
+2014 SIKVTV
-2020 ADFFEHRTLRNICRH
+2020 ADFFEHRTLRSICSH
-2035 SYYCSNMAANSLSTA
+2035 SYCCSEMAAESLSTA
-2050 VEPFSLLVQD
+2050 VEPFSLLTQD
-2060 STETRQKLVQD
+2060 STDTRETFVQG
-2071 LAAQLGTPAPKIQDA
+2071 LAAQLATTPSKIQDA

-2095 LISLASKRT
+2095 LVSLASKRT

-2112 LNLSSDMLSNID
+2112 LKLSPDMLNSID
-2124 TFKDAWQKVVH
+2124 TFKDAWQKAVH
-2135 AMPVLRTRILQ
+2135 AVPVLRTRIVQ
-2146 HEELGLLQV
+2146 HDKLGLLQV
-2155 LLNNADERIEWI
+2155 ILNDENERIEWV

-2229 AMQGLSVGQTRPQA
+2229 AIQGLSVGQTRPQA
-2243 QSFIKYIQQHDS
+2243 QSFIRYIQQHDS
-2255 KKLKSYWQAAL
+2255 KELKSYWQAAL

-2272 VSYPSFPSGLEQP
+2272 VSHPSLPSGLEQP
-2285 IMSNNLIEHQ
+2285 IVSNNLIEHQ
-2295 ISRGWV
+2295 ISRAWV

-2307 TTVSTMLRAA
+2307 TTVSTMLRGA

-2328 EDVVFGA
+2328 DDVVFGA

-2357 VPLRLKLN
+2357 VPLRLRLN
-2365 RKSQRV
+2365 RKDQRV
-2371 VDYLDQVQR
+2371 VDYLNQVQR

-2390 AGLQRITQLVSPD
+2390 AGLQRIAQLVSPD
-2403 ARQACAFQTLLIIWQ
+2403 ARQACVFQTLLVVQPKSKAESTKTSQLGEWTTPDQTEWFTTYPLTIEATVSPSHIDIDARFDSRVIEPWMVKGLLERLEFVMQQLGQAGPDASMADIGIMTPGDLQQIWE
-2418 WNEKVPESVDR
+2418 WNEQVPESVDR
-2429 PIHSVIEEQARLR
+2429 SIHSVIEEQARLR
-2442 PEAAAICAWDGKL
+2442 PEAAAICAWDGNV
-2455 TYAELDSL
+2455 TYAELE
-2463 STRLS
+2463 RLS
-2468 SYLLSL
+2468 NHLASYLLSL
-2474 AGGKSLK
+2474 TGGKSLK
-2481 DTFVPLCFD
+2481 ETFVPLCFD
-2490 KSMWTPVAM
+2490 KSLWTPVTM

-2523 IVEAVGAGQLILSSD
+2523 IVEKVSAGQLMLSSD
-2538 SCATLSG
+2538 SCSSLSG
-2545 RISQGVVP
+2545 RISQGVIT
-2553 INSNFFKSASQTIAR
+2553 INSDFFKSATQTIAH
-2568 LPATSANSAAYVI
+2568 LPVASVDSAAYVI

-2615 SSRVYEFASYS
+2615 DSRVYEFASYS
-2626 FGASLNNMVAA
+2626 FGASLNNMFAA

-2680 QSVFGL
+2680 RSVSGL
-2686 KSIVFGGEAV
+2686 KSIIFGGEAV

-2719 CTTIGTI
+2719 CTTISTI
-2726 NDTASTLDEAT
+2726 NDTASTPDEAT
-2737 RIGWGVGLVPWVV
+2737 RIGWGVGLVSWVV

-2790 QSPSWLVQ
+2790 QSPSWLTQ
-2798 GASSDGY
+2798 GASTANNNSY
-2805 CQKGRSGRLYKTGD
+2805 SQKGRSGRLYKTGD

-2855 KECVSETAQVVVEAI
+2855 KECVSEAAQVVVEAI

-2878 HQTLAAFLVMREE
+2878 HQTLAAFLVMKEE
-2891 AQRPE
+2891 DQRPE
-2896 SDDDKPTIIPISA
+2896 NDEDKPTIIPISA
-2909 KIEDMLS
+2909 KIEDILS
-2916 QHLPIYMVP
+2916 QNLPVYMVP

-2947 RQFGSS
+2947 RQIGSS
-2953 FSAKELAAAR
+2953 FSAKQLAAAR
-2963 KTREQGSPSQ
+2963 KTREQGTSPQ

-2978 NTQRELQRIWSRI
+2978 TTQRELQRIWSKI
-2991 LDLPTDLIGL
+2991 LDLPTDIIGL

-3015 MKVVGEAR
+3015 MKAVGEAR

-3047 KSIKRESEQAVA
+3047 KLIKHESEQVV
-3059 TAIPPFSLVGNEVD
+3059 TNIIPAFSLVGNEVD
-3073 IETLRQ
+3073 TEALRQ

-3086 IDASKIQD
+3086 IDASKVQD

-3104 LVSLAS
+3104 LISLAS

-3123 LSPKVSISKFQAA
+3123 LSSEVSIAKFQAA

-3142 MIDVLRTRIVHCQGY
+3142 AIDVLRTRVVHCQGY
-3157 EEIGLLQVILNHS
+3157 EKFGLLQVILNNS
-3170 VNWVNATGLESYLGA
+3170 VDWISTTGLESYLRA
-3185 DRKQV
+3185 DRKQI

-3196 LARYALVHDGQA
+3196 LARYALVHDGQTD
-3208 ARPRWFVWTVH
+3208 RPRCFVWTVH

-3233 TVAKAYQGANSL
+3233 TVAKAYQGKTVTDSQPVTT
-3245 AAAPG
+3245 APG
-3250 YQPFIKYLEEQQRNP
+3250 FQPFIKYLEEQQRNH
-3265 EGVKKTENYW
+3265 EGVKKTEDYW

-3294 YEPTSNKTTLYQMR
+3294 YEPTSNKTTLYRMK
-3308 VNSPSSSTSLDLT
+3308 VNSPSPSTSLDLT

-3359 EAMPAPTMATIPLRV
+3359 EAMPAPTMATVPLRV
-3374 KWTSEQTISGYL
+3374 RWTSGQTISGYL

-3391 EATEMISFEQTG
+3391 EATEMIAFEQTG

-3426 QSQSYDDEN
+3426 HPQSHDDE
-3435 KSESMVQNEL
+3435 ESTESLVQNEL
-3445 GSSPFGEWVNQD
+3445 GHSPFGEWVNQD

-3476 GDNFT
+3476 GDSFT

-3497 KLLKRLELVMQAL
+3497 RLLKRLELVIQAF
-3510 MAEPIAQGQ
+3510 MAEAVGQGQ
-3519 KESKT
+3519 MVSKT
-3524 IDDLRSSIMT
+3524 IGELRSSIMT

-3540 IWTWNRS
+3540 IWTWNQS

-3556 HEMVE
+3556 YEIVE
-3561 ERVSEQPNAPAVHAW
+3561 ERVREQPNAPAVHAW
-3576 DGDLT
+3576 DGHLT

-3592 ADQLLNSVDMGDQ
+3592 AAQLLSSVNMGAQ
-3605 LSSPKVIPLCFAKSM
+3605 QSSPKVIPLCFTKSM
-3620 WTSVAMFGVLKAG
+3620 WTSVAMYGVLKAG
-3633 GAFVL
+3633 GGFVL
-3638 LDPLVPEQRLK
+3638 LDPMVPEQRLK
-3649 TIVEQVGADV
+3649 TVVEQVGADV
-3659 VLSSQSEGELAKR
+3659 VLSSESEAGLAKR
-3672 LCRRVIQVGPSLAT
+3672 LCPRVIKVGPSLSVH
-3686 RPSPTTQRLKGS
+3686 PSPTTQRLKGS
-3698 QRHSSPHAPMF
+3698 QRHSSPHTPMF

-3738 HLLGFHKNSR
+3738 HLLGFHRNSR

-3775 VPSEKDRKNNIG
+3775 VPSEQDRKNNIS

-3821 AGEAVSTEDAAR
+3821 AGEAVSAEDAAR

-3881 PNNYNILVA
+3881 PNNHNTLVA

-3932 RSGRRGRLYKSGDL
+3932 RPGRRGRLYKSGDL

-3978 RQVQASWSGDDISQ
+3978 RQVQASWSGCDISQ

-3997 IKPQGQGS
+3997 IKPLGQGS
-4005 KPMLAAFI
+4005 KSMLAAFI
-4013 VSRDHQLSDYGPPEK
+4013 VSKDHQSRDDGPPEK
-4028 AVKPVPVSAEIEAR
+4028 TVKPVPVDPEIEAR
-4042 LAKRLPA
+4042 LAERLPA

-4088 LAEVANQVQDDE
+4088 LVEVGNQVQDDE
-4100 NETKT
+4100 NETQA
-4105 RRPPTTPLECQ
+4105 RRPPTTPLERQ
-4116 MQAIWAR
+4116 MQVIWAR
-4123 ILGINPDRVGLD
+4123 ILGINPDRIGLD

-4154 ARKHSGPDITVA
+4154 ARRHSGLDITVA

-4181 TTNNTT
+4181 TKNNAT
-4187 GSSQKLPRGD
+4187 GAGRKLPRDD
-4197 DELIPHTKY
+4197 DEPIPHNEYT
-4206 SGPVDQS
+4206 GPVDQS

-4261 TLRTTFISRDNV
+4261 ALRTTFMSQDNV

-4289 ELPSGTKGEESLER
+4289 ELPRGAKGEESLER

-4314 LSTETGWRVTVYCL
+4314 LSTETGWRVTVYRL
-4328 GPEED
+4328 GPEEN

-4427 LSGGAVIHEFTIA
+4427 LSGGAGIHEFTIA
-4440 NTMYDRLQKFCTQA
+4440 NTMYDRLQKFCTET

-4463 AAFRAAHFRLTGVDD
+4463 AAFRATHFRLTGVDD

-4502 LQCLRIKME
+4502 LQCLRIKVE

-4516 EDLVQQVQEI
+4516 EDLVQQAQET

-4601 DCLTANVVYSQDLFE
+4601 DCLTANVVYSQDLFK
-4616 TETINSMMS
+4616 TETINSMVS
-4625 VFNNLLD
+4625 VFKNLLD

-4661 TKINKTNY
+4661 TKIDKTNY
-4669 PRDSSIVDLFK
+4669 PRNSSIVDLFK
-4680 EQVARHPNRVAVKG
+4680 EQVTRHPNRVAVKG
-4694 SSSSQLTY
+4694 NSSSQLTY
-4702 TELDRKSD
+4702 SELDRKSD

-4715 LLKQQPTF
+4715 LLKQQPAF
-4723 APESMIGVMA
+4723 APESMVGVMT

-4741 AQFGILKAN
+4741 ALFGILKAN

-4764 VETILSAIQGPKRL
+4764 VETILSAIQGPERL
-4778 LLLGQDVMPPTVNL
+4778 LLLGQDVTPPTVNL
-4792 DNIEMVRITDTLE
+4792 DNIEMVRIADTLE

-4819 ALPKPSPTSLAYV
+4819 ALPKPKPTSLAYV

-4865 PSSGGFGHFLNISFD
+4865 PSAGGFGHFLNISFD

-4910 QGVFERENVK
+4910 QGVFERENVR
-4920 AVLFTPALLKQILRG
+4920 AVLFTPALLKQILRV

-4990 GQEEG
+4990 GQDEG

-5017 QQRLVPLGVMG
+5017 QHRLVPLGVMG

-5056 GERAYRTGDYARWR
+5056 GKGERAYRTGDYARWR

-5116 RDEKNRGEP
+5116 RDGKNGGEP
-5125 RLVGFITLHDEV
+5125 RLVSFVTLHGEV
-5137 PVSKEDEEVNE
+5137 PTSKEDEEV
-5148 VNEVEHKDGEEG
+5148 EE
-5160 ETKQHV
+5160 
-5166 DEWKEFFDGDKY
+5166 
-5178 LAMEN
+5178 
-5183 VDPAKIGRD
+5183 
-5192 FISWTSMYD
+5192 
-5201 GTDIDQVE
+5201 
-5209 MNEWLDDTIATIRNG
+5209 
-5224 NPLGHVLEVG
+5224 
-5234 IGSGMIFFNILD
+5234 
-5246 GLKSYVGLD
+5246 
-5255 PSSRAVEYVTK
+5255 
-5266 AAKSIPSLANTNV
+5266 
-5279 RIHQGTAA
+5279 
-5287 DVKKLPRPLQPDMVV
+5287 
-5302 INSVAQY
+5302 
-5309 FPSQEYL
+5309 
-5316 QELVE
+5316 
-5321 DLLNIET
+5321 
-5328 VEAIYF
+5328 
-5334 GDMRSWALYRQFG
+5334 
-5347 VSKALHQR
+5347 
-5355 QGKITR
+5355 
-5361 DDLRRSLRD
+5361 
-5370 MEDGEMEFLV
+5370 
-5380 DPCFFTGLRDRL
+5380 
-5392 PHLVEHVEIVP
+5392 
-5403 KRMKATNELSCYRYA
+5403 
-5418 AVIHTKKARQVG
+5418 
-5430 QPQTIHT
+5430 
-5437 IEECQWIDFKERGLD
+5437 
-5452 SSSLR
+5452 
-5457 QLLRDAS
+5457 
-5464 SSQDPVVAL
+5464 
-5473 TGIPYNKV
+5473 
-5481 YLESLAVQSL
+5481 
-5491 SNEEND
+5491 
-5497 DSDDD
+5497 
-5502 GYRVEISWARQF
+5502 
-5514 SQHGGLDA
+5514 
-5522 VFHRRDQHDNR
+5522 
-5533 RALFRFPTDH
+5533 
-5543 QDRLPHKPLTSKPLL
+5543 
-5558 QQTKQNVHQELE
+5558 TKQNVHQELE

-5576 LPTYMIPQTITIL
+5576 LPAYMIPQTITIL
-5589 ERMPLNASGKVDRAA
+5589 ERMPLNPSGKVDRAA

-5610 PKTKTRAAGS
+5610 PKTKTRAAGAA
-5620 SLRKPTTEMEVTMRK
+5620 LRKPSTEMEVAMRK

-5685 SKCLEDLARRQEELS
+5685 SNCLEDLARRQEEVS
-5700 DGPKIEDEV
+5700 DGPKTEEEV

-5714 NSATKSALLKELDSL
+5714 GSNTKTALFKELDSL
-5729 KANICSTEVEG
+5729 KANIHSTEVEE

-5751 VTTGVGSGEYAHYF
+5751 VTTGVVSGEYAHYF
-5765 YIDLGTNLDFPRV
+5765 YLDLGINPDVARI

-5792 RSSFMHLLGQHWQV
+5792 RASFMHLLGQHWQV
-5806 IPHNVP
+5806 VPHNVP
-5812 AQLQTVNII
+5812 VHLQTVNFI
-5821 HVNGDLSRAADDFC
+5821 HVTGDLDRAADDFC
-5835 LRNWDNISVA
+5835 LRNWDNISA
-5845 EPPALFTLLKHR
+5845 TEPPALFTLLRHR

-5887 YTTGA
+5887 YTTGD
-5892 VTPLPSFTKFL
+5892 VTPLPNFTKFL

-5910 PQSLEYWSHLLRGS
+5910 PQSLEYWSNLLRGS

-5949 VELNVALPKRLPSSI
+5949 AELDVALPKRLPSSI

-5984 QDVVFGHVVAGRNSS
+5984 QDVVFGHVVAGRNLS
-5999 IPRIDEIVGPCLNLV
+5999 ISRIDEIVGPCLNLV
-6014 PIRATLTKSL
+6014 PVRATLTKSL

-6037 FSMGSADSIGFKD
+6037 FSMGSADSVGFKD
-6050 IIHESTN
+6050 IMHESTN
-6057 WPTNSDFESVLHHAN
+6057 WPANSDFESVLHHAN

-6080 FDGVKTKLHFFTN
+6080 FDGTKTRLHFFTN

-6138 KIILSNLA
+6138 KIIRGFGENANVPVLSG
-6146 IREMAASG
+6146 IG
-6154 VTSDDD
+6154 
-6160 ADAMSQ
+6160 Q
-6166 VARTPLHRVG
+6166 V
-6176 NEASPRSQSSSRLD
+6176 
-6190 TLPPELRLRLLL
+6190 
-6202 SIPDLHT
+6202 
-6209 LRSIVHASPTLH
+6209 
-6221 AQYRHSRDR
+6221 
-6230 ILRAFIGREL
+6230 
-6240 DGFLVDAYATHMSR
+6240 
-6254 PHELGSPRTN
+6254 
-6264 EMITEFTDTYGNW
+6264 
-6277 LSAPESSPDL
+6277 
-6287 NSIEPERLRS
+6287 
-6297 MSAFY
+6297 
-6302 LSVAQPLA
+6302 
-6310 HQYCEWALG
+6310 
-6319 NFIPAILDFV
+6319 
-6329 TRVDFKPTAKDLGID
+6329 
-6344 DLNPQRSELIR
+6344 
-6355 IFRAIYRYETYY
+6355 
-6367 NLFGC
+6367 
-6372 NEGKREG
+6372 
-6379 VLTAEWTNHR
+6379 
-6389 LLYHF
+6389 
-6394 EPWEAEAV
+6394 
-6402 ACIQAFVYDKHEEI
+6402 
-6416 VERFKDNLYPPNV
+6416 
-6429 RFTLEDDVYRYNE
+6429 
-6442 PFHLIAGTNDYL
+6442 
-6454 ESILRRGL
+6454 GL
-6462 RTTAQLWAPHDDEE
+6462 R
-6476 LIVKVRQ
+6476 
-6483 YLRSN
+6483 
-6488 RDLDSTLE
+6488 
-6496 DALSEIAQSSRR
+6496 
-6508 YELDVP
+6508 
-6514 PDPRDKIARDRH
+6514 
-6526 SHLIM
+6526 
-6531 SVNMSS
+6531 
-6537 QSLINKVAIVTGASR
+6537 
-6552 GIGAAI
+6552 
-6558 ARELSNRGARVVI
+6558 
-6571 NYPTPA
+6571 
-6577 EKDEAEAFRQS
+6577 F
-6588 LASLENATI
+6588 
-6597 AEADL
+6597 
-6602 STREGPALLAA
+6602 
-6613 AAAKANDNRIDILV
+6613 
-6627 NNAAIGPMIPF
+6627 
-6638 DSPDDD
+6638 
-6644 ALNAAWDKTISLN
+6644 
-6657 CRGTYFLTRAVL
+6657 
-6669 PYLTKTNSR
+6669 
-6678 IINITSDNAR
+6678 
-6688 DPQHNS
+6688 
-6694 SIYAGTKGMI
+6694 
-6704 ETLTR
+6704 
-6709 SWARDLPRKYG
+6709 
-6720 CTVNSVAPGPTSTEA
+6720 
-6735 MKNFPKD
+6735 
-6742 FHEKLQPV
+6742 
-6750 LDRMPIASRMG
+6750 
-6761 TPEEVAWVV
+6761 
-6770 AMLAEEG
+6770 
-6777 ASWVNGQIV
+6777 
-6786 SVSGGSVLS
+6786 

>member
-1 MQVHVDPYFYKIN
+1 
-14 SIYLGYSQGGM
+14 M
-25 HQFQEPDAVK
+25 HQFQENDAVK
-35 AYPGDGI
+35 AYPSGGI

-50 TIQPVSSGSSDTSSS
+50 TIQPVSSGSSDISSS

-71 QQAVEYWKDVLA
+71 QQAVEYWKDILA
-83 DGQHVSYP
+83 DGQYVSYP
-91 SPPTSTQQST
+91 SPPISTQQIT

-114 QHLQLPLPKHSE
+114 QHLQLPHLKHSNI
-126 VPSATLMRAAWG
+126 PSTTLMRAAWA
-138 LVAGRMTNSES
+138 LVAGRMTDSES

-154 NALDEPI
+154 NVLDEPI

-171 HGHTVSTFIESVQ
+171 HGHTVSSFIESVQ
-184 RQEEEVM
+184 KQEEEVM
-191 ASPHQMTLLFP
+191 VSPHQVTLLFS
-202 GMEQASTLF
+202 GMEHASTLF
-211 QTLLLTPSDD
+211 QTLLLTPTSDE
-221 EYSNTPQDSG
+221 EYSNSPQNSG

-249 QDKRYLKVT
+249 QDRKSLKAT
-258 ARYSFET
+258 ARYSSDT
-265 IRAFEVK
+265 LRAFEVK
-272 RLLHRFASVMEQL
+272 RLLHRFASVMAQL
-285 DTAKPDKSIDD
+285 DTAKPSQSVED
-296 IDFIT
+296 IDFMT

-311 NSKVPEAIN
+311 NSKAPTAID

-332 TQPSST
+332 IQPSST

-346 FTYAEIDKLSNRLAV
+346 FTYAEIDRLSNRLAV

-382 KWMAVSMLGVLKVG
+382 KWMAVSMLGVLKAG
-396 AYFVMLDAASAPEE
+396 AYFVMLDAASAPEQ

-420 SKLVISSPLNQAL
+420 AKLVLSSPLNQAL

-438 AAVVTL
+438 VAVVTL
-444 DSQTLRECKYND
+444 NSQTLRESKYNED
-456 EEINRLLHQQLLTAS
+456 EIDRLLRQQILTAPS
-471 SSTTLAHVIFTSGS
+471 SNTLAHVIFTSGS

-490 AIPTTHQS
+490 AIPTTHRS
-498 IRSALYHQVAA
+498 IRSALHHQVAA
-509 IHLNTTSRVY
+509 IHLNTKSRVY
-519 DFSSYSFGAAIFN
+519 DFSSYSFDAAIFN

-551 KDDLAGSFQRLGASY
+551 KDDLVGSFQKLGANY

-581 DKDPKLETIMLVG
+581 EKVPQLETIMLVG
-594 ERLTIQDVLPWWNR
+594 ERLIIQDVLPWWNR

-621 PLGTSNLNSS
+621 PLGTSNLNPS
-631 SPADLL
+631 SPVDLL
-637 DIGVGLGQVTWVV
+637 DIGVGLGQVTWIV

-683 RTAAS
+683 RTAAA
-688 FVKDPIWLV
+688 FVENPAWLV

-755 QVVVEMITPKGVNNS
+755 QVVVEMITPKGVSNS
-770 SGAMLAAFLVPSR
+770 SSAMLAAFLVHSR

-800 IYAVSEEVQ
+800 IYVVSEEIQ
-809 AALTKALPSYIVPS
+809 AALSKALPSYMMPS

-829 ELPKAAS
+829 DLPKAAA

-854 KQLADLRTSSQGP
+854 KQLADLRTRSQGL
-867 KRQPTPYS
+867 KRQPRPYS
-875 AEYNLQGVWAGVLNM
+875 VEYSLQGIWACVLNM
-890 ERSDIGLDDGF
+890 ERSDIGLDDSF

-916 DARDKLNVELSVAD
+916 DARDQLEVELSVAD
-930 ILQHPKL
+930 ILQHPRL
-937 SEAAE
+937 SEAAG
-942 IVARGNSLANT
+942 IVAQGNAALRTNIET
-953 DNEAPAAF
+953 PEAF
-961 SLLPGDKTREAMGSV
+961 SLLPGTSKCETIASALKG
-976 LRSHGVQASS
+976 HGVQPSS
-986 FEDAFPCT
+986 VEDAFPCT

-1017 DLSNSSYTNVRKFRQ
+1017 DLSTSSYSNVRKFRQ

-1040 HPTLRTR
+1040 HPALRTR

-1059 VVLRPEAFDW
+1059 VVLRPEAFTW
-1069 NEVVNSSLNGFL
+1069 NKVVDSSLNEYL
-1081 EEDRRQPMSLGQAFS
+1081 EVDRRQPMNLGQAFS
-1096 RFALVYDEGTP
+1096 RFALVHDEEGDS

-1125 LIMNAFQRAYRS
+1125 LIMNEFQRAYQS
-1137 LETGRSLV
+1137 LEAGSSLV
-1145 REPAKASYPA
+1145 RGPKNASYPG
-1155 FIKYILGQSVSPD
+1155 FIKYILNQSVSAD
-1168 GAMAKYWQKTLSDCE
+1168 GAMAKYWKNTLADCE
-1183 AAQFPAVPLHL
+1183 AAQFPAVPLHV
-1194 QSQAADHSK
+1194 QSQGTDHSK
-1203 INTLFQDLPSVKR
+1203 INTLFQDLPSMTG
-1216 NQGLSNATP
+1216 NQGLSDATP
-1225 STLIRAAWALVVRS
+1225 STLIRAAWALVVGS
-1239 MTNSDDVVFGATVSG
+1239 MTNSDDVVFGVTVSG
-1254 RSAPVASIDE
+1254 RSAPVAAIDE
-1264 VPGPTMATVPFQ
+1264 VPGPTMATVPF
-1276 SRVTKNMLVEDYL
+1276 RLRLAKDMLVGDYL
-1289 RSLSN
+1289 RSVQQKAIDMIPFEQMGLPRISRLST

-1350 SGIIK
+1350 SGAIK

-1365 NTVKSL
+1365 STVKSL
-1371 LGRLVFVIHQLSS
+1371 LERLVFVIHQLSGD
-1384 ADNMTSALSDIKVAT
+1384 DNMASVLSDIDVVT
-1399 TADLEQ
+1399 PADLDKT
-1405 IWQWNKTVPA
+1405 WQWNKTVSET
-1415 IIDRNVHDMIL
+1415 IDRNVHDMIL

-1431 QPDRPAVHAWDGEF
+1431 QPERPAVHAWDGEF
-1445 TYRKLTGLS
+1445 TYRELARLS
-1454 STLAKRLINQYDVRP
+1454 STLARRLIDQYGVSP

-1486 ILAVLQTGAGFA
+1486 ILAVLQTGAGLA

-1504 PETRLQTIIDQVNV
+1504 PETRLQTIVDQVDA

-1524 QKQRDLSLQLGCDK
+1524 QKQRDLSLQLGCDDQV
-1538 ALHLTPGLF
+1538 LHLTPDLF
-1547 NKPDTALVNVKTDPS
+1547 SKPETTLVNVKTDPS
-1562 SPAYIIFTSGSTGT
+1562 SPVYIIFTSGSTGT
-1576 PKGSIISHRSL
+1576 PKGSVISHRSL

-1642 LVESLRELKAT
+1642 LAESLRELKAT

-1690 WSSADLMLI
+1690 WSSADLLLI

-1712 INSAH
+1712 INPTH

-1739 VDSQDQN
+1739 VDPQDHD

-1771 EEKTR
+1771 EHKTR
-1776 EAYVEDPTWLLQ
+1776 ESYVEDPTWLLQ
-1788 GIGGVPGRRGRL
+1788 GTGVVPGRRGTL

-1812 ADGSLMFVGR
+1812 GDGSLMFVGR
-1822 KADDAQ
+1822 KSDDAQ

-1848 LKHDETVQE
+1848 LKHDKTVQE

-1868 GSHPMLVAFLKTT
+1868 GSRPMLVAFLKTA
-1881 DAKEL
+1881 DAKDTSV
-1886 ATQEATPD
+1886 APD

-1899 SAIEYELAQSLPSYM
+1899 SALEDELSKSLPSYM
-1914 IPEASFKLT
+1914 IPEAFFKLAQ
-1923 HIPQTTTGKLHR
+1923 IPQTATGKLHR
-1935 MRLRAMGA
+1935 MRLRAIGA

-1960 SKPQPTSEVESEM
+1960 PKPQPTSELEAEM
-1973 QQIWARDLSFE
+1973 QQIWARVLSFE
-1984 PQRIGLD
+1984 PQHIGLD
-1991 NSFFRLGGDSIA
+1991 DSFFRLGGDSIA

-2014 SIRVTV
+2014 SIKVTV
-2020 ADFFEHRTLRNICRH
+2020 ADFFEHRTLRSICSH
-2035 SYYCSNMAANSLSTA
+2035 SYCCSEMAAESLSTA
-2050 VEPFSLLVQD
+2050 VEPFSLLTQD
-2060 STETRQKLVQD
+2060 STDTRETFVQG
-2071 LAAQLGTPAPKIQDA
+2071 LAAQLATTPSKIQDA

-2095 LISLASKRT
+2095 LVSLASKRT

-2112 LNLSSDMLSNID
+2112 LKLSPDMLNSID
-2124 TFKDAWQKVVH
+2124 TFKDAWQKAVH
-2135 AMPVLRTRILQ
+2135 AVPVLRTRIVQ
-2146 HEELGLLQV
+2146 HDKLGLLQV
-2155 LLNNADERIEWI
+2155 ILNDENERIEWV

-2229 AMQGLSVGQTRPQA
+2229 AIQGLSVGQTRPQA
-2243 QSFIKYIQQHDS
+2243 QSFIRYIQQHDS
-2255 KKLKSYWQAAL
+2255 KELKSYWQAAL

-2272 VSYPSFPSGLEQP
+2272 VSHPSLPSGLEQP
-2285 IMSNNLIEHQ
+2285 IVSNNLIEHQ
-2295 ISRGWV
+2295 ISRAWV

-2307 TTVSTMLRAA
+2307 TTVSTMLRGA

-2328 EDVVFGA
+2328 DDVVFGA

-2357 VPLRLKLN
+2357 VPLRLRLN
-2365 RKSQRV
+2365 RKDQRV
-2371 VDYLDQVQR
+2371 VDYLNQVQR

-2390 AGLQRITQLVSPD
+2390 AGLQRIAQLVSPD
-2403 ARQACAFQTLLIIWQ
+2403 ARQACVFQTLLVVQPKSKAESTKTSQLGEWTTPDQTEWFTTYPLTIEATVSPSHIDIDARFDSRVIEPWMVKGLLERLEFVMQQLGQAGPDASMADIGIMTPGDLQQIWE
-2418 WNEKVPESVDR
+2418 WNEQVPESVDR
-2429 PIHSVIEEQARLR
+2429 SIHSVIEEQARLR
-2442 PEAAAICAWDGKL
+2442 PEAAAICAWDGNV
-2455 TYAELDSL
+2455 TYAELE
-2463 STRLS
+2463 RLS
-2468 SYLLSL
+2468 NHLASYLLSL
-2474 AGGKSLK
+2474 TGGKSLK
-2481 DTFVPLCFD
+2481 ETFVPLCFD
-2490 KSMWTPVAM
+2490 KSMWTPVTM

-2523 IVEAVGAGQLILSSD
+2523 IVEKIGAGQLMLSSD
-2538 SCATLSG
+2538 SCSSLSG
-2545 RISQGVVP
+2545 RISQGVIT
-2553 INSNFFKSASQTIAR
+2553 INSDFFKSATQTIAH
-2568 LPATSANSAAYVI
+2568 LPVASVDSAAYVI
-2581 FTSGSTGTPKG
+2581 FTSGSTGMPKG

-2603 LPCHV
+2603 LPRHV

-2615 SSRVYEFASYS
+2615 DSRVYEFASYS
-2626 FGASLNNMVAA
+2626 FGASLNNMFAA

-2680 QSVFGL
+2680 RSVSGL
-2686 KSIVFGGEAV
+2686 KSIIFGGEAV

-2719 CTTIGTI
+2719 CTTISTI
-2726 NDTASTLDEAT
+2726 NDTASTPDEAT
-2737 RIGWGVGLVPWVV
+2737 RIGWGVGLVSWVV

-2790 QSPSWLVQ
+2790 QSPSWLTQ
-2798 GASSDGY
+2798 GASTANNNSY
-2805 CQKGRSGRLYKTGD
+2805 SQKGRSGRLYKTGD

-2855 KECVSETAQVVVEAI
+2855 KEYVSEAAQVVVEAI

-2878 HQTLAAFLVMREE
+2878 HQTLAAFLVMKEE
-2891 AQRPE
+2891 DQRPE
-2896 SDDDKPTIIPISA
+2896 NDEDKPTIIPISV
-2909 KIEDMLS
+2909 KIEDILS
-2916 QHLPIYMVP
+2916 QNLPVYMVP

-2947 RQFGSS
+2947 RQIGSS
-2953 FSAKELAAAR
+2953 FSAKQLAAAR
-2963 KTREQGSPSQ
+2963 KTREQGTSPQ

-2978 NTQRELQRIWSRI
+2978 TTQRELQRIWSKI
-2991 LDLPTDLIGL
+2991 LDLPTDIIGL

-3047 KSIKRESEQAVA
+3047 KLIKRESEQVV
-3059 TAIPPFSLVGNEVD
+3059 TNIIPAFSLVGNEVD
-3073 IETLRQ
+3073 TEALRQ

-3086 IDASKIQD
+3086 IDASKVQD
-3094 AYPCTPLQEG
+3094 AYPY
-3104 LVSLAS
+3104 
-3110 KRPGDYVMQAVLE
+3110 YVMQAVLE
-3123 LSPKVSISKFQAA
+3123 LSSEVSIAKFQAA

-3142 MIDVLRTRIVHCQGY
+3142 TIDVLRTRVVHCQGY
-3157 EEIGLLQVILNHS
+3157 EKLGLLQVILNNS
-3170 VNWVNATGLESYLGA
+3170 VDWINTTGLESYLRA
-3185 DRKQV
+3185 DRKQI

-3196 LARYALVHDGQA
+3196 LARYALVHDGQTD
-3208 ARPRWFVWTVH
+3208 RPRCFVWTVH

-3233 TVAKAYQGANSL
+3233 TVAKAYQGKTGTDSQPL
-3245 AAAPG
+3245 TTAPG
-3250 YQPFIKYLEEQQRNP
+3250 FQPFIKYLEEQQRNP
-3265 EGVKKTENYW
+3265 EGVKKTEDYW

-3294 YEPTSNKTTLYQMR
+3294 YEPTSNKTTLYRMK
-3308 VNSPSSSTSLDLT
+3308 VNSPSPSTSLDLT

-3359 EAMPAPTMATIPLRV
+3359 EAMPAPTMATVPLRV
-3374 KWTSEQTISGYL
+3374 RWTSGQTISGYL

-3391 EATEMISFEQTG
+3391 EATEMIAFEQTG

-3426 QSQSYDDEN
+3426 QPQSHDDE
-3435 KSESMVQNEL
+3435 ESTESLVQNEL
-3445 GSSPFGEWVNQD
+3445 GHSPFGEWVNQD

-3476 GDNFT
+3476 GDSFT

-3497 KLLKRLELVMQAL
+3497 RLLKRLELVIQAF
-3510 MAEPIAQGQ
+3510 MAEAVGQGQ
-3519 KESKT
+3519 MVSKT
-3524 IDDLRSSIMT
+3524 IDELRSSIMT

-3540 IWTWNRS
+3540 IWTWNQS

-3556 HEMVE
+3556 HEIVE
-3561 ERVSEQPNAPAVHAW
+3561 ERVREQPNAPAVHAW
-3576 DGDLT
+3576 DGHLT

-3592 ADQLLNSVDMGDQ
+3592 AAQLLSSVNMGAQ
-3605 LSSPKVIPLCFAKSM
+3605 QSSPKVIPLCFTKSM
-3620 WTSVAMFGVLKAG
+3620 WTSVAMYGVLKAG
-3633 GAFVL
+3633 GGFVL
-3638 LDPLVPEQRLK
+3638 LDPMVPEQRLK
-3649 TIVEQVGADV
+3649 TVVEQVGADV
-3659 VLSSQSEGELAKR
+3659 VLSSESEAGLAKR
-3672 LCRRVIQVGPSLAT
+3672 LCPRVIKVGPSLSVH
-3686 RPSPTTQRLKGS
+3686 PSPTTQRLKGS
-3698 QRHSSPHAPMF
+3698 QRHSSPHTPMF

-3738 HLLGFHKNSR
+3738 HLLGFHRNSR

-3775 VPSEKDRKNNIG
+3775 VPSEQDRKNNIS

-3821 AGEAVSTEDAAR
+3821 AGEAVSAEDAAR

-3881 PNNYNILVA
+3881 PNNHNTLVA

-3932 RSGRRGRLYKSGDL
+3932 RPGRRGRLYKSGDL

-3978 RQVQASWSGDDISQ
+3978 RQVQASWSGCDISQ

-3997 IKPQGQGS
+3997 IKPLGQGS
-4005 KPMLAAFI
+4005 KSMLAAFI
-4013 VSRDHQLSDYGPPEK
+4013 VSKDHQSRDDGPPEK
-4028 AVKPVPVSAEIEAR
+4028 TVKPVPVDPEIEAR
-4042 LAKRLPA
+4042 LAERLPA

-4080 GSSFSFQH
+4080 GSSFSFQD
-4088 LAEVANQVQDDE
+4088 LVEVANQVQDDE
-4100 NETKT
+4100 NETKA
-4105 RRPPTTPLECQ
+4105 RRPPTTPLERQ
-4116 MQAIWAR
+4116 MQVIWAR
-4123 ILGINPDRVGLD
+4123 ILGINPDRIGLD

-4154 ARKHSGPDITVA
+4154 ARRHSGLDITVA

-4181 TTNNTT
+4181 TKNNAI
-4187 GSSQKLPRGD
+4187 GADRKLPRDD
-4197 DELIPHTKY
+4197 DEPIPHNEYT
-4206 SGPVDQS
+4206 GPVDQS

-4261 TLRTTFISRDNV
+4261 ALRTTFMSQDNV

-4289 ELPSGTKGEESLER
+4289 ELPRGAKGEESLER

-4314 LSTETGWRVTVYCL
+4314 LSTETGWRVTVYRL

-4427 LSGGAVIHEFTIA
+4427 LSGGAGIHEFTIA
-4440 NTMYDRLQKFCTQA
+4440 NTMYDRLQKFCTET

-4463 AAFRAAHFRLTGVDD
+4463 AAFRATHFRLTGVDD

-4502 LQCLRIKME
+4502 LQCLRIKVE

-4516 EDLVQQVQEI
+4516 EDLVQQAQET

-4601 DCLTANVVYSQDLFE
+4601 DCLTANVVYSQDLFK
-4616 TETINSMMS
+4616 TETINSMVS
-4625 VFNNLLD
+4625 VFKNLLD

-4661 TKINKTNY
+4661 TKIDKTNY
-4669 PRDSSIVDLFK
+4669 PRNSSIVDLFK
-4680 EQVARHPNRVAVKG
+4680 EQVTRHPNRVAVKG
-4694 SSSSQLTY
+4694 NSSSQLTY
-4702 TELDRKSD
+4702 SELDRKSD

-4715 LLKQQPTF
+4715 LLKQQPAF
-4723 APESMIGVMA
+4723 APESMVGVMT

-4741 AQFGILKAN
+4741 ALFGILKAN

-4778 LLLGQDVMPPTVNL
+4778 LLLGQDVTPPTVNL
-4792 DNIEMVRITDTLE
+4792 DNIEMVRIADTLE
-4805 EEAPRSWWKRAVVP
+4805 EEAPRSWWKRAAVP
-4819 ALPKPSPTSLAYV
+4819 ALPKPKPTSLAYV

-4865 PSSGGFGHFLNISFD
+4865 PSAGGFGHFLNISFD

-4910 QGVFERENVK
+4910 QGVFERENVR
-4920 AVLFTPALLKQILRG
+4920 AVLFTPALLKQILRV

-4990 GQEEG
+4990 GQDEG

-5017 QQRLVPLGVMG
+5017 QHRLVPLGVMG

-5056 GERAYRTGDYARWR
+5056 GKGERAYRTGDYARWR

-5116 RDEKNRGEP
+5116 RDGKNGGEP
-5125 RLVGFITLHDEV
+5125 RLVSFVTLHGEV
-5137 PVSKEDEEVNE
+5137 PTSKEDEEVE
-5148 VNEVEHKDGEEG
+5148 EVEHKDGEEG

-5234 IGSGMIFFNILD
+5234 TGSGMIFFNILD

-5287 DVKKLPRPLQPDMVV
+5287 DVKKLPRPLRPDMAV

-5321 DLLNIET
+5321 DLLDIDT
-5328 VEAIYF
+5328 VETIYF
-5334 GDMRSWALYRQFG
+5334 GDMRSWALYQQFG

-5355 QGKITR
+5355 NGKITR

-5380 DPCFFTGLRDRL
+5380 DPGFFTGLQDRL

-5437 IEECQWIDFKERGLD
+5437 IEENNWIEFKEGGLD
-5452 SSSLR
+5452 SASLR
-5457 QLLRDAS
+5457 RLLNEAS
-5464 SSQDPVVAL
+5464 SSRDPVVAV

-5491 SNEEND
+5491 ANDEND
-5497 DSDDD
+5497 DGEDDGIKWLEPLRCEAHACPSLSPRELAQLAETA

-5522 VFHRRDQHDNR
+5522 VFHRRDQHDKR

-5576 LPTYMIPQTITIL
+5576 LPAYMIPQTITIL
-5589 ERMPLNASGKVDRAA
+5589 ERMPLNPSGKVDRAA

-5610 PKTKTRAAGS
+5610 PKTKTRAAGAA
-5620 SLRKPTTEMEVTMRK
+5620 LRKPSTEMEVTMRK

-5685 SKCLEDLARRQEELS
+5685 SNCLEDLARRQEEVS
-5700 DGPKIEDEV
+5700 DGPKTEEGV
-5709 EVELV
+5709 KVELV
-5714 NSATKSALLKELDSL
+5714 GSNTKTALFKELDSL
-5729 KANICSTEVEG
+5729 KANIHSTEVEE

-5751 VTTGVGSGEYAHYF
+5751 VTTGVVSGEYAHYF
-5765 YIDLGTNLDFPRV
+5765 YLDLGINPDVARI

-5792 RSSFMHLLGQHWQV
+5792 RASFMHLLGQHWQV
-5806 IPHNVP
+5806 VPHNVP
-5812 AQLQTVNII
+5812 VHLQTVNFI
-5821 HVNGDLSRAADDFC
+5821 HVTGDLDRAADDFC
-5835 LRNWDNISVA
+5835 LHNWDNISA
-5845 EPPALFTLLKHR
+5845 ADPPALFTLLRHR

-5887 YTTGA
+5887 YTTGD
-5892 VTPLPSFTKFL
+5892 VTPLPNFTKFL

-5910 PQSLEYWSHLLRGS
+5910 PQSLEYWSNLLLGS

-5949 VELNVALPKRLPSSI
+5949 AELDVALPKRLPSSI

-5984 QDVVFGHVVAGRNSS
+5984 QDVVFGHVVAGRNLS
-5999 IPRIDEIVGPCLNLV
+5999 ISRIDEIVGPCLNLV
-6014 PIRATLTKSL
+6014 PVRATLTKSL

-6037 FSMGSADSIGFKD
+6037 FSMGSADSVGFKD
-6050 IIHESTN
+6050 IMHESTN
-6057 WPTNSDFESVLHHAN
+6057 WPANSDFESVLHHAN

-6080 FDGVKTKLHFFTN
+6080 FDGTKTRLHFFTN

-6138 KIILSNLA
+6138 KIIRGFGENANVPVLSW
-6146 IREMAASG
+6146 IG
-6154 VTSDDD
+6154 
-6160 ADAMSQ
+6160 Q
-6166 VARTPLHRVG
+6166 V
-6176 NEASPRSQSSSRLD
+6176 
-6190 TLPPELRLRLLL
+6190 
-6202 SIPDLHT
+6202 
-6209 LRSIVHASPTLH
+6209 
-6221 AQYRHSRDR
+6221 
-6230 ILRAFIGREL
+6230 
-6240 DGFLVDAYATHMSR
+6240 
-6254 PHELGSPRTN
+6254 
-6264 EMITEFTDTYGNW
+6264 
-6277 LSAPESSPDL
+6277 
-6287 NSIEPERLRS
+6287 
-6297 MSAFY
+6297 
-6302 LSVAQPLA
+6302 
-6310 HQYCEWALG
+6310 
-6319 NFIPAILDFV
+6319 
-6329 TRVDFKPTAKDLGID
+6329 
-6344 DLNPQRSELIR
+6344 
-6355 IFRAIYRYETYY
+6355 
-6367 NLFGC
+6367 
-6372 NEGKREG
+6372 
-6379 VLTAEWTNHR
+6379 
-6389 LLYHF
+6389 
-6394 EPWEAEAV
+6394 
-6402 ACIQAFVYDKHEEI
+6402 
-6416 VERFKDNLYPPNV
+6416 
-6429 RFTLEDDVYRYNE
+6429 
-6442 PFHLIAGTNDYL
+6442 
-6454 ESILRRGL
+6454 GL
-6462 RTTAQLWAPHDDEE
+6462 R
-6476 LIVKVRQ
+6476 
-6483 YLRSN
+6483 
-6488 RDLDSTLE
+6488 
-6496 DALSEIAQSSRR
+6496 
-6508 YELDVP
+6508 
-6514 PDPRDKIARDRH
+6514 
-6526 SHLIM
+6526 
-6531 SVNMSS
+6531 
-6537 QSLINKVAIVTGASR
+6537 
-6552 GIGAAI
+6552 
-6558 ARELSNRGARVVI
+6558 
-6571 NYPTPA
+6571 
-6577 EKDEAEAFRQS
+6577 F
-6588 LASLENATI
+6588 
-6597 AEADL
+6597 
-6602 STREGPALLAA
+6602 
-6613 AAAKANDNRIDILV
+6613 
-6627 NNAAIGPMIPF
+6627 
-6638 DSPDDD
+6638 
-6644 ALNAAWDKTISLN
+6644 
-6657 CRGTYFLTRAVL
+6657 
-6669 PYLTKTNSR
+6669 
-6678 IINITSDNAR
+6678 
-6688 DPQHNS
+6688 
-6694 SIYAGTKGMI
+6694 
-6704 ETLTR
+6704 
-6709 SWARDLPRKYG
+6709 
-6720 CTVNSVAPGPTSTEA
+6720 
-6735 MKNFPKD
+6735 
-6742 FHEKLQPV
+6742 
-6750 LDRMPIASRMG
+6750 
-6761 TPEEVAWVV
+6761 
-6770 AMLAEEG
+6770 
-6777 ASWVNGQIV
+6777 
-6786 SVSGGSVLS
+6786 

>member
-1 MQVHVDPYFYKIN
+1 
-14 SIYLGYSQGGM
+14 M
-25 HQFQEPDAVK
+25 HQFQGTDTVK
-35 AYPGDGI
+35 AYPSGGI

-71 QQAVEYWKDVLA
+71 QQAVEFWKDILA
-83 DGQHVSYP
+83 DGQYVSYP
-91 SPPTSTQQST
+91 SRPTLTQQQS
-101 SLPGLAPHGVGAT
+101 SSSGLASHGVGAT
-114 QHLQLPLPKHSE
+114 QHLQLPLPKNSKI
-126 VPSATLMRAAWG
+126 PTATLMRAAWA
-138 LVAGRMTNSES
+138 LVAGRMTDSES

-154 NALDEPI
+154 NVLDEPI
-161 ISVVPFRARI
+161 ISVVPFRTRV
-171 HGHTVSTFIESVQ
+171 HGHTVSSFIESVQ
-184 RQEEEVM
+184 KQEEEVM
-191 ASPHQMTLLFP
+191 ATPHHMTLLFS
-202 GMEQASTLF
+202 GMQQASTLF
-211 QTLLLTPSDD
+211 QTLLLTPTSDE
-221 EYSNTPQDSG
+221 EYSNSPHDSG

-242 VLEIAHT
+242 VLEITHS
-249 QDKRYLKVT
+249 QDKRSLKVT
-258 ARYSFET
+258 ARYSYDALQ
-265 IRAFEVK
+265 AFEVK
-272 RLLHRFASVMEQL
+272 RVLHRFASVMTQL
-285 DTAKPDKSIDD
+285 DTAKLNQSVDD
-296 IDFIT
+296 IEFMT
-301 EQDLQDIWTW
+301 EQDLQDIWKW
-311 NSKVPEAIN
+311 NCKAPAAID

-332 TQPSST
+332 VQPSST
-338 AVYAWDGE
+338 AVCAWDGE
-346 FTYAEIDKLSNRLAV
+346 FTYAEIDMLSNRLAV
-361 TLITGYGVQPGT
+361 NLITSYGVQPGT
-373 PIALCFEKS
+373 PVALCFEKS
-382 KWMAVSMLGVLKVG
+382 KWMAVSMLGVLKAG
-396 AYFVMLDAASAPEE
+396 ACFVMLDAASAPEQ

-420 SKLVISSPLNQAL
+420 AKLVISSPLNQAL

-438 AAVVTL
+438 AAVVIL
-444 DSQTLRECKYND
+444 DSQTLRGFRYNE
-456 EEINRLLHQQLLTAS
+456 EEIDRLLHHQLLESS

-498 IRSALYHQVAA
+498 IRSALHHQVAP
-509 IHLNTTSRVY
+509 IHLNTRSRVY
-519 DFSSYSFGAAIFN
+519 DFSSYSFDAAIFN

-545 PSEADR
+545 PSETDR
-551 KDDLAGSFQRLGASY
+551 KDDLTGSFQRLGANY
-566 VTMTPSAAQLLASAP
+566 VTMTPSAAQVLASAP
-581 DKDPKLETIMLVG
+581 EKVPQLETMMLVG
-594 ERLTIQDVLPWWNR
+594 ERLSMQDVLPWWNR
-608 VRLINSYGPCECT
+608 VRLINAYGPCECT
-621 PLGTSNLNSS
+621 PLGTSNLNPS

-637 DIGVGLGQVTWVV
+637 DIGVGLGQVTWIV

-677 YLNDPE
+677 YLNDPK
-683 RTAAS
+683 RTASA
-688 FVKDPIWLV
+688 FIEDPAWLV
-697 ERGRHGRVYKTGD
+697 ERGRLGRAYKTGD
-710 LVQYSNEEGRLKYI
+710 LVQYSNEEGRLRYI

-735 QRVELGEVEHRVQQ
+735 QRVELGEVEHQVQQ

-755 QVVVEMITPKGVNNS
+755 QVVVEMITPKGLSNS
-770 SGAMLAAFLVPSR
+770 STTMLAAFLVPSR
-783 GSGKEVSE
+783 ASGKEVSE

-800 IYAVSEEVQ
+800 IYTVSMEVQ
-809 AALTKALPSYIVPS
+809 AALNKALPSYMVPN

-836 SGKLDRKKIREI
+836 GKLDRKKIREM
-848 GSSFSV
+848 GSLFSV
-854 KQLADLRTSSQGP
+854 KQLADLRTRSQGP
-867 KRQPTPYS
+867 KRQPKPYS
-875 AEYNLQGVWAGVLNM
+875 AEYRLQGIWARVLGI
-890 ERSDIGLDDGF
+890 ERSDIGLDDSF

-916 DARDKLNVELSVAD
+916 NARDELDVELSVAE
-930 ILQHPKL
+930 ILQHPRL
-937 SEAAE
+937 SEAAGV
-942 IVARGNSLANT
+942 IARGSPLLAVN
-953 DNEAPAAF
+953 NEPPAAF
-961 SLLPGDKTREAMGSV
+961 SLLLGNNKREAIESA
-976 LRSHGVQASS
+976 LKNHGVQPRSV
-986 FEDAFPCT
+986 EDAFPCT

-1017 DLSNSSYTNVRKFRQ
+1017 DISTSSYANVHKFRQ

-1040 HPTLRTR
+1040 HSALRTR
-1047 FVHNDGDTGLAQ
+1047 FVHHDGDTGLAQ
-1059 VVLRPEAFDW
+1059 VVLGPETFAW
-1069 NEVVNSSLNGFL
+1069 NEVVNPSLNEYL
-1081 EEDRRQPMSLGQAFS
+1081 EADRRQPMSLGQAFS
-1096 RFALVYDEGTP
+1096 RFALVYDDERAP

-1125 LIMNAFQRAYRS
+1125 LIMKAFQRTYRS
-1137 LETGRSLV
+1137 LEAGTSLV
-1145 REPAKASYPA
+1145 RGATKASYPA
-1155 FIKYILGQSVSPD
+1155 FIKYTLSQNVSAD

-1183 AAQFPAVPLHL
+1183 AAQFPIVPLHI
-1194 QSQAADHSK
+1194 QNQATDHSK
-1203 INTLFQDLPSVKR
+1203 IDTLFQDLPSMLR
-1216 NQGLSNATP
+1216 NQGWSNATP
-1225 STLIRAAWALVVRS
+1225 STLIRAAWALVVGS
-1239 MTNSDDVVFGATVSG
+1239 MTNSDDVVFGVTVSG
-1254 RSAPVASIDE
+1254 RSAPVTSIDE
-1264 VPGPTMATVPFQ
+1264 VSGPTMATVPFR
-1276 SRVTKNMLVEDYL
+1276 SRLGKNMLVRDYL
-1289 RSLSN
+1289 QSVQQQAIDMIPFEQMGLPRIAKLST

-1329 WFNNTYALLL
+1329 WFNSTYALLL
-1339 EVQLGDKKANS
+1339 EVQLGDRKDNS
-1350 SGIIK
+1350 SGTVK
-1355 ARFDSRIIQA
+1355 ARFDSRVIQA
-1365 NTVKSL
+1365 STVKSL
-1371 LGRLVFVIHQLSS
+1371 LERLSFVIDQLGDTDDM
-1384 ADNMTSALSDIKVAT
+1384 ATVLSDIQVVT
-1399 TADLEQ
+1399 PADLEQ

-1415 IIDRNVHDMIL
+1415 TVDRNVHDMIL

-1431 QPDRPAVHAWDGEF
+1431 QPDRPAVHAWDGVFTYAEF
-1445 TYRKLTGLS
+1445 TRLS
-1454 STLAKRLINQYDVRP
+1454 STLARRLIDQHRVSP

-1486 ILAVLQTGAGFA
+1486 ILAVLQTGAGLA

-1504 PETRLQTIIDQVNV
+1504 PETRLKTIVNQVNA

-1524 QKQRDLSLQLGCDK
+1524 QKQRDLSLQLGCDQV
-1538 ALHLTPGLF
+1538 LNLTPDIF
-1547 NKPDTALVNVKTDPS
+1547 NKPETTLVNVKTDPS
-1562 SPAYIIFTSGSTGT
+1562 SPAYVIFTSGSTGM
-1576 PKGSIISHRSL
+1576 PKGSVISHRSL
-1587 ASSLVHQREGCGFN
+1587 ASSLVHQSEGCGFN

-1620 AFQTFSAG
+1620 ATHAFFAG

-1642 LVESLRELKAT
+1642 LAESLRELKAT
-1653 FALIP
+1653 ITLIP

-1667 EQVPDLKT
+1667 EQVPDFKT
-1675 LMVGGEASTVKDLER
+1675 LIVGGEASTVKDLQR
-1690 WSSADLMLI
+1690 WSSADLSLI
-1699 NAYGPCECTAVSM
+1699 NAYGPCECTGVSM
-1712 INSAH
+1712 INPTH
-1717 TSNMNV
+1717 TSKMNV

-1739 VDSQDQN
+1739 VDPQDHN
-1746 RLVSPGAVGELLLEG
+1746 RLASPGAVGELLLEG

-1776 EAYVEDPTWLLQ
+1776 EAYVEDPSWLLQ
-1788 GIGGVPGRRGRL
+1788 GTEGVPGRYGRL

-1812 ADGSLMFVGR
+1812 RDGSLMFVSR
-1822 KADDAQ
+1822 KAEDAQ

-1848 LKHDETVQE
+1848 LKHDKTVQQ
-1857 VVVDVIVPHGE
+1857 VVVDIIVPHGE
-1868 GSHPMLVAFLKTT
+1868 GSRPMLVAFLKTT
-1881 DAKEL
+1881 DAKDTSTEGTTL
-1886 ATQEATPD
+1886 D
-1894 LYRVS
+1894 LYHIS
-1899 SAIEYELAQSLPSYM
+1899 STFEDELAQSLPSYM
-1914 IPEASFKLT
+1914 IPEALFKLAQM
-1923 HIPQTTTGKLHR
+1923 PQTATGKLHR

-1943 SYSLRQLADLR
+1943 SYTLRQLADLR
-1954 TEATQG
+1954 TEATQCP
-1960 SKPQPTSEVESEM
+1960 KPQPTSELEIEM
-1973 QQIWARDLSFE
+1973 QQIWARVLSFE

-1991 NSFFRLGGDSIA
+1991 DSFFRLGGDSIA

-2020 ADFFEHRTLRNICRH
+2020 ADFFEHRTLRNICSN
-2035 SYYCSNMAANSLSTA
+2035 SYYCSEMAIESLSTTIDT
-2050 VEPFSLLVQD
+2050 FSLLTQD
-2060 STETRQKLVQD
+2060 DIAREKLVQD
-2071 LAAQLGTPAPKIQDA
+2071 LAAQLATKASKIQDA

-2112 LNLSSDMLSNID
+2112 LKLSPDMLSKID
-2124 TFKDAWQKVVH
+2124 TFKDAWQKVIH
-2135 AMPVLRTRILQ
+2135 AVPVLRTRIVQ
-2146 HEELGLLQV
+2146 HEKLGLVQV
-2155 LLNNADERIEWI
+2155 LLNDEGENIEWI
-2167 EAMGLDWYLKSDRQ
+2167 EAMGLDWYLEADRQ

-2218 SLPMILEEVDR
+2218 SLPMILEEVDQ
-2229 AMQGLSVGQTRPQA
+2229 AIQGLSVGQTRPQA

-2255 KKLKSYWQAAL
+2255 KELKSYWQAAL
-2266 EDSEEC
+2266 DDSEEC
-2272 VSYPSFPSGLEQP
+2272 VSYPSLPSGLEQP
-2285 IMSNNLIEHQ
+2285 IMSNKLIEHQ
-2295 ISRGWV
+2295 IPRAWV

-2328 EDVVFGA
+2328 DDIVFGV
-2335 TVSGRNAPVVGIESM
+2335 TVSGRNAPVAGIESM

-2357 VPLRLKLN
+2357 VPLRLKIN
-2365 RKSQRV
+2365 RKDQRV
-2371 VDYLDQVQR
+2371 IDYLDQVQR

-2390 AGLQRITQLVSPD
+2390 VGLQRITRLVSPE
-2403 ARQACAFQTLLIIWQ
+2403 ARQACAFQALLVVQPRAKTESTKASQLGEWTTPDQTEWFTTYPLTIEATVSHSQIDINARFDSLVVEPWIVKGLLERLEFVMQQLGQAGPDTTMSDICVMTRRDLQQIWQ
-2418 WNEKVPESVDR
+2418 WNEEVPGSVDR
-2429 PIHSVIEEQARLR
+2429 SIHAVISEQARLR
-2442 PEAAAICAWDGKL
+2442 PDAAAICAWDGNL
-2455 TYAELDSL
+2455 TYAELD
-2463 STRLS
+2463 RLS
-2468 SYLLSL
+2468 NYLASYLLAL
-2474 AGGKSLK
+2474 TGGKSLK
-2481 DTFVPLCFD
+2481 DTFVPSCFD

-2514 ALPEQRLRH
+2514 ALPEQRLKQ
-2523 IVEAVGAGQLILSSD
+2523 IVEKVGAGQLMLSSD
-2538 SCATLSG
+2538 SCSSLSS
-2545 RISQGVVP
+2545 RISQGVVI
-2553 INSNFFKSASQTIAR
+2553 INSDFFKSASQTIGR
-2568 LPATSANSAAYVI
+2568 LPAASADSAAYVI

-2615 SSRVYEFASYS
+2615 DSRVYEFASYS
-2626 FGASLNNMVAA
+2626 FGASLNNMFAA
-2637 LTTGSCLCIPS
+2637 LITGSCLCIPS
-2648 DHERRSQLDRSLVSM
+2648 DDERRSQLDRSLVSM

-2680 QSVFGL
+2680 RSVSGL
-2686 KSIVFGGEAV
+2686 KSIIFGGEAV
-2696 RGQDVGPWWEA
+2696 RGQDIGPWWEA

-2719 CTTIGTI
+2719 CTTISTI
-2726 NDTASTLDEAT
+2726 NDAASTPDEAT

-2756 KLLPPGCIG
+2756 RLLPPGCIG

-2776 GYLADPEKTAEVFI
+2776 GYLGDLEKTAEVFI
-2790 QSPSWLVQ
+2790 QSPSWLIQ
-2798 GASSDGY
+2798 GTSTDNGNGY
-2805 CQKGRSGRLYKTGD
+2805 SQKGRSGRLYKTGD

-2855 KECVSETAQVVVEAI
+2855 KECVTEAAQVVVEAI
-2870 IPTGSDSA
+2870 IPTGSDTA
-2878 HQTLAAFLVMREE
+2878 HQTLAAFLVMKEE
-2891 AQRPE
+2891 DQRPE
-2896 SDDDKPTIIPISA
+2896 SDDEPTIVPISA
-2909 KIEDMLS
+2909 GIEDVLS
-2916 QHLPIYMVP
+2916 QNLPIYMVP
-2925 TVFFS
+2925 TIFFS

-2947 RQFGSS
+2947 RQIGSS
-2953 FSAKELAAAR
+2953 FSAKQLATAR
-2963 KTREQGSPSQ
+2963 KARQQGSSSR

-3038 TLRLIADNA
+3038 TLRLVADNS
-3047 KSIKRESEQAVA
+3047 KSTKRESDANM
-3059 TAIPPFSLVGNEVD
+3059 ISPFSLLDNQVSVEA
-3073 IETLRQ
+3073 LRQ

-3086 IDASKIQD
+3086 IDASEIQD

-3104 LVSLAS
+3104 LISLAS
-3110 KRPGDYVMQAVLE
+3110 KRPGGYVMQAVLE
-3123 LSPKVSISKFQAA
+3123 LSPEVSITRFQAA
-3136 WEETVK
+3136 WEAAVKTV
-3142 MIDVLRTRIVHCQGY
+3142 DVLRTRIVHCQGY
-3157 EEIGLLQVILNHS
+3157 EKLGLLQVVLNSS
-3170 VNWVNATGLESYLGA
+3170 VNWINTTGLEAYLQA
-3185 DRKQV
+3185 DRKRV

-3196 LARYALVHDGQA
+3196 LARYALVHDGQTE
-3208 ARPRWFVWTVH
+3208 RPRWFVWTIH
-3219 HAIYDGWSL
+3219 HALYDGWSL

-3233 TVAKAYQGANSL
+3233 TVAKAYQGKAGVNSHPL
-3245 AAAPG
+3245 AATPG
-3250 YQPFIKYLEEQQRNP
+3250 FQPFIKYLEEQQRNP
-3265 EGVKKTENYW
+3265 TGVQKTEDYW

-3294 YEPTSNKTTLYQMR
+3294 YEPTSNKTTVHQIK
-3308 VNSPSSSTSLDLT
+3308 VNSRSSSASLDLT

-3359 EAMPAPTMATIPLRV
+3359 EAMPAPTMATIPLRI
-3374 KWTSEQTISGYL
+3374 KWTSGLTVSGYL

-3391 EATEMISFEQTG
+3391 EVTEMMAFEQTG

-3426 QSQSYDDEN
+3426 QSQSHNEEE
-3435 KSESMVQNEL
+3435 KSTEGLVQNEF
-3445 GSSPFGEWVNQD
+3445 GPSPFGEWVNQD

-3476 GDNFT
+3476 GGSFT
-3481 LTANYDEKMIQ
+3481 LTANYDEMMIQ
-3492 EWIVV
+3492 EWIAV
-3497 KLLKRLELVMQAL
+3497 KLLKRLELVMQAF
-3510 MAEPIAQGQ
+3510 AAGQG
-3519 KESKT
+3519 EMMSKT
-3524 IDDLRSSIMT
+3524 IDELRSSIMT

-3547 TPEAVDKYV
+3547 APEAVEKYV
-3556 HEMVE
+3556 HEIVE
-3561 ERVSEQPNAPAVHAW
+3561 ERVREQPNASAVYAW
-3576 DGDLT
+3576 DGELT

-3592 ADQLLNSVDMGDQ
+3592 ASQLLSSVDMGAR
-3605 LSSPKVIPLCFAKSM
+3605 LSSPKVIPLCFTKSM
-3620 WTSVAMFGVLKAG
+3620 WTSVAMYGVLKAG

-3659 VLSSQSEGELAKR
+3659 VLSSESEAELAKR
-3672 LCRRVIQVGPSLAT
+3672 LCPRVVQVGPSLAT
-3686 RPSPTTQRLKGS
+3686 RPSPTTPRLKGS
-3698 QRHSSPHAPMF
+3698 QRHSSPHVPMF

-3787 GVMASMRVT
+3787 GVMATMRVT

-3821 AGEAVSTEDAAR
+3821 AGEAVSAEDAAR
-3833 WWRDSTRVVNGYG
+3833 WWRDSIRVVNGYG

-3881 PNNYNILVA
+3881 PNNHNVLLA

-3904 GQGYLNDPAKTAAS
+3904 GQGYLNDPKRTANS
-3918 FIEDPTWLLKGSST
+3918 FIQDPTWLLKGSST
-3932 RSGRRGRLYKSGDL
+3932 RPGRRGRLYKSGDL

-3978 RQVQASWSGDDISQ
+3978 RQVQASWPGHEISQ
-3992 IAAEV
+3992 IVAEV

-4005 KPMLAAFI
+4005 KPMLAVFI
-4013 VSRDHQLSDYGPPEK
+4013 VSKDHQLSDYGPPEN
-4028 AVKPVPVSAEIEAR
+4028 AVKPIPVDPEIEAR
-4042 LAKRLPA
+4042 LTERLPA
-4049 AMVPSVFFFY
+4049 AMIPSVFFLY
-4059 MRSHLPQTA
+4059 MHSHLPQTA

-4088 LAEVANQVQDDE
+4088 LSEVANQVQEDE
-4100 NETKT
+4100 NKAKSK
-4105 RRPPTTPLECQ
+4105 RPPTTPLECQ

-4123 ILGINPDRVGLD
+4123 ILGINPDCVGLD

-4154 ARKHSGPDITVA
+4154 ARKHSGLDITVA

-4181 TTNNTT
+4181 TTSNAT
-4187 GSSQKLPRGD
+4187 GVERRLPRHD
-4197 DELIPHTKY
+4197 DEPIPHTEY
-4206 SGPVDQS
+4206 AGPVDQS

-4261 TLRTTFISRDNV
+4261 ALRTTFMSRDNL

-4289 ELPSGTKGEESLER
+4289 ELPRGARGEESLEH
-4303 ALLKERTTPLD
+4303 ALLKERTTPLY
-4314 LSTETGWRVTVYCL
+4314 LSTETGWRVTVYRL

-4359 AIFYAAAVNGLDP
+4359 AIFYAAAVRGLDP

-4378 LPIQYRDYASW
+4378 LPIQYRDYAFW

-4394 HQDEYQRQLD
+4394 HQDEYQHQLD

-4413 RPAEFLCDKPRPAT
+4413 RPAEFFCDKPRPAT
-4427 LSGGAVIHEFTIA
+4427 LSGGAGIHEFTIA
-4440 NTMYDRLQKFCTQA
+4440 NTMYDRLQKFCTEAQ
-4454 EVTPFVVLL
+4454 VTPFVVLL
-4463 AAFRAAHFRLTGVDD
+4463 AAFRATHFRLTGVDD

-4491 ELKELI
+4491 ELRELI

-4511 QGGSF
+4511 QGASF
-4516 EDLVQQVQEI
+4516 EDVVQQVQEI

-4567 TSGPLKLGDGLESE
+4567 TSGPLKLDDGLESE

-4616 TETINSMMS
+4616 TETINSMVS
-4625 VFNNLLD
+4625 VFNSLLD
-4632 RALSEPKTAIASLPL
+4632 CALSEPKTAIASLPL
-4647 LTEDD
+4647 LTETD
-4652 RLKLESWGL
+4652 RLQLESWGL
-4661 TKINKTNY
+4661 TRIDKTNY

-4694 SSSSQLTY
+4694 GSSSQLTY
-4702 TELDRKSD
+4702 SELDRKSD

-4715 LLKQQPTF
+4715 LLKQQPAF

-4733 HRSCEEII
+4733 YRSCEEII
-4741 AQFGILKAN
+4741 ALFGILKAN

-4778 LLLGQDVMPPTVNL
+4778 LLLGKDVAPPTVNL

-4805 EEAPRSWWKRAVVP
+4805 EEAPRSWWKRSVVP
-4819 ALPKPSPTSLAYV
+4819 ALPKPKPTSLAYV

-4910 QGVFERENVK
+4910 QGVFERENVR
-4920 AVLFTPALLKQILRG
+4920 AVLFTPALLKQILRV

-4961 YKHTAQG
+4961 YKYSAQG

-4990 GQEEG
+4990 GQDEG
-4995 FATGT
+4995 FAIGT

-5044 SRDVDRFIRLDG
+5044 SRNVDRFIRLDG
-5056 GERAYRTGDYARWR
+5056 GKGERAYRTGDYARWR

-5116 RDEKNRGEP
+5116 RDEKNGGEP
-5125 RLVGFITLHDEV
+5125 RLVSFITLHDKM
-5137 PVSKEDEEVNE
+5137 PVSEAEEE
-5148 VNEVEHKDGEEG
+5148 EAKDVEHKDGEEG

-5178 LAMEN
+5178 LAMDN

-5192 FISWTSMYD
+5192 FVSWTSMYD

-5224 NPLGHVLEVG
+5224 NSLGHVLEVG
-5234 IGSGMIFFNILD
+5234 TGSGMIFFNILE

-5266 AAKSIPSLANTNV
+5266 AAKSIPSPAKTNI

-5287 DVKKLPRPLQPDMVV
+5287 DVKKLPRPLRPDMVV

-5316 QELVE
+5316 QELVK
-5321 DLLNIET
+5321 DLLDIET
-5328 VEAIYF
+5328 VETIYF
-5334 GDMRSWALYRQFG
+5334 GDMRSWALYQQFG

-5370 MEDGEMEFLV
+5370 IEDGEMEFLV
-5380 DPCFFTGLRDRL
+5380 DPGFFTALQDQL

-5418 AVIHTKKARQVG
+5418 AVIHTKKAL
-5430 QPQTIHT
+5430 QPRTIHA
-5437 IEECQWIDFKERGLD
+5437 IEEDKWIGFKQRGLD
-5452 SSSLR
+5452 SSALR
-5457 QLLRDAS
+5457 QLLHDAS
-5464 SSQDPVVAL
+5464 TSLDPVIAV
-5473 TGIPYNKV
+5473 TSIPYNKV

-5491 SNEEND
+5491 SNDEND
-5497 DSDDD
+5497 NGDDNGIKWLEPLRREAQVCPSLSPLELAQLAEAA
-5502 GYRVEISWARQF
+5502 GYRVEVSWARQF

-5576 LPTYMIPQTITIL
+5576 LPTYMIPQAITIL

-5610 PKTKTRAAGS
+5610 PKTKTRAAGAA
-5620 SLRKPTTEMEVTMRK
+5620 LRKPSTKMEVTMRK

-5685 SKCLEDLARRQEELS
+5685 SKCLEDLARRQEELG
-5700 DGPKIEDEV
+5700 DGPETEEED
-5709 EVELV
+5709 VELV
-5714 NSATKSALLKELDSL
+5714 DSNTKSTLLKELDSL
-5729 KANICSTEVEG
+5729 KTAIHSTEVED

-5751 VTTGVGSGEYAHYF
+5751 VTTGVTSGEYAHYF
-5765 YIDLGTNLDFPRV
+5765 YLDLGTNPDVARL
-5778 EKACRLTLE
+5778 EKACHLTLE
-5787 KIPIL
+5787 RIPIL
-5792 RSSFMHLLGQHWQV
+5792 RASFMRLLGQHWQV
-5806 IPHNVP
+5806 VPRNVP
-5812 AQLQTVNII
+5812 AHLQTVNVI
-5821 HVNGDLSRAADDFC
+5821 HVNGDLDRAADDFC
-5835 LRNWDNISVA
+5835 LRNWDNISAV
-5845 EPPALFTLLKHR
+5845 EPPALFALLKHR
-5857 TQGTRLVIRL
+5857 TEGARLVIRL

-5887 YTTGA
+5887 YTTGD

-5903 SGAARQR
+5903 SDAARQR
-5910 PQSLEYWSHLLRGS
+5910 PQSLEYWGHLLRGS
-5924 SLTTILPRLKLSN
+5924 SLTRILPRLKLSN
-5937 SSRALTP
+5937 LSRALTP

-5949 VELNVALPKRLPSSI
+5949 AELDVPLPKRLPSSI

-5999 IPRIDEIVGPCLNLV
+5999 ISRIDEVVGPCLNLV
-6014 PIRATLTKSL
+6014 PVRATLNKSL
-6024 TATELLQSLQTQF
+6024 TATQLLQSLQTQF

-6050 IIHESTN
+6050 IMHESTN
-6057 WPTNSDFESVLHHAN
+6057 WPAGSDFESVLHHAN

-6080 FDGVKTKLHFFTN
+6080 FDGTKTKLHFFTN

-6104 SYPTK
+6104 SYPIK

-6122 DKLSDVQ
+6122 DKLSHVQ

-6138 KIILSNLA
+6138 KII
-6146 IREMAASG
+6146 
-6154 VTSDDD
+6154 
-6160 ADAMSQ
+6160 
-6166 VARTPLHRVG
+6166 H
-6176 NEASPRSQSSSRLD
+6176 
-6190 TLPPELRLRLLL
+6190 
-6202 SIPDLHT
+6202 
-6209 LRSIVHASPTLH
+6209 
-6221 AQYRHSRDR
+6221 
-6230 ILRAFIGREL
+6230 
-6240 DGFLVDAYATHMSR
+6240 GF
-6254 PHELGSPRTN
+6254 G
-6264 EMITEFTDTYGNW
+6264 
-6277 LSAPESSPDL
+6277 
-6287 NSIEPERLRS
+6287 
-6297 MSAFY
+6297 
-6302 LSVAQPLA
+6302 
-6310 HQYCEWALG
+6310 
-6319 NFIPAILDFV
+6319 
-6329 TRVDFKPTAKDLGID
+6329 
-6344 DLNPQRSELIR
+6344 
-6355 IFRAIYRYETYY
+6355 
-6367 NLFGC
+6367 
-6372 NEGKREG
+6372 
-6379 VLTAEWTNHR
+6379 
-6389 LLYHF
+6389 
-6394 EPWEAEAV
+6394 
-6402 ACIQAFVYDKHEEI
+6402 
-6416 VERFKDNLYPPNV
+6416 
-6429 RFTLEDDVYRYNE
+6429 
-6442 PFHLIAGTNDYL
+6442 
-6454 ESILRRGL
+6454 
-6462 RTTAQLWAPHDDEE
+6462 
-6476 LIVKVRQ
+6476 
-6483 YLRSN
+6483 
-6488 RDLDSTLE
+6488 
-6496 DALSEIAQSSRR
+6496 
-6508 YELDVP
+6508 
-6514 PDPRDKIARDRH
+6514 
-6526 SHLIM
+6526 
-6531 SVNMSS
+6531 
-6537 QSLINKVAIVTGASR
+6537 
-6552 GIGAAI
+6552 
-6558 ARELSNRGARVVI
+6558 
-6571 NYPTPA
+6571 
-6577 EKDEAEAFRQS
+6577 
-6588 LASLENATI
+6588 ENA
-6597 AEADL
+6597 D
-6602 STREGPALLAA
+6602 
-6613 AAAKANDNRIDILV
+6613 V
-6627 NNAAIGPMIPF
+6627 
-6638 DSPDDD
+6638 
-6644 ALNAAWDKTISLN
+6644 
-6657 CRGTYFLTRAVL
+6657 
-6669 PYLTKTNSR
+6669 
-6678 IINITSDNAR
+6678 
-6688 DPQHNS
+6688 
-6694 SIYAGTKGMI
+6694 
-6704 ETLTR
+6704 
-6709 SWARDLPRKYG
+6709 
-6720 CTVNSVAPGPTSTEA
+6720 
-6735 MKNFPKD
+6735 
-6742 FHEKLQPV
+6742 
-6750 LDRMPIASRMG
+6750 
-6761 TPEEVAWVV
+6761 
-6770 AMLAEEG
+6770 
-6777 ASWVNGQIV
+6777 
-6786 SVSGGSVLS
+6786 SVLSWIGRVGLRF